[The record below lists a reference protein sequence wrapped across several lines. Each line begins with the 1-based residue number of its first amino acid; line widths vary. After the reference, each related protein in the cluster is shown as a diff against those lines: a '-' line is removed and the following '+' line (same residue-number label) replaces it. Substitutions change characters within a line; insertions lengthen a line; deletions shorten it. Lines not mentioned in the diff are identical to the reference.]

1 MRKLRKPLS
10 WLLAVCMLFSLLP
23 GTALA
28 ADPDPAPVADTTTYT
43 DWEDLFGVGE
53 DAYLTTK
60 DIGRIWTD
68 KSVSTED
75 ITLPGTT
82 ITGLTDN
89 TVEKAADADFL
100 VALSGLGSAA
110 TIVDQT
116 AIPTDTILVLDMSPK
131 MQPNV
136 NEMVTAAN
144 AALRNLLTSNPYN
157 RVGVVVY
164 DNTSA
169 TILPLDRYTNYDN
182 GGTTELLTISGNTI
196 TSHGIGGAQQIPQN
210 SFSFDGGTYRNY
222 QVGLHEGM
230 YNLANAQDVT
240 VEISGQTVLRV
251 PVIISMASGN
261 PERGRETFVG
271 TPDEVASS
279 GYVNPYND
287 SNVTA
292 KQQDSYVAQ
301 AFLSLLTAAYSKKEI
316 ANNYTH
322 NGESRTPYVYT
333 VGVGDLSNDSNEAL
347 ANVVLNPSQYLTED
361 TVVGRE
367 DNNLNDALTS
377 YNNGSVQLIRSRFA
391 VDVGSISRRYITIS
405 RGNNATLTLDDLKYN
420 DGYFAADNVSTAQAW
435 NEIFDKVLTEI
446 NTAAPTSPTET
457 TEGAEGTGGESGFI
471 TFTDELGPYM
481 KVVDAPT
488 VLYGD
493 HAFTATTNDNG
504 ATYTFT
510 GTVEGNEIYG
520 EADLADL
527 ELTVTTEGDTQTLTW
542 KVPASLIPLR
552 TVTAT
557 THVDG
562 DGGKT
567 YSIQQDQEAY
577 PIRLF
582 YSVGRDDAVEFDQD
596 DNDYLIA
603 HSKDGTTSFYS
614 NAWDTADTEDTQYGT
629 TTAVFTPAQSNA
641 FYHYTEDTPLYVLVD
656 NVAGG
661 NQKLLTHEEAL
672 AHLLQSTVIPEQ
684 GTVVIDGTIYNIV
697 RAQEAHKGQGA
708 AFFYEHRYYQ
718 AQGTGDTGELDAD
731 LLTDYHLVLNP
742 NALQGHVVDDA
753 GGLSIQK
760 GSTKLSRVSDGN
772 AAKTSNETGTAVHY
786 RHPVYD
792 VDATTVTVH
801 LGNNG
806 LRTEPTPT
814 GTLTVKVNTTTGSN
828 VPSPEPT
835 FTYTLELYNV
845 SPEGTVNGKLDT
857 QKAPVTVK
865 IGDGS
870 ETPLNSDG
878 TFQLQPGQTATVSGI
893 PAGTAYQLTETAI
906 AGYEDTYE
914 NSYPGYETTPQGRVV
929 YDSTGNIAASVTVS
943 HAYDPS
949 QRSFT
954 LTYNGNAVQGSVTNV
969 PSAQSNITGG
979 TQVTLAGGPTHSAVG
994 SVAVAFIGWTD
1005 ATNKTTTIL
1014 SANDTA
1020 PTTVASPYTVN
1031 ADTTLYAAWGYDT
1044 DGDGK
1049 PDVTEEKRTVTYNA
1063 NSGYFDSISSTTTK
1077 EEKVPAQ
1084 PSYRLNTTDEFKP
1097 SRDQV
1102 GGKDVAFVGWSE
1114 TQHSDIYGLD
1124 DNYDPSI
1131 LAATVNVSTADA
1143 TVYAVW
1149 GYDSDGDGKPDVQD
1163 ESYVIT
1169 ASAGANGS
1177 ITPLTR
1183 YVLAGANAEFTI
1195 QPEENYALDT
1205 VTIVKKNIDDTT
1217 VETKTY
1223 PNDGE
1228 HNIPGYASGA
1238 LTLENVQSNY
1248 AITVTFAEDA
1258 DKDGTPDKYD
1268 RTLTYDANG
1277 GYFGSEGTTEKTE
1290 TGLNDGDRHTLKS
1303 TDEYHPSHADQDGHK
1318 VLFIG
1323 WTTDT
1328 SAQNEVYERGDGDSL
1343 PTLCGRTVTISG
1355 DMVVYAVWGLDGDD
1369 DSKPDVTEDDHHIT
1383 ATAGDNGSIS
1393 PEEAY
1398 VSDGGSATF
1407 TIAPASGYAV
1417 DTITIDADE
1426 AGEQVL
1432 TNNGGSL
1439 PTGVAEKWASY
1450 TFSNVTEDHTI
1461 SVTFGLDEDSNGVPD
1476 ANEPEDAYTL
1486 TYHANGG
1493 AFDGQTDPYVV
1504 NDVAAGPHTLNDI
1517 AAPTHDA
1524 VEYNGQQDVPVLF
1537 IGWMT
1542 EDDHETIYSVEGTAP
1557 DTVTSVSMDEDKAVW
1572 AAWGYDEDGNGEPD
1586 VTETQYTVTA
1596 RVEGEG
1602 GSIDPTSKTVNAGE
1616 DVEFTI
1622 DAEDGYA
1629 LDTIQVNGKT
1639 EYTNDDITAPF
1650 EGTWTLE
1657 NVQEAA
1663 EVVVTFGEDEN
1674 GNGVPDDKEEPEE
1687 EQYTVTASS
1696 DSEEQGSI
1704 DPTEATVDA
1713 GDDLPFTI
1721 HAEDGCALD
1730 YITVN
1735 GDVVYSNNDP
1745 ENAFT
1750 GNWTLEDIREDSE
1763 VVAYFGADED
1773 EDGVPDEPSYWTI
1786 EASAGSGGG
1795 IDPEGDV
1802 FVPDGGDQ
1810 RFDFD
1815 PDRGYE
1821 IDRVRVDGDSE
1832 RVRSSYTFEEVTENH
1847 TIRVTFTETDEGG
1860 DDDNDDD
1867 DDGGIT
1873 YLTITATAG
1882 EGGSISPDG
1891 RVQVAYDRNK
1901 SFIIQADEGYELA
1914 DVLVDGRSVGA
1925 VGRYTF
1931 EKVHKNHTITAVFT
1945 AIQKLNGVDRWL
1957 NTRDHIAYLS
1967 GYPDGT
1973 FGPDRNMTRAEVAQM
1988 FYALLNDQNVPATV
2002 SFSDVP
2008 DGAWY
2013 ADAVETL
2020 ASLGMFTGYPDGTFH
2035 PNSTITRA
2043 EFAAAALSFADMAP
2057 SARCSFPDVSAQDWF
2072 YPYVASAAEYGWIGG
2087 YPDGSFRPSGSITRA
2102 EVAVIVN
2109 HMLGRTPDQSFV
2121 DRSLDRLVSFS
2132 DLNSSH
2138 WAFYPIMEASNSHG
2152 HIKAGG
2158 SEQWTGINN

>member
-43 DWEDLFGVGE
+43 DWEDLFGVGGS
-53 DAYLTTK
+53 AYLTTK

-68 KSVSTED
+68 KSVSTQD
-75 ITLPGTT
+75 IKLPGTT
-82 ITGLTDN
+82 IEGLTNN
-89 TVEKAADADFL
+89 TVEKEAGADFL

-110 TIVDQT
+110 TIVDRVSVP
-116 AIPTDTILVLDMSPK
+116 IDTVLILDMSPK
-131 MQPNV
+131 MGDPDAKA
-136 NEMVTAAN
+136 EAMLTATESAIRTLMAAN
-144 AALRNLLTSNPYN
+144 PNN
-157 RVGVVVY
+157 RVAVIGYSDRASVL
-164 DNTSA
+164 
-169 TILPLDRYTNYDN
+169 LPLDHYQNGTEAEYFSYAPRGVGT
-182 GGTTELLTISGNTI
+182 GGTVTAYGINSSANPVENTFDINGRLSGTDKYTQSGIYLGAQQLLNADTTVRV
-196 TSHGIGGAQQIPQN
+196 GGAQVDRAPQIILLSEGEPKDGDTNITAPPTTN
-210 SFSFDGGTYRNY
+210 SNNIQKFEPGDVGDRNETRHAQSFA
-222 QVGLHEGM
+222 M
-230 YNLANAQDVT
+230 
-240 VEISGQTVLRV
+240 
-251 PVIISMASGN
+251 MM
-261 PERGRETFVG
+261 
-271 TPDEVASS
+271 
-279 GYVNPYND
+279 
-287 SNVTA
+287 
-292 KQQDSYVAQ
+292 
-301 AFLSLLTAAYSKKEI
+301 TAAYVKGQVADHYTHEGAFITIGVDPDTADAPNLARLCLNPKGELSSNTHANDFNNYFNDYQTNSSVEIMRYYRGIGNSTATFSDFPASVTSLAYNDAYYEVTDVDNAEAWKEIFDEI
-316 ANNYTH
+316 AN
-322 NGESRTPYVYT
+322 
-333 VGVGDLSNDSNEAL
+333 D
-347 ANVVLNPSQYLTED
+347 
-361 TVVGRE
+361 
-367 DNNLNDALTS
+367 
-377 YNNGSVQLIRSRFA
+377 I
-391 VDVGSISRRYITIS
+391 
-405 RGNNATLTLDDLKYN
+405 AT
-420 DGYFAADNVSTAQAW
+420 Q
-435 NEIFDKVLTEI
+435 
-446 NTAAPTSPTET
+446 APTSPTET
-457 TEGAEGTGGESGFI
+457 PEGAEGTGGESGFI
-471 TFTDELGPYM
+471 TFTDKLGPYM
-481 KVVDAPT
+481 KVVGAPT

-493 HAFTATTNDNG
+493 HAVKATTSDNG

-520 EADLADL
+520 AADLSDL
-527 ELTVTTEGDTQTLTW
+527 ELTVTTDGDTQTLTW

-552 TVTAT
+552 TVTAESATNALGET
-557 THVDG
+557 TH
-562 DGGKT
+562 T
-567 YSIQQDQEAY
+567 IQQNQEAY

-582 YSVGRDDAVEFDQD
+582 YSVDRDDAVTFDQD

-614 NAWDTADTEDTQYGT
+614 NAWDAAAKDDTQYGT
-629 TTAVFTPAQSNA
+629 ATAVFTPAASNA

-661 NQKLLTHEEAL
+661 NQKLLTHDEAL
-672 AHLLQSTVIPEQ
+672 DHLLQSTVIPER
-684 GTVVIDGTIYNIV
+684 GTVVIDGTTYNIV

-760 GSTKLSRVSDGN
+760 GSAKLSRVSDGS
-772 AAKTSNETGTAVHY
+772 AAKTVNGTGTAVHY
-786 RHPVYD
+786 RHPVYN
-792 VDATTVTVH
+792 VDDTKVTVH

-806 LRTEPTPT
+806 LRTEKTPT

-828 VPSPEPT
+828 VPSPEPE
-835 FTYTLELYNV
+835 FTYKLELYNV

-906 AGYEDTYE
+906 AGYEDTYQ

-979 TQVTLAGGPTHSAVG
+979 SQVTLAGGPTHSAMG

-1044 DGDGK
+1044 DGDGN
-1049 PDVTEEKRTVTYNA
+1049 PDVTEDKRTVTYNA
-1063 NSGYFDSISSTTTK
+1063 NGGYFDSTSSTTTK

-1097 SRDQV
+1097 TRDQV

-1124 DNYDPSI
+1124 DSYDDSI
-1131 LAATVNVSTADA
+1131 LAATVDVSSENK

-1149 GYDSDGDGKPDVQD
+1149 GYDTNGDGKPDVQD
-1163 ESYVIT
+1163 ESYGIT
-1169 ASAGANGS
+1169 ASVDGGNGS
-1177 ITPLTR
+1177 ITPPTR

-1195 QPEENYALDT
+1195 KPEENYALDT
-1205 VTIVKKNIDDTT
+1205 VKIETRDILDHTT
-1217 VETKTY
+1217 KTETY

-1228 HNIPGYASGA
+1228 HNIPGYASGT
-1238 LTLENVQSNY
+1238 LTLSDVRSNY

-1277 GYFGSEGTTEKTE
+1277 GYFSSEDEQTKTE
-1290 TGLNDGDRHTLKS
+1290 TGLNDDQNHKLNTTNDFKP
-1303 TDEYHPSHADQDGHK
+1303 THADQDGHK

-1328 SAQNEVYERGDGDSL
+1328 SAQNKVYKRGDTPPKTSTRL
-1343 PTLCGRTVTISG
+1343 TISG
-1355 DMVVYAVWGLDGDD
+1355 DMTVYAVWGLDGDD
-1369 DSKPDVTEDDHHIT
+1369 DGKPDVTEDDHHIT
-1383 ATAGDNGSIS
+1383 ATTGPNGSIS
-1393 PEEAY
+1393 PNEAY
-1398 VSDGGSATF
+1398 VANGNNATF
-1407 TIAPASGYAV
+1407 TITPVSGYAV

-1461 SVTFGLDEDSNGVPD
+1461 SVTFGLDEDDNGVPD
-1476 ANEPEDAYTL
+1476 ANEPEAAYTL

-1493 AFDGQTDPYVV
+1493 AFYDGKD
-1504 NDVAAGPHTLNDI
+1504 TLEVKDLSGTYQLRDK
-1517 AAPTHDA
+1517 APTHDP
-1524 VEYNGQQDVPVLF
+1524 VDLDGTSVPVLF

-1542 EDDHETIYSVEGTAP
+1542 EDDHETIYSVEDTAP
-1557 DTVTSVSMDEDKAVW
+1557 DTVTSVAMDEDKAVW

-1622 DAEDGYA
+1622 DAKDGYA

-1674 GNGVPDDKEEPEE
+1674 DNGVPDDKEEPEE

-1750 GNWTLEDIREDSE
+1750 GSWTLEDIREDSE

-1860 DDDNDDD
+1860 DDDDDDD

-1945 AIQKLNGVDRWL
+1945 ASQKLNGVDRWL

-2087 YPDGSFRPSGSITRA
+2087 YPDGTFRPSGSITRA

-2138 WAFYPIMEASNSHG
+2138 WAFYPIMEASNSHD

>member
-28 ADPDPAPVADTTTYT
+28 ADPGSTTADTSTLTSWQ
-43 DWEDLFGVGE
+43 DVFGVGA
-53 DAYLTTK
+53 DQHLSTK

-68 KSVSTED
+68 KTVSTED
-75 ITLPGTT
+75 I
-82 ITGLTDN
+82 GLSGDIGQDV
-89 TVEKAADADFL
+89 TVSKEPDADFL
-100 VALSGLGSAA
+100 VGLSALGSAA
-110 TIVDQT
+110 TIVDK
-116 AIPTDTILVLDMSPK
+116 ANVPVDTVFILDMSPK
-131 MQPNV
+131 MGDPDAKA
-136 NEMVTAAN
+136 EAMLTATESAIRTLMAAN
-144 AALRNLLTSNPYN
+144 PNN
-157 RVGVVVY
+157 RVAVIGYSDYASVL
-164 DNTSA
+164 
-169 TILPLDRYTNYDN
+169 LPLDHYQNGAQADYFNYDP
-182 GGTTELLTISGNTI
+182 NTI
-196 TSHGIGGAQQIPQN
+196 GTGGKVTAYGINSSTNPVENTFDIDRQSSGTDKYTQSGIYLGAQQLLNADTTVRVGGAQVDRAPQIILLSEGEPKDGDTNITAPPTTN
-210 SFSFDGGTYRNY
+210 SNNIQKFVVGDGAGSDESRHAQSFA
-222 QVGLHEGM
+222 M
-230 YNLANAQDVT
+230 
-240 VEISGQTVLRV
+240 
-251 PVIISMASGN
+251 MM
-261 PERGRETFVG
+261 
-271 TPDEVASS
+271 
-279 GYVNPYND
+279 
-287 SNVTA
+287 
-292 KQQDSYVAQ
+292 
-301 AFLSLLTAAYSKKEI
+301 TAAYMKGQVEDHYSSGASFITIGVDPGSADAPNLARLCLNPKEELSSNTHANAFNNYFNEYKTNTSVDIMRYGGGASRTDRVTFNVFPASVTSLAYNDAYYEVSDVGDSTAWESIFEEI
-316 ANNYTH
+316 AN
-322 NGESRTPYVYT
+322 SI
-333 VGVGDLSNDSNEAL
+333 
-347 ANVVLNPSQYLTED
+347 
-361 TVVGRE
+361 
-367 DNNLNDALTS
+367 LTS
-377 YNNGSVQLIRSRFA
+377 
-391 VDVGSISRRYITIS
+391 
-405 RGNNATLTLDDLKYN
+405 
-420 DGYFAADNVSTAQAW
+420 
-435 NEIFDKVLTEI
+435 
-446 NTAAPTSPTET
+446 APQYPTET
-457 TEGAEGTGGESGFI
+457 PEGADGTGGEKG
-471 TFTDELGPYM
+471 TLVFTDKLGAYM
-481 KVVDAPT
+481 KV
-488 VLYGD
+488 
-493 HAFTATTNDNG
+493 
-504 ATYTFT
+504 T
-510 GTVEGNEIYG
+510 GTPRLVFANQQFEGK
-520 EADLADL
+520 
-527 ELTVTTEGDTQTLTW
+527 TT
-542 KVPASLIPLR
+542 
-552 TVTAT
+552 
-557 THVDG
+557 

-567 YSIQQDQEAY
+567 YIFEGSIDANEIYPGAASLEYMTLEVSTDQNGQQTLTWTIPAALLPLRTLTATSSTDSTGVTSHTIQQDRGAY

-582 YSVGRDDAVEFDQD
+582 YSVDRDETVTFDQG

-614 NAWDTADTEDTQYGT
+614 NAWDAAAQDDTQYGT
-629 TTAVFTPAQSNA
+629 ATAVFTPADSNA

-661 NQKLLTHEEAL
+661 SQTLLTHDEAL
-672 AHLLQSTVIPEQ
+672 DHLLQSTVIPER
-684 GTVVIDGTIYNIV
+684 GTVVIDGTTYNIV
-697 RAQEAHKGQGA
+697 RAKDSHTGKGA

-718 AQGTGDTGELDAD
+718 AQDTGDEGELEAD

-742 NALQGHVVDDA
+742 QALIGHTDGDA
-753 GGLSIQK
+753 DGLYIEA
-760 GSTKLSRVSDGN
+760 GSAKLSRVSDGS
-772 AAKTSNETGTAVHY
+772 ADKTGNGTGTAVHY
-786 RHPVYD
+786 RHPVYN
-792 VDATTVTVH
+792 VDDTTVTVH

-806 LRTEPTPT
+806 LRTEKTPT

-828 VPSPEPT
+828 VPSPEPE
-835 FTYTLELYNV
+835 FTYKLELYNV

-914 NSYPGYETTPQGRVV
+914 NSYPRYETTPQGRVV

-949 QRSFT
+949 QRNFT
-954 LTYNGNAVQGSVTNV
+954 LTYNGNAVQGSVANV

-979 TQVTLAGGPTHSAVG
+979 TQVTPAGGPTHSSVNG
-994 SVAVAFIGWTD
+994 VAVAFIDWTD
-1005 ATNKTTTIL
+1005 AINKTTTIL

-1020 PTTVASPYTVN
+1020 PTTVLSPYTVN

-1044 DGDGK
+1044 DNDGTA
-1049 PDVTEEKRTVTYNA
+1049 DVNETKYTVTYNA
-1063 NSGYFDSISSTTTK
+1063 NGGYFDSDTSITVKT
-1077 EEKVPAQ
+1077 EKVPAQ
-1084 PSYRLNTTDEFKP
+1084 PSYKLNTTDFKP
-1097 SRDQV
+1097 THADHDN
-1102 GGKDVAFVGWSE
+1102 KKVAFVGWSLDKKD
-1114 TQHSDIYGLD
+1114 TIYGLD
-1124 DNYDPSI
+1124 NGYDPSI
-1131 LAATVNVSTADA
+1131 LTAKVDVSKTDA

-1149 GYDSDGDGKPDVQD
+1149 GYDTDGDGTPDVQD
-1163 ESYVIT
+1163 ESYGIT
-1169 ASAGANGS
+1169 ASVDGGNGS
-1177 ITPLTR
+1177 ITPPTR
-1183 YVLAGANAEFTI
+1183 HVIAGTDAEFTI

-1223 PNDGE
+1223 RNDGKPG
-1228 HNIPGYASGA
+1228 IPGYTNGT
-1238 LTLENVQSNY
+1238 LTLSDVQSNY
-1248 AITVTFAEDA
+1248 AITVTFASDN
-1258 DKDGTPDKYD
+1258 DGDGTPDKYD

-1290 TGLNDGDRHTLKS
+1290 TGLNDGDRHILKS
-1303 TDEYHPSHADQDGHK
+1303 TDEYQPTHAEQDNHQ

-1323 WTTDT
+1323 WTATDN
-1328 SAQNEVYERGDGDSL
+1328 SEAVYERGDGDSL

-1369 DSKPDVTEDDHHIT
+1369 DGKPDVTEDDHHIT
-1383 ATAGDNGSIS
+1383 ATAGDNGSIN

-1461 SVTFGLDEDSNGVPD
+1461 SVTFGLDEDDNGVPD

-1504 NDVAAGPHTLNDI
+1504 NDVAAGPHTLSDI

-1542 EDDHETIYSVEGTAP
+1542 EDDHETIYSVEDTAP

-1622 DAEDGYA
+1622 DAKDGYA
-1629 LDTIQVNGKT
+1629 LDTIQVNSKT

-1650 EGTWTLE
+1650 KGTWTLE

-1674 GNGVPDDKEEPEE
+1674 DNGVPDDKEEPEE

-1696 DSEEQGSI
+1696 DNEEQGSI

-1750 GNWTLEDIREDSE
+1750 GSWTLEDIREDSE

-1860 DDDNDDD
+1860 DDDDDDD

-1945 AIQKLNGVDRWL
+1945 ASQKLNGVDRWL

-2087 YPDGSFRPSGSITRA
+2087 YPDGTFRPSGSITRA

-2138 WAFYPIMEASNSHG
+2138 WAFYPIMEASNSHD

>member
-28 ADPDPAPVADTTTYT
+28 ADPGSTTADTSTLTSWQ
-43 DWEDLFGVGE
+43 DVFGVGA
-53 DAYLTTK
+53 DQHLSTK

-68 KSVSTED
+68 KTVSTED
-75 ITLPGTT
+75 I
-82 ITGLTDN
+82 GLSGDIGQDV
-89 TVEKAADADFL
+89 TVSKEPDADFL
-100 VALSGLGSAA
+100 VGLSALGSAA
-110 TIVDQT
+110 TIVDK
-116 AIPTDTILVLDMSPK
+116 ANVPVDTVFILDMSPK
-131 MQPNV
+131 MGDPDAKA
-136 NEMVTAAN
+136 EAMLTATESAIRTLMAAN
-144 AALRNLLTSNPYN
+144 PNN
-157 RVGVVVY
+157 RVAVIGYSNYASVL
-164 DNTSA
+164 
-169 TILPLDRYTNYDN
+169 LPLDHYQNGAQADYFNYDP
-182 GGTTELLTISGNTI
+182 NTI
-196 TSHGIGGAQQIPQN
+196 GTGGKVTAYGINSSTNPVENTFDIDRQSSGTDKYTQSGIYLGAQQLLNADTTVRVGGAQVDRAPQIILLSEGEPKDGDTNITAPPTTN
-210 SFSFDGGTYRNY
+210 SNNIQKFLVGDGAGSDESRHAQSFA
-222 QVGLHEGM
+222 M
-230 YNLANAQDVT
+230 
-240 VEISGQTVLRV
+240 
-251 PVIISMASGN
+251 MM
-261 PERGRETFVG
+261 
-271 TPDEVASS
+271 
-279 GYVNPYND
+279 
-287 SNVTA
+287 
-292 KQQDSYVAQ
+292 
-301 AFLSLLTAAYSKKEI
+301 TAAYMKGQVEDHYSSGASFITIGVDPGSADAPNLARLCLNPKEELSSNTHANAFNNYFNEYKTNTSVDIMRYGGGASRTDRVTFNDFPASVTSLAYNDAYYEVSDVGDSTAWESIFEEI
-316 ANNYTH
+316 AN
-322 NGESRTPYVYT
+322 SI
-333 VGVGDLSNDSNEAL
+333 
-347 ANVVLNPSQYLTED
+347 
-361 TVVGRE
+361 
-367 DNNLNDALTS
+367 LTS
-377 YNNGSVQLIRSRFA
+377 
-391 VDVGSISRRYITIS
+391 
-405 RGNNATLTLDDLKYN
+405 
-420 DGYFAADNVSTAQAW
+420 
-435 NEIFDKVLTEI
+435 
-446 NTAAPTSPTET
+446 APQYPTET
-457 TEGAEGTGGESGFI
+457 PEGADGTGGEKG
-471 TFTDELGPYM
+471 TLVFTDKLGAYM
-481 KVVDAPT
+481 KV
-488 VLYGD
+488 
-493 HAFTATTNDNG
+493 
-504 ATYTFT
+504 T
-510 GTVEGNEIYG
+510 GTPRLVFANQQFEGK
-520 EADLADL
+520 
-527 ELTVTTEGDTQTLTW
+527 TT
-542 KVPASLIPLR
+542 
-552 TVTAT
+552 
-557 THVDG
+557 

-567 YSIQQDQEAY
+567 YIFEGSIDANEIYPGAASLEYMTLEVSTDQNGQQTLTWTIPAALLPLRTLTATSSTDSTGVTSHTIQQDRGAY

-582 YSVGRDDAVEFDQD
+582 YSVDRDETVTFDQG

-614 NAWDTADTEDTQYGT
+614 NAWDAAAQDDTQYGT
-629 TTAVFTPAQSNA
+629 ATAVFTPADSNA

-661 NQKLLTHEEAL
+661 SQTLLTHDEAL
-672 AHLLQSTVIPEQ
+672 DHLLQSTVIPER
-684 GTVVIDGTIYNIV
+684 GTVVIDGTTYNIV
-697 RAQEAHKGQGA
+697 RAKDSHTGKGA

-718 AQGTGDTGELDAD
+718 AQDTGDEGELEAD

-742 NALQGHVVDDA
+742 QALIGHTDGDA
-753 GGLSIQK
+753 DGLYIEA
-760 GSTKLSRVSDGN
+760 GSAKLSRVSDGS
-772 AAKTSNETGTAVHY
+772 ADKTGNGTGTAVHY
-786 RHPVYD
+786 RHPVYN
-792 VDATTVTVH
+792 VDDTTVTVH

-806 LRTEPTPT
+806 LRTEKTPT

-828 VPSPEPT
+828 VPSPEPE
-835 FTYTLELYNV
+835 FTYKLELYNV

-914 NSYPGYETTPQGRVV
+914 NSYPRYETTPQGRVV

-954 LTYNGNAVQGSVTNV
+954 LTYNGNAVQGSVANV

-979 TQVTLAGGPTHSAVG
+979 TQVTPAGGPTHSSVNG
-994 SVAVAFIGWTD
+994 VAVAFIGWTD
-1005 ATNKTTTIL
+1005 ATNKTSTIL

-1020 PTTVASPYTVN
+1020 PTTVVSPYTVN

-1049 PDVTEEKRTVTYNA
+1049 PDVTEDKRTVTYNA
-1063 NSGYFDSISSTTTK
+1063 NGGTFGSDEAKTET
-1077 EEKVPAQ
+1077 VPAQ
-1084 PSYRLNTTDEFKP
+1084 DRYRLNTTAEFKP
-1097 SRDQV
+1097 THADDNSTE
-1102 GGKDVAFVGWSE
+1102 VAFVGWSE

-1131 LAATVNVSTADA
+1131 LAATVDVSTTDA

-1149 GYDSDGDGKPDVQD
+1149 GYDSNGDGKPDVQD
-1163 ESYVIT
+1163 ESYGIT
-1169 ASAGANGS
+1169 ASVDGGNGS
-1177 ITPLTR
+1177 ITPPTR
-1183 YVLAGANAEFTI
+1183 YVIAGTDAEFTI
-1195 QPEENYALDT
+1195 TPDTNYALDT

-1223 PNDGE
+1223 RNDGKPG
-1228 HNIPGYASGA
+1228 IPGYTNGT
-1238 LTLENVQSNY
+1238 LTLSDVQSNY
-1248 AITVTFAEDA
+1248 AITVTFASDN
-1258 DKDGTPDKYD
+1258 DGDGTPDKYD

-1290 TGLNDGDRHTLKS
+1290 TGLNDGDRHILKS
-1303 TDEYHPSHADQDGHK
+1303 TDEYQPTHAEQDNHQ

-1323 WTTDT
+1323 WTATDN
-1328 SAQNEVYERGDGDSL
+1328 SEAVYERGDGDSL

-1369 DSKPDVTEDDHHIT
+1369 DGKPDVTEDDHHIT
-1383 ATAGDNGSIS
+1383 ATAGDNGSIN

-1461 SVTFGLDEDSNGVPD
+1461 SVTFGLDEDDNGVPD

-1504 NDVAAGPHTLNDI
+1504 NDVAAGPHTLSDI

-1542 EDDHETIYSVEGTAP
+1542 EDDHETIYSVEDTAP

-1622 DAEDGYA
+1622 DAKDGYA
-1629 LDTIQVNGKT
+1629 LDTIQVNSKT

-1650 EGTWTLE
+1650 KGTWTLE

-1674 GNGVPDDKEEPEE
+1674 DNGVPDDKEEPEE

-1696 DSEEQGSI
+1696 DNEEQGSI

-1750 GNWTLEDIREDSE
+1750 GSWTLEDIREDSE

-1860 DDDNDDD
+1860 DDDDDDD

-1945 AIQKLNGVDRWL
+1945 ASQKLNGVDRWL

-2087 YPDGSFRPSGSITRA
+2087 YPDGTFRPSGSITRA

-2138 WAFYPIMEASNSHG
+2138 WAFYPIMEASNSHD

>member
-1 MRKLRKPLS
+1 M
-10 WLLAVCMLFSLLP
+10 
-23 GTALA
+23 
-28 ADPDPAPVADTTTYT
+28 
-43 DWEDLFGVGE
+43 
-53 DAYLTTK
+53 
-60 DIGRIWTD
+60 
-68 KSVSTED
+68 
-75 ITLPGTT
+75 
-82 ITGLTDN
+82 
-89 TVEKAADADFL
+89 
-100 VALSGLGSAA
+100 
-110 TIVDQT
+110 
-116 AIPTDTILVLDMSPK
+116 
-131 MQPNV
+131 
-136 NEMVTAAN
+136 
-144 AALRNLLTSNPYN
+144 
-157 RVGVVVY
+157 
-164 DNTSA
+164 
-169 TILPLDRYTNYDN
+169 
-182 GGTTELLTISGNTI
+182 
-196 TSHGIGGAQQIPQN
+196 
-210 SFSFDGGTYRNY
+210 
-222 QVGLHEGM
+222 
-230 YNLANAQDVT
+230 
-240 VEISGQTVLRV
+240 
-251 PVIISMASGN
+251 
-261 PERGRETFVG
+261 
-271 TPDEVASS
+271 
-279 GYVNPYND
+279 
-287 SNVTA
+287 
-292 KQQDSYVAQ
+292 
-301 AFLSLLTAAYSKKEI
+301 
-316 ANNYTH
+316 
-322 NGESRTPYVYT
+322 
-333 VGVGDLSNDSNEAL
+333 
-347 ANVVLNPSQYLTED
+347 
-361 TVVGRE
+361 
-367 DNNLNDALTS
+367 
-377 YNNGSVQLIRSRFA
+377 
-391 VDVGSISRRYITIS
+391 
-405 RGNNATLTLDDLKYN
+405 
-420 DGYFAADNVSTAQAW
+420 
-435 NEIFDKVLTEI
+435 
-446 NTAAPTSPTET
+446 
-457 TEGAEGTGGESGFI
+457 
-471 TFTDELGPYM
+471 
-481 KVVDAPT
+481 
-488 VLYGD
+488 
-493 HAFTATTNDNG
+493 
-504 ATYTFT
+504 
-510 GTVEGNEIYG
+510 
-520 EADLADL
+520 
-527 ELTVTTEGDTQTLTW
+527 
-542 KVPASLIPLR
+542 
-552 TVTAT
+552 
-557 THVDG
+557 
-562 DGGKT
+562 
-567 YSIQQDQEAY
+567 
-577 PIRLF
+577 
-582 YSVGRDDAVEFDQD
+582 
-596 DNDYLIA
+596 
-603 HSKDGTTSFYS
+603 
-614 NAWDTADTEDTQYGT
+614 
-629 TTAVFTPAQSNA
+629 
-641 FYHYTEDTPLYVLVD
+641 
-656 NVAGG
+656 
-661 NQKLLTHEEAL
+661 
-672 AHLLQSTVIPEQ
+672 
-684 GTVVIDGTIYNIV
+684 
-697 RAQEAHKGQGA
+697 
-708 AFFYEHRYYQ
+708 
-718 AQGTGDTGELDAD
+718 
-731 LLTDYHLVLNP
+731 
-742 NALQGHVVDDA
+742 
-753 GGLSIQK
+753 
-760 GSTKLSRVSDGN
+760 
-772 AAKTSNETGTAVHY
+772 
-786 RHPVYD
+786 
-792 VDATTVTVH
+792 
-801 LGNNG
+801 
-806 LRTEPTPT
+806 
-814 GTLTVKVNTTTGSN
+814 
-828 VPSPEPT
+828 
-835 FTYTLELYNV
+835 
-845 SPEGTVNGKLDT
+845 
-857 QKAPVTVK
+857 
-865 IGDGS
+865 
-870 ETPLNSDG
+870 
-878 TFQLQPGQTATVSGI
+878 
-893 PAGTAYQLTETAI
+893 
-906 AGYEDTYE
+906 
-914 NSYPGYETTPQGRVV
+914 

-979 TQVTLAGGPTHSAVG
+979 SQVTLAGGPTHSAMG

-1044 DGDGK
+1044 DGDGN
-1049 PDVTEEKRTVTYNA
+1049 PDVTEDKRTVTYNA
-1063 NSGYFDSISSTTTK
+1063 NGGYFDSTSSTTTK

-1097 SRDQV
+1097 TRDQV

-1124 DNYDPSI
+1124 DSYDDSI
-1131 LAATVNVSTADA
+1131 LAATVDVSSENK

-1149 GYDSDGDGKPDVQD
+1149 GYDTNGDGKPDVQD
-1163 ESYVIT
+1163 ESYGIT
-1169 ASAGANGS
+1169 ASVDGGNGS
-1177 ITPLTR
+1177 ITPPTR

-1195 QPEENYALDT
+1195 KPEENYALDT
-1205 VTIVKKNIDDTT
+1205 VKIETRDILDHTT
-1217 VETKTY
+1217 KTETY

-1228 HNIPGYASGA
+1228 HNIPGYASGT
-1238 LTLENVQSNY
+1238 LTLSDVRSNY

-1277 GYFGSEGTTEKTE
+1277 GYFSSEDEQTKTE
-1290 TGLNDGDRHTLKS
+1290 TGLNDDQNHKLNTTNDFKP
-1303 TDEYHPSHADQDGHK
+1303 THADQDGHK

-1369 DSKPDVTEDDHHIT
+1369 DGKPDVTEDDHHIT
-1383 ATAGDNGSIS
+1383 ATAGDNGSIN

-1461 SVTFGLDEDSNGVPD
+1461 SVTFGLDEDDNGVPD

-1504 NDVAAGPHTLNDI
+1504 NDVAAGPHTLSDI

-1542 EDDHETIYSVEGTAP
+1542 EDDHETIYSVEDTAP

-1622 DAEDGYA
+1622 DAKDGYA
-1629 LDTIQVNGKT
+1629 LDTIQVNSKT

-1650 EGTWTLE
+1650 KGTWTLE

-1674 GNGVPDDKEEPEE
+1674 DNGVPDDKEEPEE

-1696 DSEEQGSI
+1696 DNEEQGSI

-1750 GNWTLEDIREDSE
+1750 GSWTLEDIREDSE

-1860 DDDNDDD
+1860 DDDDDDD

-1931 EKVHKNHTITAVFT
+1931 EKVHKNHTITAV
-1945 AIQKLNGVDRWL
+1945 L
-1957 NTRDHIAYLS
+1957 
-1967 GYPDGT
+1967 P
-1973 FGPDRNMTRAEVAQM
+1973 
-1988 FYALLNDQNVPATV
+1988 PA
-2002 SFSDVP
+2002 
-2008 DGAWY
+2008 
-2013 ADAVETL
+2013 
-2020 ASLGMFTGYPDGTFH
+2020 
-2035 PNSTITRA
+2035 
-2043 EFAAAALSFADMAP
+2043 
-2057 SARCSFPDVSAQDWF
+2057 
-2072 YPYVASAAEYGWIGG
+2072 
-2087 YPDGSFRPSGSITRA
+2087 
-2102 EVAVIVN
+2102 
-2109 HMLGRTPDQSFV
+2109 
-2121 DRSLDRLVSFS
+2121 RS
-2132 DLNSSH
+2132 
-2138 WAFYPIMEASNSHG
+2138 
-2152 HIKAGG
+2152 
-2158 SEQWTGINN
+2158 

>member
-43 DWEDLFGVGE
+43 DWEDLFGVGGS
-53 DAYLTTK
+53 AYLTTK

-68 KSVSTED
+68 KSVSTQD
-75 ITLPGTT
+75 ITLPGTN
-82 ITGLTDN
+82 IDGLENN
-89 TVEKAADADFL
+89 TVKKEADADFL

-110 TIVDQT
+110 TIVDRVSVP
-116 AIPTDTILVLDMSPK
+116 IDTVLILDMSPK
-131 MQPNV
+131 MGDPDAKA
-136 NEMVTAAN
+136 EAMLTATESAIRTLMAAN
-144 AALRNLLTSNPYN
+144 PNN
-157 RVGVVVY
+157 RVAVIGYSDYASVL
-164 DNTSA
+164 
-169 TILPLDRYTNYDN
+169 LPLDHYQNGAQADYFNYDP
-182 GGTTELLTISGNTI
+182 NTI
-196 TSHGIGGAQQIPQN
+196 GTGGKVTAYGINSSTNPVENTFDIDRQSSGTDKYTQSGIYLGAQQLLNADTTVRVGGAQVDRAPQIILLSEGEPKDGDTNITAPPTTN
-210 SFSFDGGTYRNY
+210 SNNIQKFEPGDVGDRNETRHAQSFA
-222 QVGLHEGM
+222 M
-230 YNLANAQDVT
+230 
-240 VEISGQTVLRV
+240 
-251 PVIISMASGN
+251 MM
-261 PERGRETFVG
+261 
-271 TPDEVASS
+271 
-279 GYVNPYND
+279 
-287 SNVTA
+287 
-292 KQQDSYVAQ
+292 
-301 AFLSLLTAAYSKKEI
+301 TAAYVKGQVADHYTHEGAFITIGVDPDTADAPNLARLCLNPKGELSSNTHANDFNNYFNDYQTNSSVEIMRYYRGIGNSTATFSDFPASVTSLAYNDAYYEVTDVNNAEAWKEIFDEI
-316 ANNYTH
+316 AN
-322 NGESRTPYVYT
+322 
-333 VGVGDLSNDSNEAL
+333 D
-347 ANVVLNPSQYLTED
+347 
-361 TVVGRE
+361 
-367 DNNLNDALTS
+367 
-377 YNNGSVQLIRSRFA
+377 I
-391 VDVGSISRRYITIS
+391 
-405 RGNNATLTLDDLKYN
+405 AT
-420 DGYFAADNVSTAQAW
+420 Q
-435 NEIFDKVLTEI
+435 
-446 NTAAPTSPTET
+446 APTSPTET
-457 TEGAEGTGGESGFI
+457 PEGAEGTGGESGFI

-481 KVVDAPT
+481 KVVGAPT

-493 HAFTATTNDNG
+493 HAVKATTSDNG

-520 EADLADL
+520 AADLSDL
-527 ELTVTTEGDTQTLTW
+527 ELTVTTGGDTQTLTW

-552 TVTAT
+552 TVTAESATNALGET
-557 THVDG
+557 TH
-562 DGGKT
+562 T
-567 YSIQQDQEAY
+567 IQQNQEAY

-582 YSVGRDDAVEFDQD
+582 YSVDRDETVTFDQD

-614 NAWDTADTEDTQYGT
+614 NAWDAAAKDDAQYGT
-629 TTAVFTPAQSNA
+629 ATAVFTPADSNA

-661 NQKLLTHEEAL
+661 NQKLLTHQEAL
-672 AHLLQSTVIPEQ
+672 DHLLQSTVIPER
-684 GTVVIDGTIYNIV
+684 GTVVINGTTYNIV
-697 RAQEAHKGQGA
+697 RAKDEHKGKGA

-718 AQGTGDTGELDAD
+718 AQGTGDAGVLEAD

-742 NALQGHVVDDA
+742 QALIGHTDGDA
-753 GGLSIQK
+753 DGLYIK
-760 GSTKLSRVSDGN
+760 AGSAKLSRVSDGS
-772 AAKTSNETGTAVHY
+772 ADKTSNVTGTAVHY
-786 RHPVYD
+786 RHPVYN
-792 VDATTVTVH
+792 VDDTTVTVR

-806 LRTEPTPT
+806 LRTEKTPT
-814 GTLTVKVNTTTGSN
+814 GTLTVKVNGDIADAD
-828 VPSPEPT
+828 PDQE
-835 FTYTLELYNV
+835 FTYTLGLYNASSNNQGAV
-845 SPEGTVNGKLDT
+845 DPLDGKYSITIDSSSVEIQNGGIFKL
-857 QKAPVTVK
+857 KA
-865 IGDGS
+865 
-870 ETPLNSDG
+870 
-878 TFQLQPGQTATVSGI
+878 GQTATISGL
-893 PAGTAYQLTETAI
+893 PVGTAYQITEDSPPEYTPSYTNGDSEFTGQSYGVIRYVQGETDPQASLTITYAYDPTASSYTLSYNANARTWGTPANMPGNETVTGGEVTLSSQVPTITLNEAGKKAVFVGWTETAVDKI
-906 AGYEDTYE
+906 YSVGDTLDSSTVYAAGEKYT
-914 NSYPGYETTPQGRVV
+914 
-929 YDSTGNIAASVTVS
+929 I
-943 HAYDPS
+943 S
-949 QRSFT
+949 Q
-954 LTYNGNAVQGSVTNV
+954 N
-969 PSAQSNITGG
+969 
-979 TQVTLAGGPTHSAVG
+979 
-994 SVAVAFIGWTD
+994 
-1005 ATNKTTTIL
+1005 
-1014 SANDTA
+1014 
-1020 PTTVASPYTVN
+1020 
-1031 ADTTLYAAWGYDT
+1031 TTLYAAWGYDT

-1049 PDVTEEKRTVTYNA
+1049 PDVTEDKRTVTYNA
-1063 NSGYFDSISSTTTK
+1063 NGGTFGSDETNTET
-1077 EEKVPAQ
+1077 VPAQ
-1084 PSYRLNTTDEFKP
+1084 PSYRLNTTAEFKP
-1097 SRDQV
+1097 THADHNST
-1102 GGKDVAFVGWSE
+1102 KVAFVGWSE
-1114 TQHSDIYGLD
+1114 TQHSDIYGLN
-1124 DNYDPSI
+1124 DNYDDSI
-1131 LAATVNVSTADA
+1131 LADTVDVSSEDK

-1149 GYDSDGDGKPDVQD
+1149 GYDTNGDGKPDVQD
-1163 ESYVIT
+1163 ESYGIT
-1169 ASAGANGS
+1169 ASVDGGNGS
-1177 ITPLTR
+1177 ITPPTR
-1183 YVLAGANAEFTI
+1183 YVLAGTDAEFTI

-1217 VETKTY
+1217 VETNTY
-1223 PNDGE
+1223 RNDGE
-1228 HNIPGYASGA
+1228 TEIPGYTSGT
-1238 LTLENVQSNY
+1238 LTLSDVRSNY

-1328 SAQNEVYERGDGDSL
+1328 SAQNKVYKRGDTPPKTSTRL
-1343 PTLCGRTVTISG
+1343 TISG
-1355 DMVVYAVWGLDGDD
+1355 DMTVYAVWGLDSDD
-1369 DSKPDVTEDDHHIT
+1369 DGTPDVTEDDHHIT
-1383 ATAGDNGSIS
+1383 ATAGPNGSIN
-1393 PEEAY
+1393 PKEAY

-1407 TIAPASGYAV
+1407 TITPVSGYAV
-1417 DTITIDADE
+1417 DTITIDSTAHKNDGT
-1426 AGEQVL
+1426 APAPG
-1432 TNNGGSL
+1432 TSW
-1439 PTGVAEKWASY
+1439 TSY
-1450 TFSNVTEDHTI
+1450 TFKDVTEDHTI
-1461 SVTFGLDEDSNGVPD
+1461 SVTFGLDEDDNGVPD
-1476 ANEPEDAYTL
+1476 ANEPEAAYTL

-1504 NDVAAGPHTLNDI
+1504 NDVAAGPHTLSDI

-1542 EDDHETIYSVEGTAP
+1542 EDDHETIYSVEDTAP
-1557 DTVTSVSMDEDKAVW
+1557 NTVTSVAMDEDKAVW
-1572 AAWGYDEDGNGEPD
+1572 AAWGYDEDGNDKPD

-1622 DAEDGYA
+1622 DAKDGYA
-1629 LDTIQVNGKT
+1629 LDTIQVNSKT

-1674 GNGVPDDKEEPEE
+1674 DNGVPDDKEEPEE

-1735 GDVVYSNNDP
+1735 DDVVYSNNDP

-1750 GNWTLEDIREDSE
+1750 GSWTLEDIREDSE

-1860 DDDNDDD
+1860 DDDDDDD

-1901 SFIIQADEGYELA
+1901 SFIIQADQGYELA

-1945 AIQKLNGVDRWL
+1945 ASQKLNGVDRWL

-2087 YPDGSFRPSGSITRA
+2087 YPDGTFRPSGSITRA

-2138 WAFYPIMEASNSHG
+2138 WAFYPIMEASNSHD

>member
-43 DWEDLFGVGE
+43 DWEDLFGVGGS
-53 DAYLTTK
+53 AYLTTK

-68 KSVSTED
+68 KSVSTQD
-75 ITLPGTT
+75 ITLPGTN
-82 ITGLTDN
+82 IDGLENN
-89 TVEKAADADFL
+89 TVKKEADADFL

-110 TIVDQT
+110 TIVDRVSVP
-116 AIPTDTILVLDMSPK
+116 IDTVLILDMSPK
-131 MQPNV
+131 MGDPDAKA
-136 NEMVTAAN
+136 EAMLTATESAIRTLMAAN
-144 AALRNLLTSNPYN
+144 PNN
-157 RVGVVVY
+157 RVAVIGYSDYASVL
-164 DNTSA
+164 
-169 TILPLDRYTNYDN
+169 LPLDHYQNGAQADYFNYDP
-182 GGTTELLTISGNTI
+182 NTI
-196 TSHGIGGAQQIPQN
+196 GTGGKVTAYGINSSTNPVENTFDIDRQSSGTDKYTQSGIYLGAQQLLNADTTVRVGGAQVDRAPQIILLSEGEPKDGDTNITAPPTTN
-210 SFSFDGGTYRNY
+210 SNNIQKFEPGDVGDRNETRHAQSFA
-222 QVGLHEGM
+222 M
-230 YNLANAQDVT
+230 
-240 VEISGQTVLRV
+240 
-251 PVIISMASGN
+251 MM
-261 PERGRETFVG
+261 
-271 TPDEVASS
+271 
-279 GYVNPYND
+279 
-287 SNVTA
+287 
-292 KQQDSYVAQ
+292 
-301 AFLSLLTAAYSKKEI
+301 TAAYVKGQVADHYTHEGAFITIGVDPDTADAPNLARLCLNPKGELSSNTHANDFNNYFNDYQTNSSVEIMRYYRGIGNSTATFSDFPASVTSLAYNDAYYEVTDVNNAEAWKEIFDEI
-316 ANNYTH
+316 AN
-322 NGESRTPYVYT
+322 
-333 VGVGDLSNDSNEAL
+333 D
-347 ANVVLNPSQYLTED
+347 
-361 TVVGRE
+361 
-367 DNNLNDALTS
+367 
-377 YNNGSVQLIRSRFA
+377 I
-391 VDVGSISRRYITIS
+391 
-405 RGNNATLTLDDLKYN
+405 AT
-420 DGYFAADNVSTAQAW
+420 Q
-435 NEIFDKVLTEI
+435 
-446 NTAAPTSPTET
+446 APTSPTET
-457 TEGAEGTGGESGFI
+457 PEGAEGTGGESGFI

-493 HAFTATTNDNG
+493 HAFTATTSDNG

-661 NQKLLTHEEAL
+661 NQKLLTHQEAL
-672 AHLLQSTVIPEQ
+672 AHLLQSTVIPERE
-684 GTVVIDGTIYNIV
+684 TVVIDGTTYNIV

-718 AQGTGDTGELDAD
+718 AQGTGDEGVLEAD

-742 NALQGHVVDDA
+742 QALIGHTDGDA
-753 GGLSIQK
+753 DGLYIEA
-760 GSTKLSRVSDGN
+760 GSAKLSRVSDGS
-772 AAKTSNETGTAVHY
+772 ADKTGNGTGTAVHY
-786 RHPVYD
+786 RHPVYN
-792 VDATTVTVH
+792 VDDTTVTVH

-806 LRTEPTPT
+806 LRTEKTPT
-814 GTLTVKVNTTTGSN
+814 GTLTVKVNKTTGSS

-835 FTYTLELYNV
+835 FTYKLELYNV

-865 IGDGS
+865 IGDGP
-870 ETPLNSDG
+870 ETALNSDG

-906 AGYEDTYE
+906 AGYEDTYQ

-929 YDSTGNIAASVTVS
+929 YDSTGNIVASVTVS

-979 TQVTLAGGPTHSAVG
+979 TQVTLADGPTHSSVNG
-994 SVAVAFIGWTD
+994 VAVAFIDWTD
-1005 ATNKTTTIL
+1005 AINKTTTIL

-1020 PTTVASPYTVN
+1020 PTTVLSPYTVN

-1044 DGDGK
+1044 DNDGTA
-1049 PDVTEEKRTVTYNA
+1049 DVNETKYTVTYNA
-1063 NSGYFDSISSTTTK
+1063 NGGYFDSDTSITVKT
-1077 EEKVPAQ
+1077 EKVPAQ
-1084 PSYRLNTTDEFKP
+1084 PSYKLNTTDFKP
-1097 SRDQV
+1097 THADHDN
-1102 GGKDVAFVGWSE
+1102 KKVAFVGWSLDKKD
-1114 TQHSDIYGLD
+1114 TIYGLD
-1124 DNYDPSI
+1124 NGYDPSI
-1131 LAATVNVSTADA
+1131 LTAKVDVSKTDA

-1149 GYDSDGDGKPDVQD
+1149 GYDTDGDGTPDVQD
-1163 ESYVIT
+1163 ESYGIT
-1169 ASAGANGS
+1169 ASVDGGNGS
-1177 ITPLTR
+1177 ITPPTR
-1183 YVLAGANAEFTI
+1183 HVIAGTDAEFTI

-1223 PNDGE
+1223 RNDGKPG
-1228 HNIPGYASGA
+1228 IPGYTNGT
-1238 LTLENVQSNY
+1238 LTLSDVQSNY
-1248 AITVTFAEDA
+1248 AITVTFASDN
-1258 DKDGTPDKYD
+1258 DGDGTPDKYD

-1290 TGLNDGDRHTLKS
+1290 TGLNDGDRHILKS
-1303 TDEYHPSHADQDGHK
+1303 TDEYQPTHAEQDNHQ

-1323 WTTDT
+1323 WTATDN
-1328 SAQNEVYERGDGDSL
+1328 SEAVYERGDGDSL

-1369 DSKPDVTEDDHHIT
+1369 DGKPDVTEDDHHIT
-1383 ATAGDNGSIS
+1383 ATAGDNGSIN

-1461 SVTFGLDEDSNGVPD
+1461 SVTFGLDEDDNGVPD

-1504 NDVAAGPHTLNDI
+1504 NDVAAGPHTLSDI

-1542 EDDHETIYSVEGTAP
+1542 EDDHETIYSVEDTAP

-1622 DAEDGYA
+1622 DAKDGYA
-1629 LDTIQVNGKT
+1629 LDTIQVNSKT

-1650 EGTWTLE
+1650 KGTWTLE

-1674 GNGVPDDKEEPEE
+1674 DNGVPDDKEEPEE

-1696 DSEEQGSI
+1696 DNEEQGSI

-1750 GNWTLEDIREDSE
+1750 GSWTLEDIREDSE

-1860 DDDNDDD
+1860 DDDDDDD

-1945 AIQKLNGVDRWL
+1945 ASQKLNGVDRWL

-2087 YPDGSFRPSGSITRA
+2087 YPDGTFRPSGSITRA

-2109 HMLGRTPDQSFV
+2109 HMLGRTPGQSFV

-2138 WAFYPIMEASNSHG
+2138 WAFYPIMEASNSHD

>member
-43 DWEDLFGVGE
+43 DWEDLFGVGGS
-53 DAYLTTK
+53 AYLTTK

-68 KSVSTED
+68 KSVSTQD
-75 ITLPGTT
+75 ITLPGTN
-82 ITGLTDN
+82 IDGLENN
-89 TVEKAADADFL
+89 TVKKEADADFL

-110 TIVDQT
+110 TIVDRVSVP
-116 AIPTDTILVLDMSPK
+116 IDTVLILDMSPK
-131 MQPNV
+131 MGDPDAKA
-136 NEMVTAAN
+136 EAMLTATESAIRTLMAAN
-144 AALRNLLTSNPYN
+144 PNN
-157 RVGVVVY
+157 RVAVIGYSDYASVL
-164 DNTSA
+164 
-169 TILPLDRYTNYDN
+169 LPLDHYQNGAQADYFNYDP
-182 GGTTELLTISGNTI
+182 NTI
-196 TSHGIGGAQQIPQN
+196 GTGGKVTAYGINSSTNPVENTFDIDRQSSGTDKYTQSGIYLGAQQLLNADTTVRVGGAQVDRAPQIILLSEGEPKDGDTNITAPPTTN
-210 SFSFDGGTYRNY
+210 SNNIQKFEPGDVGDRNETRHAQSFA
-222 QVGLHEGM
+222 M
-230 YNLANAQDVT
+230 
-240 VEISGQTVLRV
+240 
-251 PVIISMASGN
+251 MM
-261 PERGRETFVG
+261 
-271 TPDEVASS
+271 
-279 GYVNPYND
+279 
-287 SNVTA
+287 
-292 KQQDSYVAQ
+292 
-301 AFLSLLTAAYSKKEI
+301 TAAYVKGQVADHYTHEGAFITIGVDPDTADAPNLARLCLNPKGELSSNTHANDFNNYFNDYQTNSSVEIMRYYRGIGNSTATFSDFPASVTSLAYNDAYYEVTDVNNAEAWKEIFDEI
-316 ANNYTH
+316 AN
-322 NGESRTPYVYT
+322 
-333 VGVGDLSNDSNEAL
+333 D
-347 ANVVLNPSQYLTED
+347 
-361 TVVGRE
+361 
-367 DNNLNDALTS
+367 
-377 YNNGSVQLIRSRFA
+377 I
-391 VDVGSISRRYITIS
+391 
-405 RGNNATLTLDDLKYN
+405 AT
-420 DGYFAADNVSTAQAW
+420 Q
-435 NEIFDKVLTEI
+435 
-446 NTAAPTSPTET
+446 APTSPTET
-457 TEGAEGTGGESGFI
+457 PEGAEGTGGESGFI

-481 KVVDAPT
+481 KVVGAPT

-493 HAFTATTNDNG
+493 HAVKATTSDNG

-520 EADLADL
+520 AADLSDL
-527 ELTVTTEGDTQTLTW
+527 ELTVTTGGDTQTLTW

-552 TVTAT
+552 TVTAESATNALGET
-557 THVDG
+557 TH
-562 DGGKT
+562 T
-567 YSIQQDQEAY
+567 IQQNQEAY

-582 YSVGRDDAVEFDQD
+582 YSVDRDETVTFDQD
-596 DNDYLIA
+596 DNEYLIA

-614 NAWDTADTEDTQYGT
+614 NAWDAAAQDDAQYGT
-629 TTAVFTPAQSNA
+629 TTAVFTPADSNA

-661 NQKLLTHEEAL
+661 NQKLLTHQEAL
-672 AHLLQSTVIPEQ
+672 DHLLQSTVIPERE
-684 GTVVIDGTIYNIV
+684 TVVIDGTTYNIV

-718 AQGTGDTGELDAD
+718 AQGTGDEGVLEAD

-742 NALQGHVVDDA
+742 QALIGHTDGDA
-753 GGLSIQK
+753 DGLYIEA
-760 GSTKLSRVSDGN
+760 GSAKLSRVSDGS
-772 AAKTSNETGTAVHY
+772 ADKTGNVTGTAVHY
-786 RHPVYD
+786 RHPVYN
-792 VDATTVTVH
+792 VDDTTVTVH

-806 LRTEPTPT
+806 LRTEKAPT
-814 GTLTVKVNTTTGSN
+814 GTLTVKVNENITN
-828 VPSPEPT
+828 ADPDQE
-835 FTYTLELYNV
+835 FTYTLGLYNA
-845 SPEGTVNGKLDT
+845 SSMIEGLVDPLDGEYPITIGSSSVNIKNGGNFKL
-857 QKAPVTVK
+857 KA
-865 IGDGS
+865 
-870 ETPLNSDG
+870 
-878 TFQLQPGQTATVSGI
+878 GQTATISGL
-893 PAGTAYQLTETAI
+893 PVGTAYQITEESPVGYTPSYTNGDSDFTGQSHGLIRYVQGEDAPQASLTINYTYDPTASSYTLSYNANARTWGTPANMPGNETVTGGEVTLSSQVPTITLNEAGKKAVFVGWTETPVNKI
-906 AGYEDTYE
+906 YGVEDTLAP
-914 NSYPGYETTPQGRVV
+914 STV
-929 YDSTGNIAASVTVS
+929 YA
-943 HAYDPS
+943 
-949 QRSFT
+949 
-954 LTYNGNAVQGSVTNV
+954 
-969 PSAQSNITGG
+969 
-979 TQVTLAGGPTHSAVG
+979 AGG
-994 SVAVAFIGWTD
+994 
-1005 ATNKTTTIL
+1005 KYTI
-1014 SANDTA
+1014 SQN
-1020 PTTVASPYTVN
+1020 
-1031 ADTTLYAAWGYDT
+1031 TTLYAAWGYDT
-1044 DGDGK
+1044 DGDGN
-1049 PDVTEEKRTVTYNA
+1049 PDVTEDKRTVTYNA
-1063 NSGYFDSISSTTTK
+1063 NGGYFDSTSSTTTK

-1084 PSYRLNTTDEFKP
+1084 PSYRLNTTAEFKP
-1097 SRDQV
+1097 THADDNST
-1102 GGKDVAFVGWSE
+1102 KVAFVGWSL
-1114 TQHSDIYGLD
+1114 TDNDTIYGLD
-1124 DNYDPSI
+1124 DSYDPSI
-1131 LAATVNVSTADA
+1131 LADTVDVSSENK

-1149 GYDSDGDGKPDVQD
+1149 GYDTDGDGKPDVQD
-1163 ESYVIT
+1163 ESYGIT
-1169 ASAGANGS
+1169 AYVDGGNGS

-1183 YVLAGANAEFTI
+1183 YVLAGTDAEFTI
-1195 QPEENYALDT
+1195 TPDTNYALDT
-1205 VTIVKKNIDDTT
+1205 VTIVKQDVGGST

-1228 HNIPGYASGA
+1228 TEIPGYTSGT
-1238 LTLENVQSNY
+1238 LTLSDVRSNY

-1303 TDEYHPSHADQDGHK
+1303 TDEYHPSHADQDVHK
-1318 VLFIG
+1318 ELFIG

-1328 SAQNEVYERGDGDSL
+1328 SAQDEVYKRGDTPPKTSTRL
-1343 PTLCGRTVTISG
+1343 TISG
-1355 DMVVYAVWGLDGDD
+1355 DMTVYAVWGLDSDD
-1369 DSKPDVTEDDHHIT
+1369 DSTPDVTEDDHHIT
-1383 ATAGDNGSIS
+1383 ATAGDNGSIN

-1407 TIAPASGYAV
+1407 TITPVSGYAV
-1417 DTITIDADE
+1417 DTITIDSTAHKNDGT
-1426 AGEQVL
+1426 APAPG
-1432 TNNGGSL
+1432 TSW
-1439 PTGVAEKWASY
+1439 TSY
-1450 TFSNVTEDHTI
+1450 TFKDVTEDHTI
-1461 SVTFGLDEDSNGVPD
+1461 SVTFGLDEDDNGVPD
-1476 ANEPEDAYTL
+1476 ANEPEAAYTL

-1504 NDVAAGPHTLNDI
+1504 NDVAAGPHTLSDI

-1542 EDDHETIYSVEGTAP
+1542 EDDHETIYSVEDTAP

-1572 AAWGYDEDGNGEPD
+1572 AAWGYDEDGNDKPD

-1622 DAEDGYA
+1622 TAEDGYA

-1674 GNGVPDDKEEPEE
+1674 DNGVPDDKEEPEE

-1696 DSEEQGSI
+1696 DNEEQGSI

-1713 GDDLPFTI
+1713 GDDLTFTI

-1750 GNWTLEDIREDSE
+1750 GSWTLEDIREDSE

-1860 DDDNDDD
+1860 DDDDDD
-1867 DDGGIT
+1867 DDDSGIT

-1945 AIQKLNGVDRWL
+1945 ASQKLNGVDRWL

>member
-43 DWEDLFGVGE
+43 DWEDLFGVGGS
-53 DAYLTTK
+53 AYLTTK

-68 KSVSTED
+68 KSVSTEN
-75 ITLPGTT
+75 IQLPGPV
-82 ITGLTDN
+82 ITGLENN
-89 TVEKAADADFL
+89 TVKKEADADFL

-110 TIVDQT
+110 TIVDRVSVP
-116 AIPTDTILVLDMSPK
+116 IDTVLILDMSPK
-131 MQPNV
+131 MGDPDAKA
-136 NEMVTAAN
+136 EAMLTATESAIRTLMAAN
-144 AALRNLLTSNPYN
+144 PNN
-157 RVGVVVY
+157 RVAVIGYSDYASVL
-164 DNTSA
+164 
-169 TILPLDRYTNYDN
+169 LPLDHYQNGAQADYFNYDP
-182 GGTTELLTISGNTI
+182 NTI
-196 TSHGIGGAQQIPQN
+196 GTGGKVTAYGINSSTNPVENTFDIDRQSSGTDKYTQSGIYLGAQQLLNADTTVRVGGAQVDRAPQIILLSEGEPKDGDTNITAPPTTN
-210 SFSFDGGTYRNY
+210 SNNIQKFVVGDGAGSDESRHAQSFA
-222 QVGLHEGM
+222 M
-230 YNLANAQDVT
+230 
-240 VEISGQTVLRV
+240 
-251 PVIISMASGN
+251 MM
-261 PERGRETFVG
+261 
-271 TPDEVASS
+271 
-279 GYVNPYND
+279 
-287 SNVTA
+287 
-292 KQQDSYVAQ
+292 
-301 AFLSLLTAAYSKKEI
+301 TAAYVKGQVADHYAHDGAFITIGVNPGSADAPNLARLCLNPKGELSSNTHANDFNNYFNEYKTNTSVDIMRYGGGASRTDRVTFNNFPASVTSLAYNDAYYEVTDVNNAEAWKEIFDEI
-316 ANNYTH
+316 AN
-322 NGESRTPYVYT
+322 
-333 VGVGDLSNDSNEAL
+333 D
-347 ANVVLNPSQYLTED
+347 
-361 TVVGRE
+361 
-367 DNNLNDALTS
+367 
-377 YNNGSVQLIRSRFA
+377 I
-391 VDVGSISRRYITIS
+391 
-405 RGNNATLTLDDLKYN
+405 AT
-420 DGYFAADNVSTAQAW
+420 Q
-435 NEIFDKVLTEI
+435 
-446 NTAAPTSPTET
+446 APTSPTET
-457 TEGAEGTGGESGFI
+457 PEGAPGTGGESGFI

-481 KVVDAPT
+481 KVVGAPT

-493 HAFTATTNDNG
+493 HAFTATDDGNG
-504 ATYTFT
+504 TYTFS
-510 GTVEGNEIYG
+510 GEVPGNEIYG
-520 EADLADL
+520 EADLSDL
-527 ELTVTTEGDTQTLTW
+527 ELTVTTDGDTQTLTW

-552 TVTAT
+552 TVTAESATNALGET
-557 THVDG
+557 TH
-562 DGGKT
+562 T
-567 YSIQQDQEAY
+567 IQQNQEAY

-582 YSVGRDDAVEFDQD
+582 YSVDRDDAVTFDQG

-614 NAWDTADTEDTQYGT
+614 NAWDAAAKDDAQYGT
-629 TTAVFTPAQSNA
+629 ATAVFTPAASNA

-661 NQKLLTHEEAL
+661 NQNLLTHDEAL
-672 AHLLQSTVIPEQ
+672 DHLLQSTVIPER
-684 GTVVIDGTIYNIV
+684 GTVVIDGTTYNIV

-760 GSTKLSRVSDGN
+760 GSAKLSRVSDGS
-772 AAKTSNETGTAVHY
+772 ADKTVNGTGTAVHY
-786 RHPVYD
+786 RHPVYN
-792 VDATTVTVH
+792 VDDTKVTVH

-806 LRTEPTPT
+806 LRTEKTPT
-814 GTLTVKVNTTTGSN
+814 GTLTVKVNTTTGSSA
-828 VPSPEPT
+828 PSSEPT

-865 IGDGS
+865 IRDGS

-979 TQVTLAGGPTHSAVG
+979 TQVTLADGPTHSSVNG
-994 SVAVAFIGWTD
+994 VAVAFIGWTD

-1044 DGDGK
+1044 DGDGN
-1049 PDVTEEKRTVTYNA
+1049 PDVTEDKRTVTYNA
-1063 NSGYFDSISSTTTK
+1063 NGGTFGSDETK
-1077 EEKVPAQ
+1077 TETVPAQ
-1084 PSYRLNTTDEFKP
+1084 DRYRLNTTDEFKP
-1097 SRDQV
+1097 TRDQV
-1102 GGKDVAFVGWSE
+1102 DGKNVAFVGWSE

-1131 LAATVNVSTADA
+1131 LAATVDVSSEDK

-1149 GYDSDGDGKPDVQD
+1149 GYDTNGDGKPDVQD
-1163 ESYVIT
+1163 ESYGIT
-1169 ASAGANGS
+1169 ASVDGGNGS
-1177 ITPLTR
+1177 ITPPTR
-1183 YVLAGANAEFTI
+1183 YVLAGTDAEFTI

-1217 VETKTY
+1217 VETNTY
-1223 PNDGE
+1223 RNDGE
-1228 HNIPGYASGA
+1228 TEIPGYTSGT
-1238 LTLENVQSNY
+1238 LTLSDVRSNY

-1277 GYFGSEGTTEKTE
+1277 GYFSSEDEQTKTE
-1290 TGLNDGDRHTLKS
+1290 TGLNDDQNHKLNTTNDFKP
-1303 TDEYHPSHADQDGHK
+1303 THADQDGHK

-1383 ATAGDNGSIS
+1383 ATAGDDGSIN

-1398 VSDGGSATF
+1398 VSDGGSVTF

-1461 SVTFGLDEDSNGVPD
+1461 SVTFGLDKDDNGVPD
-1476 ANEPEDAYTL
+1476 ANEPEAAYTL

-1504 NDVAAGPHTLNDI
+1504 NDVAAGPHTLSDI

-1542 EDDHETIYSVEGTAP
+1542 EDDHETIYSVEDTAP

-1572 AAWGYDEDGNGEPD
+1572 AAWGYDEDGNDKPD

-1622 DAEDGYA
+1622 TAEDGYA

-1674 GNGVPDDKEEPEE
+1674 DNGVPDDKEEPEE

-1696 DSEEQGSI
+1696 DNEEQGSI

-1713 GDDLPFTI
+1713 GDDLTFTI

-1750 GNWTLEDIREDSE
+1750 GSWTLEDIREDSE

-1860 DDDNDDD
+1860 DDDDDDD

-1945 AIQKLNGVDRWL
+1945 ASQKLNGVDRWL

-2087 YPDGSFRPSGSITRA
+2087 YPDGTFRPSGSITRA

>member
-43 DWEDLFGVGE
+43 DWEDLFGVGGS
-53 DAYLTTK
+53 ACLTTK

-68 KSVSTED
+68 KSVSTQD
-75 ITLPGTT
+75 IKLPGTT
-82 ITGLTDN
+82 IEGLTDN
-89 TVEKAADADFL
+89 TVKKEAGADFL

-110 TIVDQT
+110 TIVDETKVPTDTVIVLDMAPEMEPYVEDMVAAANDALENLLTANPNNRIAVVAYGNT
-116 AIPTDTILVLDMSPK
+116 AIPL
-131 MQPNV
+131 
-136 NEMVTAAN
+136 
-144 AALRNLLTSNPYN
+144 
-157 RVGVVVY
+157 
-164 DNTSA
+164 
-169 TILPLDRYTNYDN
+169 LPLDHYSNYSDQSPEELLQVGVHDN
-182 GGTTELLTISGNTI
+182 GIWADTTYVASYGKTDAGISIVEEEFEFDSGEERNTQIGIYTGMDLLLQ
-196 TSHGIGGAQQIPQN
+196 TS
-210 SFSFDGGTYRNY
+210 DTT
-222 QVGLHEGM
+222 
-230 YNLANAQDVT
+230 VT
-240 VEISGQTVLRV
+240 VDGVELTRAPVMVLLSCGEPENGDTNFMTPSRRNID
-251 PVIISMASGN
+251 PEYIGN
-261 PERGRETFVG
+261 N
-271 TPDEVASS
+271 TPL
-279 GYVNPYND
+279 NHR
-287 SNVTA
+287 
-292 KQQDSYVAQ
+292 AQ
-301 AFLSLLTAAYSKKEI
+301 AFVTMMTAGNMKAKVSEHYYGADPDRSV
-316 ANNYTH
+316 H
-322 NGESRTPYVYT
+322 VFT
-333 VGVGDLSNDSNEAL
+333 VGVGLEEAGPDEGL
-347 ANVVLNPSQYLTED
+347 AITALNPKERLETGAGFGDELKQAYTD
-361 TVVGRE
+361 YQT
-367 DNNLNDALTS
+367 
-377 YNNGSVQLIRSRFA
+377 NGSVRLSRA
-391 VDVGSISRRYITIS
+391 EGPAGADQYTTIS
-405 RGNNATLTLDDLKYN
+405 KTDNPGSDNITYEDYKYN
-420 DGYFAADNVSTAQAW
+420 DNFYLASNFQSQEDW
-435 NEIFDKVLTEI
+435 NTIFQQILDEI
-446 NTAAPTSPTET
+446 NTIAPTSPTET
-457 TEGAEGTGGESGFI
+457 PEGAPGTGGESGFI

-481 KVVDAPT
+481 KVVGAPT

-520 EADLADL
+520 EANLADL
-527 ELTVTTEGDTQTLTW
+527 ELTVTADGDTQTLTW

-562 DGGKT
+562 DGHKT
-567 YSIQQDQEAY
+567 YSIQQNQEAY

-582 YSVGRDDAVEFDQD
+582 YSVARDDAVTFDQD

-614 NAWDTADTEDTQYGT
+614 NAWDAAAKDDTQYGT
-629 TTAVFTPAQSNA
+629 ATAVFTPAASNA

-661 NQKLLTHEEAL
+661 NQNLLTHDEAL
-672 AHLLQSTVIPEQ
+672 DHLLQSTVIPER
-684 GTVVIDGTIYNIV
+684 GTVVIDGTTYNIV

-742 NALQGHVVDDA
+742 QALIGHTDGDA
-753 GGLSIQK
+753 DGLYIK
-760 GSTKLSRVSDGN
+760 AGSAKLSRVSDGS
-772 AAKTSNETGTAVHY
+772 ADKTVNGTGTAVHY
-786 RHPVYD
+786 RHPVYN
-792 VDATTVTVH
+792 VDDTTVTVR

-806 LRTEPTPT
+806 LRTEKTPT
-814 GTLTVKVNTTTGSN
+814 GALTVKVNTTTGSSA
-828 VPSPEPT
+828 PSSEPT

-906 AGYEDTYE
+906 AGYEDTYQ

-929 YDSTGNIAASVTVS
+929 YDSTGDIAASVTVS

-979 TQVTLAGGPTHSAVG
+979 TQVTLADGPTHSSVNG
-994 SVAVAFIGWTD
+994 VAVAFIDWTD
-1005 ATNKTTTIL
+1005 AINKTTTIL

-1044 DGDGK
+1044 DNDGTA
-1049 PDVTEEKRTVTYNA
+1049 DVNETKYTVTYNA
-1063 NSGYFDSISSTTTK
+1063 NGGMFGSDETK
-1077 EEKVPAQ
+1077 TETVPAQ
-1084 PSYRLNTTDEFKP
+1084 DRYRLNTTAEFKP
-1097 SRDQV
+1097 THADDNST
-1102 GGKDVAFVGWSE
+1102 KVAFVGWSLDKKD
-1114 TQHSDIYGLD
+1114 TIYGLD
-1124 DNYDPSI
+1124 NGYDPSI
-1131 LAATVNVSTADA
+1131 LAATVNVSSEDK

-1149 GYDSDGDGKPDVQD
+1149 GYDTNGDGKPDVQD
-1163 ESYVIT
+1163 ESYGIT
-1169 ASAGANGS
+1169 ASVDGGNGS
-1177 ITPLTR
+1177 ITPPTR
-1183 YVLAGANAEFTI
+1183 HVIAGTDAAFTI
-1195 QPEENYALDT
+1195 TPDTNYALDT

-1223 PNDGE
+1223 RNDGE
-1228 HNIPGYASGA
+1228 HNIPGYASGT
-1238 LTLENVQSNY
+1238 LTLSDVRSDY
-1248 AITVTFAEDA
+1248 AITVTFASDN
-1258 DKDGTPDKYD
+1258 DGDGTPDKYD

-1277 GYFGSEGTTEKTE
+1277 GYFGSEGTTEKME

-1303 TDEYHPSHADQDGHK
+1303 TDEYQPSHAGQDNHQ

-1323 WTTDT
+1323 WTATDN
-1328 SAQNEVYERGDGDSL
+1328 SEAVYERGDGDSL
-1343 PTLCGRTVTISG
+1343 PALCGRTVTIDG
-1355 DMVVYAVWGLDGDD
+1355 DMTVYAVWGLDGDD
-1369 DSKPDVTEDDHHIT
+1369 DGKPDVTEDDHHIT
-1383 ATAGDNGSIS
+1383 ATAGDNGSIN

-1417 DTITIDADE
+1417 DTITIDSTAHKNDGT
-1426 AGEQVL
+1426 APAPG
-1432 TNNGGSL
+1432 TSW
-1439 PTGVAEKWASY
+1439 TSY

-1461 SVTFGLDEDSNGVPD
+1461 SVTFGLDEDGDGVPD
-1476 ANEPEDAYTL
+1476 ANEPEAAYTL

-1493 AFDGQTDPYVV
+1493 AFDDGKD
-1504 NDVAAGPHTLNDI
+1504 TLEVKDLSGTYQLRDK
-1517 AAPTHDA
+1517 APTHDP
-1524 VEYNGQQDVPVLF
+1524 VDLDGTSVPVLF

-1542 EDDHETIYSVEGTAP
+1542 EADHETIYSVEDTAP

-1696 DSEEQGSI
+1696 DNEEQGSI

-1750 GNWTLEDIREDSE
+1750 GSWTLEDIREDSE

-1815 PDRGYE
+1815 PNRGYE
-1821 IDRVRVDGDSE
+1821 IDRVRVDGDSV
-1832 RVRSSYTFEEVTENH
+1832 RVRDSYTFEEVEENH
-1847 TIRVTFTETDEGG
+1847 TIRVTFTETDEG
-1860 DDDNDDD
+1860 DDD
-1867 DDGGIT
+1867 DDDDDDEKVT

-1882 EGGSISPDG
+1882 KGGSISPAG
-1891 RVQVAYDRNK
+1891 QVQVAYNRDKN
-1901 SFIIQADEGYELA
+1901 FLIQSEQGYELT
-1914 DVLVDGRSVGA
+1914 DVLVDGKSVG
-1925 VGRYTF
+1925 VTGYYTF
-1931 EKVHKNHTITAVFT
+1931 ERVRKDHTITAVFT
-1945 AIQKLNGVDRWL
+1945 ASQDLNGVGRWL

-2087 YPDGSFRPSGSITRA
+2087 YPDGTFRPSGSITRA

-2138 WAFYPIMEASNSHG
+2138 WAFYPIMEASNSHD

>member
-43 DWEDLFGVGE
+43 DWEDLFCVGGS
-53 DAYLTTK
+53 AYLTTK

-68 KSVSTED
+68 KSVSTQD
-75 ITLPGTT
+75 ITLPGTN
-82 ITGLTDN
+82 IDGLENN
-89 TVEKAADADFL
+89 TVKKEADADFL

-110 TIVDQT
+110 TIVDRVSVP
-116 AIPTDTILVLDMSPK
+116 IDTVLILDMSPK
-131 MQPNV
+131 MGDPDAKA
-136 NEMVTAAN
+136 EAMLTATESAIRTLMAAN
-144 AALRNLLTSNPYN
+144 PNN
-157 RVGVVVY
+157 RVAVIGYSDYASVL
-164 DNTSA
+164 
-169 TILPLDRYTNYDN
+169 LPLDHYQNGAQADYFNYDP
-182 GGTTELLTISGNTI
+182 NTI
-196 TSHGIGGAQQIPQN
+196 GTGGKVTAYGINSSTNPVENTFDIDRQSSGTDKYTQSGIYLGAQQLLNADTTVRVGGAQVDRAPQIILLSEGEPKDGDTNITAPPTTN
-210 SFSFDGGTYRNY
+210 SNNIQKFEPGDVGDRNETRHAQSFA
-222 QVGLHEGM
+222 M
-230 YNLANAQDVT
+230 
-240 VEISGQTVLRV
+240 
-251 PVIISMASGN
+251 MM
-261 PERGRETFVG
+261 
-271 TPDEVASS
+271 
-279 GYVNPYND
+279 
-287 SNVTA
+287 
-292 KQQDSYVAQ
+292 
-301 AFLSLLTAAYSKKEI
+301 TAAYVKGQVADHYTHEGAFITIGVDPDTADAPNLARLCLNPKGELSSNTHANDFNNYFNDYQTNSSVEIMRYYRGIGNSTATFSDFPASVTSLAYNDAYYEVTDVNNAEAWKEIFDEI
-316 ANNYTH
+316 AN
-322 NGESRTPYVYT
+322 
-333 VGVGDLSNDSNEAL
+333 D
-347 ANVVLNPSQYLTED
+347 
-361 TVVGRE
+361 
-367 DNNLNDALTS
+367 
-377 YNNGSVQLIRSRFA
+377 I
-391 VDVGSISRRYITIS
+391 
-405 RGNNATLTLDDLKYN
+405 AT
-420 DGYFAADNVSTAQAW
+420 Q
-435 NEIFDKVLTEI
+435 
-446 NTAAPTSPTET
+446 APTSPTET
-457 TEGAEGTGGESGFI
+457 PEGAEGTGGESGFI

-481 KVVDAPT
+481 KVVGAPT

-493 HAFTATTNDNG
+493 HAVKATTSDNG

-520 EADLADL
+520 AADLSDL
-527 ELTVTTEGDTQTLTW
+527 ELTVTTGGDTQTLTW

-552 TVTAT
+552 TVTAESATNALGET
-557 THVDG
+557 TH
-562 DGGKT
+562 T
-567 YSIQQDQEAY
+567 IQQNQEAY

-582 YSVGRDDAVEFDQD
+582 YSVDRDETVTFDQD
-596 DNDYLIA
+596 DNEYLIA

-614 NAWDTADTEDTQYGT
+614 NAWDAAAQDDAQYGT
-629 TTAVFTPAQSNA
+629 TTAVFTPADSNA

-661 NQKLLTHEEAL
+661 NQKLLTHQEAL
-672 AHLLQSTVIPEQ
+672 DHLLQSTVIPERE
-684 GTVVIDGTIYNIV
+684 TVVIDGTTYNIV

-718 AQGTGDTGELDAD
+718 AQGTGDEGVLEAD

-742 NALQGHVVDDA
+742 QALIGHTDGDA
-753 GGLSIQK
+753 DGLYIEA
-760 GSTKLSRVSDGN
+760 GSAKLSRVSDGS
-772 AAKTSNETGTAVHY
+772 ADKTGNGTGTAVHY
-786 RHPVYD
+786 RHPVYN
-792 VDATTVTVH
+792 VDDTTVTVH

-806 LRTEPTPT
+806 LRTEKTPT
-814 GTLTVKVNTTTGSN
+814 GTLTVKVNKTTGSS

-835 FTYTLELYNV
+835 FTYKLELYNV

-865 IGDGS
+865 IGDGP
-870 ETPLNSDG
+870 ETALNSDG

-906 AGYEDTYE
+906 AGYEDTYQ

-929 YDSTGNIAASVTVS
+929 YDSTGNIVASVTVS

-979 TQVTLAGGPTHSAVG
+979 TQVTLADGPTHSSVNG
-994 SVAVAFIGWTD
+994 VAVAFIDWTD
-1005 ATNKTTTIL
+1005 AINKTTTIL

-1020 PTTVASPYTVN
+1020 PTTVLSPYTVN

-1044 DGDGK
+1044 DNDGTA
-1049 PDVTEEKRTVTYNA
+1049 DVNETKYTVTYNA
-1063 NSGYFDSISSTTTK
+1063 NGGYFDSDTSITVKT
-1077 EEKVPAQ
+1077 EKVPAQ

-1097 SRDQV
+1097 TRDQV

-1124 DNYDPSI
+1124 DSYDDSI
-1131 LAATVNVSTADA
+1131 LAATVDVSSENK

-1149 GYDSDGDGKPDVQD
+1149 GYDTNGDGKPDVQD
-1163 ESYVIT
+1163 ESYGIT
-1169 ASAGANGS
+1169 ASVDGGNGS
-1177 ITPLTR
+1177 ITPPTR

-1195 QPEENYALDT
+1195 KPEENYALDT
-1205 VTIVKKNIDDTT
+1205 VKIETRDILDHTT
-1217 VETKTY
+1217 KTETY

-1228 HNIPGYASGA
+1228 HNIPGYASGT
-1238 LTLENVQSNY
+1238 LTLSDVRSNY

-1277 GYFGSEGTTEKTE
+1277 GYFSSEDEQTKTE
-1290 TGLNDGDRHTLKS
+1290 TGLNDDQNHKLNTTNDFKP
-1303 TDEYHPSHADQDGHK
+1303 THADQDGHK

-1355 DMVVYAVWGLDGDD
+1355 DMVVYAVWGLDSDD
-1369 DSKPDVTEDDHHIT
+1369 DGTPDVTEDDHHIT
-1383 ATAGDNGSIS
+1383 ATAGPNGSIN
-1393 PEEAY
+1393 PKEAY

-1407 TIAPASGYAV
+1407 TITPVSGYAV
-1417 DTITIDADE
+1417 DTITIDSTAHKNDGT
-1426 AGEQVL
+1426 APAPG
-1432 TNNGGSL
+1432 TSW
-1439 PTGVAEKWASY
+1439 TSY
-1450 TFSNVTEDHTI
+1450 TFKDVTEDHTI
-1461 SVTFGLDEDSNGVPD
+1461 SVTFGLDEDDNGVPD
-1476 ANEPEDAYTL
+1476 ANEPEAAYTL

-1504 NDVAAGPHTLNDI
+1504 NDVAAGPHTLSDI

-1542 EDDHETIYSVEGTAP
+1542 EDDHETIYSVEDTAP
-1557 DTVTSVSMDEDKAVW
+1557 DTVTSVAMDEDKAVW
-1572 AAWGYDEDGNGEPD
+1572 AAWGYDEDGNDKPD

-1622 DAEDGYA
+1622 DAEGGYA

-1674 GNGVPDDKEEPEE
+1674 DNGVPDDKEEPEE

-1735 GDVVYSNNDP
+1735 DDVVYSNNDP
-1745 ENAFT
+1745 ENAFA
-1750 GNWTLEDIREDSE
+1750 GSWTLEDIREDSE

-1860 DDDNDDD
+1860 DDDDDDD

-1945 AIQKLNGVDRWL
+1945 ASQKLNGVDRWL

-2087 YPDGSFRPSGSITRA
+2087 YPDGTFRPSGSITRA

>member
-28 ADPDPAPVADTTTYT
+28 ADPGSTTADTSTLTSWQ
-43 DWEDLFGVGE
+43 DVFGVGA
-53 DAYLTTK
+53 DQHLSTK

-68 KSVSTED
+68 KTVSTED
-75 ITLPGTT
+75 I
-82 ITGLTDN
+82 GLSGDIGQDV
-89 TVEKAADADFL
+89 TVSKEPDADFL
-100 VALSGLGSAA
+100 VGLSALGSAA
-110 TIVDQT
+110 TIVDK
-116 AIPTDTILVLDMSPK
+116 ANVPVDTVFILDMSPK
-131 MQPNV
+131 MGDPDAKA
-136 NEMVTAAN
+136 EAMLTATESAIRTLMAAN
-144 AALRNLLTSNPYN
+144 PNN
-157 RVGVVVY
+157 RVAVIGYSNYASVL
-164 DNTSA
+164 
-169 TILPLDRYTNYDN
+169 LPLDHYQNGAQADYFNYDP
-182 GGTTELLTISGNTI
+182 NTI
-196 TSHGIGGAQQIPQN
+196 GTGGKVTAYGINSSTNPVENTFDIDRQSSGTDKYTQSGIYLGAQQLLNADTTVRVGGAQVDRAPQIILLSEGEPKDGDTNITAPPTTN
-210 SFSFDGGTYRNY
+210 SNNIQKFLVGDGAGSDESRHAQSFA
-222 QVGLHEGM
+222 M
-230 YNLANAQDVT
+230 
-240 VEISGQTVLRV
+240 
-251 PVIISMASGN
+251 MM
-261 PERGRETFVG
+261 
-271 TPDEVASS
+271 
-279 GYVNPYND
+279 
-287 SNVTA
+287 
-292 KQQDSYVAQ
+292 
-301 AFLSLLTAAYSKKEI
+301 TAAYMKGQVEDHYSSGASFITIGVDPGSADAPNLARLCLNPKEELSSNTHANAFNNYFNEYKTNTSVDIMRYGGGASRTDRVTFNDFPASVTSLAYNDAYYEVSDVGDSTAWESIFEEI
-316 ANNYTH
+316 AN
-322 NGESRTPYVYT
+322 SI
-333 VGVGDLSNDSNEAL
+333 
-347 ANVVLNPSQYLTED
+347 
-361 TVVGRE
+361 
-367 DNNLNDALTS
+367 LTS
-377 YNNGSVQLIRSRFA
+377 
-391 VDVGSISRRYITIS
+391 
-405 RGNNATLTLDDLKYN
+405 
-420 DGYFAADNVSTAQAW
+420 
-435 NEIFDKVLTEI
+435 
-446 NTAAPTSPTET
+446 APQYPTET
-457 TEGAEGTGGESGFI
+457 PEGADGTGGEKG
-471 TFTDELGPYM
+471 TLVFTDKLGAYM
-481 KVVDAPT
+481 KV
-488 VLYGD
+488 
-493 HAFTATTNDNG
+493 
-504 ATYTFT
+504 T
-510 GTVEGNEIYG
+510 GTPRLVFANQQFEGK
-520 EADLADL
+520 
-527 ELTVTTEGDTQTLTW
+527 TT
-542 KVPASLIPLR
+542 
-552 TVTAT
+552 
-557 THVDG
+557 

-567 YSIQQDQEAY
+567 YIFEGSIDANEIYPGAASLEYMTLEVSTDQNGQQTLTWTIPAALLPLRTLTATSSTDSTGVTSHTIQQDRGAY

-582 YSVGRDDAVEFDQD
+582 YSVDRDETVTFDQG

-614 NAWDTADTEDTQYGT
+614 NAWDAAAQDDTQYGT
-629 TTAVFTPAQSNA
+629 ATAVFTPADSNA

-661 NQKLLTHEEAL
+661 SQTLLTHDEAL
-672 AHLLQSTVIPEQ
+672 DHLLQSTVIPER
-684 GTVVIDGTIYNIV
+684 GTVVIDGTTYNIV
-697 RAQEAHKGQGA
+697 RAKDSHTGKGA

-718 AQGTGDTGELDAD
+718 AQDTGDEGELEAD

-742 NALQGHVVDDA
+742 QALIGHTDGDA
-753 GGLSIQK
+753 DGLYIEA
-760 GSTKLSRVSDGN
+760 GSAKLSRVSDGS
-772 AAKTSNETGTAVHY
+772 ADKTGNGTGTAVHY
-786 RHPVYD
+786 RHPVYN
-792 VDATTVTVH
+792 VDDTTVTVH

-806 LRTEPTPT
+806 LRTEKTPT

-828 VPSPEPT
+828 VPSPEPE
-835 FTYTLELYNV
+835 FTYKLELYNV

-914 NSYPGYETTPQGRVV
+914 NSYPRYETTPQGRVV

-954 LTYNGNAVQGSVTNV
+954 LTYNGNAVQGSVANV

-979 TQVTLAGGPTHSAVG
+979 TQVTPAGGPTHSSVNG
-994 SVAVAFIGWTD
+994 VAVAFIGWTD
-1005 ATNKTTTIL
+1005 ATNKTSTIL

-1020 PTTVASPYTVN
+1020 PTTVVSPYTVN

-1049 PDVTEEKRTVTYNA
+1049 PDVTEDKRTVTYNA
-1063 NSGYFDSISSTTTK
+1063 NGGTFGSDEAKTET
-1077 EEKVPAQ
+1077 VPAQ
-1084 PSYRLNTTDEFKP
+1084 DRYRLNTTAEFKP
-1097 SRDQV
+1097 THADDNSTE
-1102 GGKDVAFVGWSE
+1102 VAFVGWSE

-1131 LAATVNVSTADA
+1131 LAATVDVSTTDA

-1149 GYDSDGDGKPDVQD
+1149 GYDSNGDGKPDVQD
-1163 ESYVIT
+1163 ESYGIT
-1169 ASAGANGS
+1169 ASVDGGNGS
-1177 ITPLTR
+1177 ITPPTR
-1183 YVLAGANAEFTI
+1183 YVIAGTDAEFTI
-1195 QPEENYALDT
+1195 TPDTNYALDT
-1205 VTIVKKNIDDTT
+1205 VTIVKQDVGGST

-1228 HNIPGYASGA
+1228 HNIPGYTSGT
-1238 LTLENVQSNY
+1238 LTLSDVRSDY

-1258 DKDGTPDKYD
+1258 DQDGTPDKYD

-1277 GYFGSEGTTEKTE
+1277 GYFSSEDEQTKTE
-1290 TGLNDGDRHTLKS
+1290 TGLNDDQNYKLNTTNDFKP
-1303 TDEYHPSHADQDGHK
+1303 THADQDGHK

-1328 SAQNEVYERGDGDSL
+1328 SAQNKVYKRGDTPPKTSTRL
-1343 PTLCGRTVTISG
+1343 TISG
-1355 DMVVYAVWGLDGDD
+1355 DMTVYAVWGLDGDD
-1369 DSKPDVTEDDHHIT
+1369 DGKPDVTEDDHHIT
-1383 ATAGDNGSIS
+1383 ATTGPNGSIN
-1393 PEEAY
+1393 PKEAY

-1407 TIAPASGYAV
+1407 TITPVSGYAV
-1417 DTITIDADE
+1417 DTITIDSTAHKNDGT
-1426 AGEQVL
+1426 APAPG
-1432 TNNGGSL
+1432 TSW
-1439 PTGVAEKWASY
+1439 TSY
-1450 TFSNVTEDHTI
+1450 TFKDVTEDHTI
-1461 SVTFGLDEDSNGVPD
+1461 SVTFGLDEDNNGVPD
-1476 ANEPEDAYTL
+1476 ANEPEAAYTL

-1504 NDVAAGPHTLNDI
+1504 NDVAAGPHTLSDI

-1542 EDDHETIYSVEGTAP
+1542 EDDHETIYSVEDTAP

-1622 DAEDGYA
+1622 DAKDGYA
-1629 LDTIQVNGKT
+1629 LDTIQVNSKT

-1674 GNGVPDDKEEPEE
+1674 DNGVPDDKEEPEE

-1750 GNWTLEDIREDSE
+1750 GSWTLEDIREDSE

-1832 RVRSSYTFEEVTENH
+1832 RVRSSYTFESN
-1847 TIRVTFTETDEGG
+1847 GM
-1860 DDDNDDD
+1860 
-1867 DDGGIT
+1867 
-1873 YLTITATAG
+1873 
-1882 EGGSISPDG
+1882 
-1891 RVQVAYDRNK
+1891 K
-1901 SFIIQADEGYELA
+1901 S
-1914 DVLVDGRSVGA
+1914 
-1925 VGRYTF
+1925 
-1931 EKVHKNHTITAVFT
+1931 
-1945 AIQKLNGVDRWL
+1945 
-1957 NTRDHIAYLS
+1957 S
-1967 GYPDGT
+1967 G
-1973 FGPDRNMTRAEVAQM
+1973 
-1988 FYALLNDQNVPATV
+1988 
-2002 SFSDVP
+2002 
-2008 DGAWY
+2008 
-2013 ADAVETL
+2013 
-2020 ASLGMFTGYPDGTFH
+2020 
-2035 PNSTITRA
+2035 
-2043 EFAAAALSFADMAP
+2043 
-2057 SARCSFPDVSAQDWF
+2057 
-2072 YPYVASAAEYGWIGG
+2072 
-2087 YPDGSFRPSGSITRA
+2087 
-2102 EVAVIVN
+2102 
-2109 HMLGRTPDQSFV
+2109 
-2121 DRSLDRLVSFS
+2121 
-2132 DLNSSH
+2132 
-2138 WAFYPIMEASNSHG
+2138 
-2152 HIKAGG
+2152 
-2158 SEQWTGINN
+2158 

>member
-43 DWEDLFGVGE
+43 DWEDLFGVGGS
-53 DAYLTTK
+53 AYLTTK

-68 KSVSTED
+68 KSVSTQD
-75 ITLPGTT
+75 ITLPGTN
-82 ITGLTDN
+82 IDGLENN
-89 TVEKAADADFL
+89 TVKKEADADFL

-110 TIVDQT
+110 TIVDRVSVP
-116 AIPTDTILVLDMSPK
+116 IDTVLILDMSPK
-131 MQPNV
+131 MGDPDAKA
-136 NEMVTAAN
+136 EAMLTATESAIRTLMAAN
-144 AALRNLLTSNPYN
+144 PNN
-157 RVGVVVY
+157 RVAVIGYSDYASVL
-164 DNTSA
+164 
-169 TILPLDRYTNYDN
+169 LPLDHYQNGAQADYFNYDP
-182 GGTTELLTISGNTI
+182 NTI
-196 TSHGIGGAQQIPQN
+196 GTGGKVTAYGINSSTNPVENTFDIDRQSSGTDKYTQSGIYLGAQQLLNADTTVRVGGAQVDRAPQIILLSEGEPKDGDTNITAPPTTN
-210 SFSFDGGTYRNY
+210 SNNIQKFEPGDVGDRNETRHAQSFA
-222 QVGLHEGM
+222 M
-230 YNLANAQDVT
+230 
-240 VEISGQTVLRV
+240 
-251 PVIISMASGN
+251 MM
-261 PERGRETFVG
+261 
-271 TPDEVASS
+271 
-279 GYVNPYND
+279 
-287 SNVTA
+287 
-292 KQQDSYVAQ
+292 
-301 AFLSLLTAAYSKKEI
+301 TAAYVKGQVADHYTHEGAFITIGVDPDTADAPNLARLCLNPKGELSSNTHANDFNNYFNDYQTNSSVEIMRYYRGIGNSTATFSDFPASVTSLAYNDAYYEVTDVNNAEAWKEIFDEI
-316 ANNYTH
+316 AN
-322 NGESRTPYVYT
+322 
-333 VGVGDLSNDSNEAL
+333 D
-347 ANVVLNPSQYLTED
+347 
-361 TVVGRE
+361 
-367 DNNLNDALTS
+367 
-377 YNNGSVQLIRSRFA
+377 I
-391 VDVGSISRRYITIS
+391 
-405 RGNNATLTLDDLKYN
+405 AT
-420 DGYFAADNVSTAQAW
+420 Q
-435 NEIFDKVLTEI
+435 
-446 NTAAPTSPTET
+446 APTSPTET
-457 TEGAEGTGGESGFI
+457 PEGAEGTGGESGFI

-481 KVVDAPT
+481 KVVGAPT

-493 HAFTATTNDNG
+493 HAVKATTSDNG

-520 EADLADL
+520 AADLSDL
-527 ELTVTTEGDTQTLTW
+527 ELTVTTGGDTQTLTW

-552 TVTAT
+552 TVTAESATNALGET
-557 THVDG
+557 TH
-562 DGGKT
+562 T
-567 YSIQQDQEAY
+567 IQQNQEAY

-582 YSVGRDDAVEFDQD
+582 YSVDRDETVTFDQD
-596 DNDYLIA
+596 DNEYLIA

-614 NAWDTADTEDTQYGT
+614 NAWDAAAQDDAQYGT
-629 TTAVFTPAQSNA
+629 TTAVFTPADSNA

-661 NQKLLTHEEAL
+661 NQKLLTHQEAL
-672 AHLLQSTVIPEQ
+672 DHLLQSTVIPERE
-684 GTVVIDGTIYNIV
+684 TVVIDGTTYNIV

-718 AQGTGDTGELDAD
+718 AQGTGDEGVLEAD

-742 NALQGHVVDDA
+742 QALIGHTDGDA
-753 GGLSIQK
+753 DGLYIEA
-760 GSTKLSRVSDGN
+760 GSAKLSRVSDGS
-772 AAKTSNETGTAVHY
+772 ADKTGNVTGTAVHY
-786 RHPVYD
+786 RHPVYN
-792 VDATTVTVH
+792 VDDTTVTVH

-806 LRTEPTPT
+806 LRTEKTPT

-828 VPSPEPT
+828 VPSPEPE
-835 FTYTLELYNV
+835 FTYKLELYNV

-857 QKAPVTVK
+857 QKAPVTIK

-906 AGYEDTYE
+906 AGYEDTYQ
-914 NSYPGYETTPQGRVV
+914 NSYPGYTTTPQGRVV

-1020 PTTVASPYTVN
+1020 PTTVLSPYTVN

-1044 DGDGK
+1044 DGDGN
-1049 PDVTEEKRTVTYNA
+1049 PDVTEDKRTVTYNA
-1063 NSGYFDSISSTTTK
+1063 NGGTFGSDETK
-1077 EEKVPAQ
+1077 TETVPAQ
-1084 PSYRLNTTDEFKP
+1084 DRYRLNTTAEIKP
-1097 SRDQV
+1097 THADDNST
-1102 GGKDVAFVGWSE
+1102 KVAFVGWSLDKKD
-1114 TQHSDIYGLD
+1114 TIYGLD
-1124 DNYDPSI
+1124 NGYDDSI
-1131 LAATVNVSTADA
+1131 LADTVDVSSEDK

-1149 GYDSDGDGKPDVQD
+1149 GYDTNGDGKPDVQD
-1163 ESYVIT
+1163 ESYGIT
-1169 ASAGANGS
+1169 ASVDGGNGS
-1177 ITPLTR
+1177 ITPPTR
-1183 YVLAGANAEFTI
+1183 YVIAGTDAEFTI
-1195 QPEENYALDT
+1195 TPDTNYALDT
-1205 VTIVKKNIDDTT
+1205 VTIVKQDVGGST

-1228 HNIPGYASGA
+1228 HNIPGYTSGT
-1238 LTLENVQSNY
+1238 LTLSDVRSDY
-1248 AITVTFAEDA
+1248 TITVTFAVDT

-1290 TGLNDGDRHTLKS
+1290 TGLNDDQNHKLNTTNDFK
-1303 TDEYHPSHADQDGHK
+1303 PSHADQDGHK

-1328 SAQNEVYERGDGDSL
+1328 SAQNKVYKRGDTPPKTSTRL
-1343 PTLCGRTVTISG
+1343 TISG
-1355 DMVVYAVWGLDGDD
+1355 DMTVYAVWGLDSDD
-1369 DSKPDVTEDDHHIT
+1369 DGTPDVTEDDHHIT
-1383 ATAGDNGSIS
+1383 ATAGDNGSIN

-1417 DTITIDADE
+1417 DTITIDSTAHKNDGT
-1426 AGEQVL
+1426 APAPG
-1432 TNNGGSL
+1432 TSW
-1439 PTGVAEKWASY
+1439 TSY
-1450 TFSNVTEDHTI
+1450 TFKDVTEDHTI
-1461 SVTFGLDEDSNGVPD
+1461 SVTFGLDEDGNGVPD
-1476 ANEPEDAYTL
+1476 ANEPEAAYTL

-1493 AFDGQTDPYVV
+1493 AFDDGKD
-1504 NDVAAGPHTLNDI
+1504 TLEVKDLSGTYQLRDK
-1517 AAPTHDA
+1517 APTHDP
-1524 VEYNGQQDVPVLF
+1524 VDLDGTSVPVLF

-1542 EDDHETIYSVEGTAP
+1542 EADHETIYSVEDTAP

-1622 DAEDGYA
+1622 DAKDGYA
-1629 LDTIQVNGKT
+1629 LDTIQVNSKT

-1650 EGTWTLE
+1650 KGTWTLE

-1674 GNGVPDDKEEPEE
+1674 DNGVPDDKEEPEE

-1696 DSEEQGSI
+1696 DNEEQGSI

-1750 GNWTLEDIREDSE
+1750 GSWTLEDIREDSE

-1860 DDDNDDD
+1860 DDDDDDD

-1945 AIQKLNGVDRWL
+1945 ASQKLNGVDRWL

-2087 YPDGSFRPSGSITRA
+2087 YPDGTFRPSGSITRA

-2138 WAFYPIMEASNSHG
+2138 WAFYPIMEASNSHD

>member
-43 DWEDLFGVGE
+43 DWEDLFGVGGS
-53 DAYLTTK
+53 AYLTTK

-68 KSVSTED
+68 KSVSTQD
-75 ITLPGTT
+75 ITLPGPV
-82 ITGLTDN
+82 ITGLTNN
-89 TVEKAADADFL
+89 TVEKEAVADFL

-110 TIVDQT
+110 TIVDRVSVP
-116 AIPTDTILVLDMSPK
+116 IDTVLILDMSPK
-131 MQPNV
+131 MGDPDAKA
-136 NEMVTAAN
+136 EAMLTATESAIRTLMAAN
-144 AALRNLLTSNPYN
+144 PNN
-157 RVGVVVY
+157 RVAVIGYSDYASVL
-164 DNTSA
+164 
-169 TILPLDRYTNYDN
+169 LPLDHYQNGAQADYFNYNPNTIGTGGKVTAYGINSSTNPVENTFDIDRQSSGTDKYTQSGIYLGAQQLLNA
-182 GGTTELLTISGNTI
+182 GTTVRV
-196 TSHGIGGAQQIPQN
+196 GGAQVDRAPQIILLSEGEPKDGDTNITAPPTTN
-210 SFSFDGGTYRNY
+210 SNNIQKFVVGDGAGSDESRHAQSFA
-222 QVGLHEGM
+222 M
-230 YNLANAQDVT
+230 
-240 VEISGQTVLRV
+240 
-251 PVIISMASGN
+251 MM
-261 PERGRETFVG
+261 
-271 TPDEVASS
+271 
-279 GYVNPYND
+279 
-287 SNVTA
+287 
-292 KQQDSYVAQ
+292 
-301 AFLSLLTAAYSKKEI
+301 TAAYVKGQVADHYAHDGAFITIGVNPGSADAPNLARLCLNPKGELSSNTHANDFNNYFNEYKTNTSVDIMRYGGGASRTDRVTFNNFPASVTSLAYNDAYYEVTDVDNAEAWKEIFDEI
-316 ANNYTH
+316 AN
-322 NGESRTPYVYT
+322 
-333 VGVGDLSNDSNEAL
+333 D
-347 ANVVLNPSQYLTED
+347 
-361 TVVGRE
+361 
-367 DNNLNDALTS
+367 
-377 YNNGSVQLIRSRFA
+377 I
-391 VDVGSISRRYITIS
+391 
-405 RGNNATLTLDDLKYN
+405 AT
-420 DGYFAADNVSTAQAW
+420 Q
-435 NEIFDKVLTEI
+435 
-446 NTAAPTSPTET
+446 APTSPTET
-457 TEGAEGTGGESGFI
+457 PEGAPGTGGESGFI

-481 KVVDAPT
+481 KVVGAPT

-493 HAFTATTNDNG
+493 HAVKATTSDNG

-510 GTVEGNEIYG
+510 GTVDGNEIYG
-520 EADLADL
+520 AADLSDL
-527 ELTVTTEGDTQTLTW
+527 ELTVTPGGDTQTLTW

-552 TVTAT
+552 TVTAESATNALGET
-557 THVDG
+557 TH
-562 DGGKT
+562 T
-567 YSIQQDQEAY
+567 IQQNQEAY

-582 YSVGRDDAVEFDQD
+582 YSVDWDETVTFDQD

-614 NAWDTADTEDTQYGT
+614 NAWDAAAKDDAQYGT
-629 TTAVFTPAQSNA
+629 ATAVFTPAASNA

-661 NQKLLTHEEAL
+661 SQKLLTHQEAL
-672 AHLLQSTVIPEQ
+672 EHLLQSTVIPER
-684 GTVVIDGTIYNIV
+684 GTVVIDGTTYNIV

-718 AQGTGDTGELDAD
+718 AQDTGDTGELDAD

-742 NALQGHVVDDA
+742 RALQGHVVDDA
-753 GGLSIQK
+753 GGLSIK
-760 GSTKLSRVSDGN
+760 EGSAKLSRVSDGN
-772 AAKTSNETGTAVHY
+772 AAKTGNTTGTAVHY
-786 RHPVYD
+786 RHPVYN
-792 VDATTVTVH
+792 VDDTKVTVH

-806 LRTEPTPT
+806 LRTEKTPT
-814 GTLTVKVNTTTGSN
+814 GTLTVKVNTTTGSSA
-828 VPSPEPT
+828 PSSEPT

-906 AGYEDTYE
+906 AGYEDTYQ
-914 NSYPGYETTPQGRVV
+914 NSYPGYTTTPQGRVV
-929 YDSTGNIAASVTVS
+929 YDSTGDIAASVTVS

-969 PSAQSNITGG
+969 PSAQPNITGG

-1020 PTTVASPYTVN
+1020 PTTVLSPYTVN

-1044 DGDGK
+1044 DGDGN
-1049 PDVTEEKRTVTYNA
+1049 PDVTEDKRTVTYNA
-1063 NSGYFDSISSTTTK
+1063 NGGTFGSDETK
-1077 EEKVPAQ
+1077 TETVPAQ
-1084 PSYRLNTTDEFKP
+1084 DRYRLNTTAEFKP
-1097 SRDQV
+1097 THANDNST
-1102 GGKDVAFVGWSE
+1102 KVAFVGWSL
-1114 TQHSDIYGLD
+1114 TDNDTIYGLN

-1131 LAATVNVSTADA
+1131 LAATVDVSSEDK

-1149 GYDSDGDGKPDVQD
+1149 GYDTNGDGKPDVQD
-1163 ESYVIT
+1163 ESYTIT

-1177 ITPLTR
+1177 ITPPTR
-1183 YVLAGANAEFTI
+1183 YVIAGTDAEFTI
-1195 QPEENYALDT
+1195 TPDTNYALDT
-1205 VTIVKKNIDDTT
+1205 VTIVKQDVGGST

-1228 HNIPGYASGA
+1228 HNIPGYTSGT
-1238 LTLENVQSNY
+1238 LTLSDVRSDY
-1248 AITVTFAEDA
+1248 AITVTFASDN
-1258 DKDGTPDKYD
+1258 DGDGTPDKYD

-1303 TDEYHPSHADQDGHK
+1303 TDEYQPTHAGQDNHQ

-1328 SAQNEVYERGDGDSL
+1328 SAQNEVYERGDAL
-1343 PTLCGRTVTISG
+1343 PQTSTRLTISG
-1355 DMVVYAVWGLDGDD
+1355 DMTVYAVWGLDGDD
-1369 DSKPDVTEDDHHIT
+1369 DGKPDVTEDDHHIT
-1383 ATAGDNGSIS
+1383 ATAGDNGSIN
-1393 PEEAY
+1393 PKEAY
-1398 VSDGGSATF
+1398 VSDGGSVTF

-1461 SVTFGLDEDSNGVPD
+1461 SVTFGLDEDDNGVPD
-1476 ANEPEDAYTL
+1476 ANEPEAAYTL

-1493 AFDGQTDPYVV
+1493 AFDDGKD
-1504 NDVAAGPHTLNDI
+1504 TLEVKDLSGTYQLRDK
-1517 AAPTHDA
+1517 APTHDP
-1524 VEYNGQQDVPVLF
+1524 VDLDGTSVPVLF

-1542 EDDHETIYSVEGTAP
+1542 EGDHETIYSVEDTAP
-1557 DTVTSVSMDEDKAVW
+1557 DTVTSVAMDEDKAVW

-1622 DAEDGYA
+1622 DAKDGYA
-1629 LDTIQVNGKT
+1629 LDTIQVNSKT

-1674 GNGVPDDKEEPEE
+1674 DNGVPDDKEEPEE

-1696 DSEEQGSI
+1696 DNEEQGSI

-1750 GNWTLEDIREDSE
+1750 GSWTLEDIREDSE

-1860 DDDNDDD
+1860 DDDDDDD

-1945 AIQKLNGVDRWL
+1945 ASQKLNGVDRWL

-2087 YPDGSFRPSGSITRA
+2087 YPDGTFRPSGSITRA

-2152 HIKAGG
+2152 HIKVGG

>member
-28 ADPDPAPVADTTTYT
+28 ADPGSTTADTSTLTSWQ
-43 DWEDLFGVGE
+43 DVFGVGA
-53 DAYLTTK
+53 DQHLSTK

-68 KSVSTED
+68 KTVSTED
-75 ITLPGTT
+75 I
-82 ITGLTDN
+82 GLSGDIGQDV
-89 TVEKAADADFL
+89 TVSKEPDADFL
-100 VALSGLGSAA
+100 VGLSALGSAA
-110 TIVDQT
+110 TIVDK
-116 AIPTDTILVLDMSPK
+116 ANVPVDTVFILDMSPK
-131 MQPNV
+131 MGDPDAKA
-136 NEMVTAAN
+136 EAMLTATESAIRTLMAAN
-144 AALRNLLTSNPYN
+144 PNN
-157 RVGVVVY
+157 RVAVIGYSDYASVL
-164 DNTSA
+164 
-169 TILPLDRYTNYDN
+169 LPLDHYQNGAQADYFNYDP
-182 GGTTELLTISGNTI
+182 NTI
-196 TSHGIGGAQQIPQN
+196 GTGGKVTAYGINSSTNPVENTFDIDRQSSGTDKYTQSGIYLGAQQLLNADTTVRVGGAQVDRAPKIILLSEGEPKDGDTNITAPPTTN
-210 SFSFDGGTYRNY
+210 SNNIQKFLVGDGAGSDESRHAQSFA
-222 QVGLHEGM
+222 M
-230 YNLANAQDVT
+230 
-240 VEISGQTVLRV
+240 
-251 PVIISMASGN
+251 MM
-261 PERGRETFVG
+261 
-271 TPDEVASS
+271 
-279 GYVNPYND
+279 
-287 SNVTA
+287 
-292 KQQDSYVAQ
+292 
-301 AFLSLLTAAYSKKEI
+301 TAAYMKGQVEDHYSSGASFITIGVDPGSADAPNLARLCLNPKEELSSNTHANAFNNYFNEYKTNTSVDIMRYGGGASRTDRVTFNDFPASVTSLAYNDAYYEVSDVGDSTAWESIFEEI
-316 ANNYTH
+316 AN
-322 NGESRTPYVYT
+322 SI
-333 VGVGDLSNDSNEAL
+333 
-347 ANVVLNPSQYLTED
+347 
-361 TVVGRE
+361 
-367 DNNLNDALTS
+367 LTS
-377 YNNGSVQLIRSRFA
+377 
-391 VDVGSISRRYITIS
+391 
-405 RGNNATLTLDDLKYN
+405 
-420 DGYFAADNVSTAQAW
+420 
-435 NEIFDKVLTEI
+435 
-446 NTAAPTSPTET
+446 APQYPTET
-457 TEGAEGTGGESGFI
+457 PEGADGTGGEKG
-471 TFTDELGPYM
+471 TLVFTDKLGAYM
-481 KVVDAPT
+481 KV
-488 VLYGD
+488 
-493 HAFTATTNDNG
+493 
-504 ATYTFT
+504 T
-510 GTVEGNEIYG
+510 GTPRLVFANQQFEGK
-520 EADLADL
+520 
-527 ELTVTTEGDTQTLTW
+527 TT
-542 KVPASLIPLR
+542 
-552 TVTAT
+552 
-557 THVDG
+557 

-567 YSIQQDQEAY
+567 YIFEGSIDANEIYPGAASLEYMTLEVSTDQNGQQTLTWTIPAALLPLRTLTATSSTDSTGVTSHTIQQDRGAY

-582 YSVGRDDAVEFDQD
+582 YSVDRDETVTFDQG

-614 NAWDTADTEDTQYGT
+614 NAWDAAAQDDTQYGT
-629 TTAVFTPAQSNA
+629 ATAVFTPADSNA

-661 NQKLLTHEEAL
+661 SQTLLTHDEAL
-672 AHLLQSTVIPEQ
+672 DHLLQSTVIPER
-684 GTVVIDGTIYNIV
+684 GTVVIDGTTYNIV
-697 RAQEAHKGQGA
+697 RAKDSHTGKGA

-718 AQGTGDTGELDAD
+718 AQDTGDEGELEAD

-742 NALQGHVVDDA
+742 QALIGHTDGDA
-753 GGLSIQK
+753 DGLYIEA
-760 GSTKLSRVSDGN
+760 GSAKLSRVSDGS
-772 AAKTSNETGTAVHY
+772 ADKTGNGTGTAVHY
-786 RHPVYD
+786 RHPVYN
-792 VDATTVTVH
+792 VDDTTVTVH

-806 LRTEPTPT
+806 LRTEKTPT

-828 VPSPEPT
+828 VPSPEPE
-835 FTYTLELYNV
+835 FTYKLELYNV

-914 NSYPGYETTPQGRVV
+914 NSYPRYETTPQGRVV

-954 LTYNGNAVQGSVTNV
+954 LTYNGNAVQGSVANV

-979 TQVTLAGGPTHSAVG
+979 TQVTPAGGPTHSSVNG
-994 SVAVAFIGWTD
+994 VAVAFIGWTD
-1005 ATNKTTTIL
+1005 ATNKTSTIL

-1020 PTTVASPYTVN
+1020 PTTVVSPYTVN

-1049 PDVTEEKRTVTYNA
+1049 PDVTEDKRTVTYNA
-1063 NSGYFDSISSTTTK
+1063 NGGTFGSDEAKTET
-1077 EEKVPAQ
+1077 VPAQ
-1084 PSYRLNTTDEFKP
+1084 DRYRLNTTAEFKP
-1097 SRDQV
+1097 THADDNSTE
-1102 GGKDVAFVGWSE
+1102 VAFVGWSE

-1131 LAATVNVSTADA
+1131 LAATVDVSTTDA

-1149 GYDSDGDGKPDVQD
+1149 GYDSNGDGKPDVQD
-1163 ESYVIT
+1163 ESYGIT
-1169 ASAGANGS
+1169 ASVDGGNGS
-1177 ITPLTR
+1177 ITPPTR
-1183 YVLAGANAEFTI
+1183 YVIAGTDAEFTI
-1195 QPEENYALDT
+1195 TPDTNYALDT
-1205 VTIVKKNIDDTT
+1205 VTIVKQDVGGST

-1228 HNIPGYASGA
+1228 HNIPGYTSGT
-1238 LTLENVQSNY
+1238 LTLSDVRSDY

-1258 DKDGTPDKYD
+1258 DQDGTPDKYD

-1277 GYFGSEGTTEKTE
+1277 GYFSSEDEQTKTE
-1290 TGLNDGDRHTLKS
+1290 TGLNDDQNYKLNTTNDFKP
-1303 TDEYHPSHADQDGHK
+1303 THADQDGHK

-1328 SAQNEVYERGDGDSL
+1328 SAQNKVYKRGDTPPKTSTRL
-1343 PTLCGRTVTISG
+1343 TISG
-1355 DMVVYAVWGLDGDD
+1355 DMTVYAVWGLDGDD
-1369 DSKPDVTEDDHHIT
+1369 DGKPDVTEDDHHIT
-1383 ATAGDNGSIS
+1383 ATTGPNGSIN
-1393 PEEAY
+1393 PKEAY

-1407 TIAPASGYAV
+1407 TITPVSGYAV
-1417 DTITIDADE
+1417 DTITIDSTAHKNDGT
-1426 AGEQVL
+1426 APAPG
-1432 TNNGGSL
+1432 TSW
-1439 PTGVAEKWASY
+1439 TSY
-1450 TFSNVTEDHTI
+1450 TFKDVTEDHTI
-1461 SVTFGLDEDSNGVPD
+1461 SVTFGLDEDNNGVPD
-1476 ANEPEDAYTL
+1476 ANEPEAAYTL

-1504 NDVAAGPHTLNDI
+1504 NDVAAGPHTLSDI

-1542 EDDHETIYSVEGTAP
+1542 EDDHETIYSVEDTAP

-1622 DAEDGYA
+1622 DAKDGYA
-1629 LDTIQVNGKT
+1629 LDTIQVNSKT

-1674 GNGVPDDKEEPEE
+1674 DNGVPDDKEEPEE

-1750 GNWTLEDIREDSE
+1750 GSWTLEDIREDSE

-1860 DDDNDDD
+1860 DDDDDDD

-1945 AIQKLNGVDRWL
+1945 ASQKLNGVDRWL

-2087 YPDGSFRPSGSITRA
+2087 YPDGTFRPSGSITRA

-2138 WAFYPIMEASNSHG
+2138 WAFYPIMEASNSHD

>member
-43 DWEDLFGVGE
+43 DWEDLFGVGGS
-53 DAYLTTK
+53 AYLTTK

-68 KSVSTED
+68 KSVSTQD
-75 ITLPGTT
+75 IKLPGTT
-82 ITGLTDN
+82 IEGLTNN
-89 TVEKAADADFL
+89 TVEKEAGADFL

-110 TIVDQT
+110 TIVDRVSVP
-116 AIPTDTILVLDMSPK
+116 IDTVLILDMSPK
-131 MQPNV
+131 MGDPDAKA
-136 NEMVTAAN
+136 EAMLTATESAIRTLMAAN
-144 AALRNLLTSNPYN
+144 PNN
-157 RVGVVVY
+157 RVAVIGYSDRASVL
-164 DNTSA
+164 
-169 TILPLDRYTNYDN
+169 LPLDHYQNGTEAEYFSYAPRGVGT
-182 GGTTELLTISGNTI
+182 GGTVTAYGINSSANPVENTFDINGRLSGTDKYTQSGIYLGAQQLLNADTTVRV
-196 TSHGIGGAQQIPQN
+196 GGAQVDRAPQIILLSEGEPKDGDTNITAPPTTN
-210 SFSFDGGTYRNY
+210 SNNIQKFEPGDVGDRNETRHAQSFA
-222 QVGLHEGM
+222 M
-230 YNLANAQDVT
+230 
-240 VEISGQTVLRV
+240 
-251 PVIISMASGN
+251 MM
-261 PERGRETFVG
+261 
-271 TPDEVASS
+271 
-279 GYVNPYND
+279 
-287 SNVTA
+287 
-292 KQQDSYVAQ
+292 
-301 AFLSLLTAAYSKKEI
+301 TAAYVKGQVADHYTHEGAFITIGVDPDTADAPNLARLCLNPKGELSSNTHANDFNNYFNDYQTNSSVEIMRYYRGIGNSTATFSDFPASVTSLAYNDAYYEVTDVDNAEAWKEIFDEI
-316 ANNYTH
+316 AN
-322 NGESRTPYVYT
+322 
-333 VGVGDLSNDSNEAL
+333 D
-347 ANVVLNPSQYLTED
+347 
-361 TVVGRE
+361 
-367 DNNLNDALTS
+367 
-377 YNNGSVQLIRSRFA
+377 I
-391 VDVGSISRRYITIS
+391 
-405 RGNNATLTLDDLKYN
+405 AT
-420 DGYFAADNVSTAQAW
+420 Q
-435 NEIFDKVLTEI
+435 
-446 NTAAPTSPTET
+446 APTSPTET
-457 TEGAEGTGGESGFI
+457 PEGAEGTGGESGFI
-471 TFTDELGPYM
+471 TFTDKLGPYM
-481 KVVDAPT
+481 KVVGAPT

-493 HAFTATTNDNG
+493 HAVKATTSDNG

-520 EADLADL
+520 AADLSDL
-527 ELTVTTEGDTQTLTW
+527 ELTVTTDGDTQTLTW

-552 TVTAT
+552 TVTAESATNALGET
-557 THVDG
+557 TH
-562 DGGKT
+562 T
-567 YSIQQDQEAY
+567 IQQNQEAY

-582 YSVGRDDAVEFDQD
+582 YSVDRDDAVTFDQD

-614 NAWDTADTEDTQYGT
+614 NAWDAAAKDDTQYGT
-629 TTAVFTPAQSNA
+629 ATAVFTPADSNA

-661 NQKLLTHEEAL
+661 NQKLLTHDEAL
-672 AHLLQSTVIPEQ
+672 DHLLQSTVIPER
-684 GTVVIDGTIYNIV
+684 GTVVIDGTTYNIV

-760 GSTKLSRVSDGN
+760 GSAKLSRVSDGS
-772 AAKTSNETGTAVHY
+772 AAKTVNGTGTAVHY
-786 RHPVYD
+786 RHPVYN
-792 VDATTVTVH
+792 VDDTKVTVH

-806 LRTEPTPT
+806 LRTEKTPT

-828 VPSPEPT
+828 VPSPEPE
-835 FTYTLELYNV
+835 FTYKLELYNV

-906 AGYEDTYE
+906 AGYEDTYQ

-979 TQVTLAGGPTHSAVG
+979 SQVTLAGGPTHSAMG

-1044 DGDGK
+1044 DGDGN
-1049 PDVTEEKRTVTYNA
+1049 PDVTEDKRTVTYNA
-1063 NSGYFDSISSTTTK
+1063 NGGYFDSTSSTTTK

-1097 SRDQV
+1097 TRDQV

-1124 DNYDPSI
+1124 DSYDDSI
-1131 LAATVNVSTADA
+1131 LAATVDVSSENK

-1149 GYDSDGDGKPDVQD
+1149 GYDTNGDGKPDVQD
-1163 ESYVIT
+1163 ESYGIT
-1169 ASAGANGS
+1169 ASVDGGNGS
-1177 ITPLTR
+1177 ITPPTR

-1195 QPEENYALDT
+1195 KPEENYALDT
-1205 VTIVKKNIDDTT
+1205 VKIETRDILDHTT
-1217 VETKTY
+1217 KTETY

-1228 HNIPGYASGA
+1228 HNIPGYASGT
-1238 LTLENVQSNY
+1238 LTLSDVRSNY

-1277 GYFGSEGTTEKTE
+1277 GYFSSEDEQTKTE
-1290 TGLNDGDRHTLKS
+1290 TGLNDDQNHKLNTTNDFKP
-1303 TDEYHPSHADQDGHK
+1303 THADQDGHK

-1328 SAQNEVYERGDGDSL
+1328 SAQNKVYKRGDTPPKTSTRL
-1343 PTLCGRTVTISG
+1343 TISG
-1355 DMVVYAVWGLDGDD
+1355 DMTVYAVWGLDGDD
-1369 DSKPDVTEDDHHIT
+1369 DGKPDVTEDDHHIT
-1383 ATAGDNGSIS
+1383 ATTGPNGSIS
-1393 PEEAY
+1393 PNEAY
-1398 VSDGGSATF
+1398 VANGNNATF
-1407 TIAPASGYAV
+1407 TITPVSGYAV

-1461 SVTFGLDEDSNGVPD
+1461 SVTFGLDEDDNGVPD
-1476 ANEPEDAYTL
+1476 ANEPEAAYTL

-1493 AFDGQTDPYVV
+1493 AFYDGKD
-1504 NDVAAGPHTLNDI
+1504 TLEVKDLSGTYQLRDK
-1517 AAPTHDA
+1517 APTHDP
-1524 VEYNGQQDVPVLF
+1524 VDLDGTSVPVLF

-1542 EDDHETIYSVEGTAP
+1542 EDDHETIYSGNDTAP

-1750 GNWTLEDIREDSE
+1750 GSWTLEDIREDSE

-1945 AIQKLNGVDRWL
+1945 ASQKLNGVDRWL

-2087 YPDGSFRPSGSITRA
+2087 YPDGTFHPSGSITRA

>member
-28 ADPDPAPVADTTTYT
+28 ADPGSTTADTSTLTSWQ
-43 DWEDLFGVGE
+43 DVFGVGA
-53 DAYLTTK
+53 DQHLSTK

-68 KSVSTED
+68 KTVSTED
-75 ITLPGTT
+75 I
-82 ITGLTDN
+82 GLSGDIGQDV
-89 TVEKAADADFL
+89 TVSKEPDADFL
-100 VALSGLGSAA
+100 VGLSALGSAA
-110 TIVDQT
+110 TIVDK
-116 AIPTDTILVLDMSPK
+116 ANVPVDTVFILDMSPK
-131 MQPNV
+131 MGDPDAKA
-136 NEMVTAAN
+136 EAMLTATESAIRTLMAAN
-144 AALRNLLTSNPYN
+144 PNN
-157 RVGVVVY
+157 RVAVIGYSDYASVL
-164 DNTSA
+164 
-169 TILPLDRYTNYDN
+169 LPLDHYQNGAQADYFNYDP
-182 GGTTELLTISGNTI
+182 NTI
-196 TSHGIGGAQQIPQN
+196 GTGGKVTAYGINSSTNPVENTFDIDRQSSGTDKYTQSGIYLGAQQLLNADTTVRVGGAQVDRAPQIILLSEGEPKDGDTNITAPPTTN
-210 SFSFDGGTYRNY
+210 SNNIQKFLVGDGAGSDESRHAQSFA
-222 QVGLHEGM
+222 M
-230 YNLANAQDVT
+230 
-240 VEISGQTVLRV
+240 
-251 PVIISMASGN
+251 MM
-261 PERGRETFVG
+261 
-271 TPDEVASS
+271 
-279 GYVNPYND
+279 
-287 SNVTA
+287 
-292 KQQDSYVAQ
+292 
-301 AFLSLLTAAYSKKEI
+301 TAAYMKGQVEDHYSSGASFITIGVDPGSADAPNLARLCLNPKEELSSNTHANAFNNYFNEYKTNTSVDIMRYGGGASRTDRVTFNDFPASVTSLAYNDAYYEVSDVGDSTAWESIFEEI
-316 ANNYTH
+316 AN
-322 NGESRTPYVYT
+322 SI
-333 VGVGDLSNDSNEAL
+333 
-347 ANVVLNPSQYLTED
+347 
-361 TVVGRE
+361 
-367 DNNLNDALTS
+367 LTS
-377 YNNGSVQLIRSRFA
+377 
-391 VDVGSISRRYITIS
+391 
-405 RGNNATLTLDDLKYN
+405 
-420 DGYFAADNVSTAQAW
+420 
-435 NEIFDKVLTEI
+435 
-446 NTAAPTSPTET
+446 APQYPTET
-457 TEGAEGTGGESGFI
+457 PEGADGTGGEKG
-471 TFTDELGPYM
+471 TLVFTDKLGAYM
-481 KVVDAPT
+481 KV
-488 VLYGD
+488 
-493 HAFTATTNDNG
+493 
-504 ATYTFT
+504 T
-510 GTVEGNEIYG
+510 GTPRLVFANQQFEGK
-520 EADLADL
+520 
-527 ELTVTTEGDTQTLTW
+527 TT
-542 KVPASLIPLR
+542 
-552 TVTAT
+552 
-557 THVDG
+557 

-567 YSIQQDQEAY
+567 YIFEGSIDANEIYPGAASLEYMTLEVSTDQNGQQTLTWTIPAALLPLRTLTATSSTDSTGVTSHTIQQDRGAY

-582 YSVGRDDAVEFDQD
+582 YSVDRDETVTFDQG

-614 NAWDTADTEDTQYGT
+614 NAWDAAAQDDTQYGT
-629 TTAVFTPAQSNA
+629 ATAVFTPADSNA

-661 NQKLLTHEEAL
+661 SQTLLTHDEAL
-672 AHLLQSTVIPEQ
+672 DHLLQSTVIPER
-684 GTVVIDGTIYNIV
+684 GTVVIDGTTYNIV
-697 RAQEAHKGQGA
+697 RAKDSHTGKGA

-718 AQGTGDTGELDAD
+718 AQDTGDEGELEAD

-742 NALQGHVVDDA
+742 QALIGHTDGDA
-753 GGLSIQK
+753 DGLYIEA
-760 GSTKLSRVSDGN
+760 GSAKLSRVSDGS
-772 AAKTSNETGTAVHY
+772 ADKTGNGTGTAVHY
-786 RHPVYD
+786 RHPVYN
-792 VDATTVTVH
+792 VDDTTVTVH

-806 LRTEPTPT
+806 LRTEKTPT

-828 VPSPEPT
+828 VPSPEPE
-835 FTYTLELYNV
+835 FTYKLELYNV

-914 NSYPGYETTPQGRVV
+914 NSYPRYETTPQGRVV

-954 LTYNGNAVQGSVTNV
+954 LTYNGNAVQGSVANV

-979 TQVTLAGGPTHSAVG
+979 TQVTPAGGPTHSSVNG
-994 SVAVAFIGWTD
+994 VAVAFIGWTD
-1005 ATNKTTTIL
+1005 ATNKTSTIL

-1020 PTTVASPYTVN
+1020 PTTVVSPYTVN

-1049 PDVTEEKRTVTYNA
+1049 PDVTEDKRTVTYNA
-1063 NSGYFDSISSTTTK
+1063 NGGTFGSDEAKTET
-1077 EEKVPAQ
+1077 VPAQ
-1084 PSYRLNTTDEFKP
+1084 DRYRLNTTAEFKP
-1097 SRDQV
+1097 THADDNSTE
-1102 GGKDVAFVGWSE
+1102 VAFVGWSE

-1131 LAATVNVSTADA
+1131 LAATVDVSTTDA

-1149 GYDSDGDGKPDVQD
+1149 GYDSNGDGKPDVQD
-1163 ESYVIT
+1163 ESYGIT
-1169 ASAGANGS
+1169 ASVDGGNGS
-1177 ITPLTR
+1177 ITPPTR
-1183 YVLAGANAEFTI
+1183 YVIAGTDAEFTI
-1195 QPEENYALDT
+1195 TPDTNYALDT
-1205 VTIVKKNIDDTT
+1205 VTIVKQDVGGST

-1228 HNIPGYASGA
+1228 HNIPGYTSGT
-1238 LTLENVQSNY
+1238 LTLSDVRSDY

-1258 DKDGTPDKYD
+1258 DQDGTPDKYD

-1277 GYFGSEGTTEKTE
+1277 GYFSSEDEQTKTE
-1290 TGLNDGDRHTLKS
+1290 TGLNDDQNYKLNTTNDFKP
-1303 TDEYHPSHADQDGHK
+1303 THADQDGHK

-1328 SAQNEVYERGDGDSL
+1328 SAQNKVYKRGDTPPKTSTRL
-1343 PTLCGRTVTISG
+1343 TISG
-1355 DMVVYAVWGLDGDD
+1355 DMTVYAVWGLDSDD
-1369 DSKPDVTEDDHHIT
+1369 DGTPDVTEDDHHIT
-1383 ATAGDNGSIS
+1383 ATAGPNGSIN
-1393 PEEAY
+1393 PKEAY

-1407 TIAPASGYAV
+1407 TITPVSGYAV
-1417 DTITIDADE
+1417 DTITIDSTAHKNDGT
-1426 AGEQVL
+1426 APAPG
-1432 TNNGGSL
+1432 TSW
-1439 PTGVAEKWASY
+1439 TSY
-1450 TFSNVTEDHTI
+1450 TFKDVTEDHTI
-1461 SVTFGLDEDSNGVPD
+1461 SVTFGLDEDDNGVPD
-1476 ANEPEDAYTL
+1476 ANEPEAAYTL

-1504 NDVAAGPHTLNDI
+1504 NDVAAGPHTLSDI

-1542 EDDHETIYSVEGTAP
+1542 EDDHETIYSVEDTAP
-1557 DTVTSVSMDEDKAVW
+1557 NTVTSVAMDEDKAVW
-1572 AAWGYDEDGNGEPD
+1572 AAWGYDEDGNDKPD

-1622 DAEDGYA
+1622 DAKDGYA
-1629 LDTIQVNGKT
+1629 LDTIQVNSKT

-1674 GNGVPDDKEEPEE
+1674 DNGVPDDKEEPEE

-1735 GDVVYSNNDP
+1735 DDVVYSNNDP

-1750 GNWTLEDIREDSE
+1750 GSWTLEDIREDSE

-1860 DDDNDDD
+1860 DDDDDDD

-1901 SFIIQADEGYELA
+1901 SFIIQADQGYELA

-1945 AIQKLNGVDRWL
+1945 ASQKLNGVDRWL

-2087 YPDGSFRPSGSITRA
+2087 YPDGTFRPSGSITRA

-2138 WAFYPIMEASNSHG
+2138 WAFYPIMEASNSHD

>member
-1 MRKLRKPLS
+1 MRYGGGASRTDRVTFNDFPAS
-10 WLLAVCMLFSLLP
+10 VTSLA
-23 GTALA
+23 
-28 ADPDPAPVADTTTYT
+28 YN
-43 DWEDLFGVGE
+43 
-53 DAYLTTK
+53 DAYYE
-60 DIGRIWTD
+60 
-68 KSVSTED
+68 VSD
-75 ITLPGTT
+75 VG
-82 ITGLTDN
+82 D
-89 TVEKAADADFL
+89 
-100 VALSGLGSAA
+100 S
-110 TIVDQT
+110 T
-116 AIPTDTILVLDMSPK
+116 AWESIF
-131 MQPNV
+131 
-136 NEMVTAAN
+136 E
-144 AALRNLLTSNPYN
+144 
-157 RVGVVVY
+157 
-164 DNTSA
+164 
-169 TILPLDRYTNYDN
+169 
-182 GGTTELLTISGNTI
+182 
-196 TSHGIGGAQQIPQN
+196 
-210 SFSFDGGTYRNY
+210 
-222 QVGLHEGM
+222 
-230 YNLANAQDVT
+230 
-240 VEISGQTVLRV
+240 
-251 PVIISMASGN
+251 
-261 PERGRETFVG
+261 
-271 TPDEVASS
+271 
-279 GYVNPYND
+279 
-287 SNVTA
+287 
-292 KQQDSYVAQ
+292 
-301 AFLSLLTAAYSKKEI
+301 EI
-316 ANNYTH
+316 AN
-322 NGESRTPYVYT
+322 SI
-333 VGVGDLSNDSNEAL
+333 
-347 ANVVLNPSQYLTED
+347 
-361 TVVGRE
+361 
-367 DNNLNDALTS
+367 LTS
-377 YNNGSVQLIRSRFA
+377 
-391 VDVGSISRRYITIS
+391 
-405 RGNNATLTLDDLKYN
+405 
-420 DGYFAADNVSTAQAW
+420 
-435 NEIFDKVLTEI
+435 
-446 NTAAPTSPTET
+446 APQYPTET
-457 TEGAEGTGGESGFI
+457 PEGADGTGGEKG
-471 TFTDELGPYM
+471 TLVFTDKLGAYM
-481 KVVDAPT
+481 KV
-488 VLYGD
+488 
-493 HAFTATTNDNG
+493 
-504 ATYTFT
+504 T
-510 GTVEGNEIYG
+510 GTPRLVFANQQFEGK
-520 EADLADL
+520 
-527 ELTVTTEGDTQTLTW
+527 TT
-542 KVPASLIPLR
+542 
-552 TVTAT
+552 
-557 THVDG
+557 

-567 YSIQQDQEAY
+567 YIFEGSIDANEIYPGAASLEYMTLEVSTDQNGQQTLTWTIPAALLPLRTLTATSSTDSTGVTSHTIQQDRGAY

-582 YSVGRDDAVEFDQD
+582 YSVDRDETVTFDQG

-614 NAWDTADTEDTQYGT
+614 NAWDAAAQDDTQYGT
-629 TTAVFTPAQSNA
+629 ATAVFTPADSNA

-661 NQKLLTHEEAL
+661 SQTLLTHDEAL
-672 AHLLQSTVIPEQ
+672 DHLLQSTVIPER
-684 GTVVIDGTIYNIV
+684 GTVVIDGTTYNIV
-697 RAQEAHKGQGA
+697 RAKDSHTGKGA

-718 AQGTGDTGELDAD
+718 AQDTGDEGELEAD

-742 NALQGHVVDDA
+742 QALIGHTDGDA
-753 GGLSIQK
+753 DGLYIK
-760 GSTKLSRVSDGN
+760 AGSAKLSRVSDGS
-772 AAKTSNETGTAVHY
+772 ADKTGNGTGTAVHY
-786 RHPVYD
+786 RHPVYN
-792 VDATTVTVH
+792 VDDTTVTVH

-806 LRTEPTPT
+806 LRTEKTPT

-828 VPSPEPT
+828 VPSPEPE
-835 FTYTLELYNV
+835 FTYKLELYNV

-914 NSYPGYETTPQGRVV
+914 NSYPRYETTPQGRVV

-954 LTYNGNAVQGSVTNV
+954 LTYNGNAVQGSVANV

-979 TQVTLAGGPTHSAVG
+979 TQVTPAGGPTHSSVNG
-994 SVAVAFIGWTD
+994 VAVAFIGWTD
-1005 ATNKTTTIL
+1005 ATNKTSTIL

-1020 PTTVASPYTVN
+1020 PTTVVSPYTVN

-1049 PDVTEEKRTVTYNA
+1049 PDVTEDKRTVTYNA
-1063 NSGYFDSISSTTTK
+1063 NGGTFGSDEAKTET
-1077 EEKVPAQ
+1077 VPAQ
-1084 PSYRLNTTDEFKP
+1084 PSYRLNTTAEFKP
-1097 SRDQV
+1097 THADDNSTE
-1102 GGKDVAFVGWSE
+1102 VAFVGWSE
-1114 TQHSDIYGLD
+1114 TQHSDIYGLN
-1124 DNYDPSI
+1124 DNYDDSI
-1131 LAATVNVSTADA
+1131 LADTVDVSSEDK

-1149 GYDSDGDGKPDVQD
+1149 GYDTNGDGKPDVQD
-1163 ESYVIT
+1163 ESYGIT
-1169 ASAGANGS
+1169 ASVDGGNGS
-1177 ITPLTR
+1177 ITPPTR
-1183 YVLAGANAEFTI
+1183 YVIAGTDAEFTI
-1195 QPEENYALDT
+1195 TPDTNYALDT
-1205 VTIVKKNIDDTT
+1205 VTIVKQDVGGST

-1228 HNIPGYASGA
+1228 HNIPGYTSGT
-1238 LTLENVQSNY
+1238 LTLSDVRSDY

-1258 DKDGTPDKYD
+1258 DQDGTPDKYD

-1277 GYFGSEGTTEKTE
+1277 GYFSSEDEQTKTE
-1290 TGLNDGDRHTLKS
+1290 TGLNDDQNYKLNTTNDFKP
-1303 TDEYHPSHADQDGHK
+1303 THADQDGHK

-1328 SAQNEVYERGDGDSL
+1328 SAQNKVYKRGDTPPKTSTRL
-1343 PTLCGRTVTISG
+1343 TISG
-1355 DMVVYAVWGLDGDD
+1355 DMTVYAVWGLDGDD
-1369 DSKPDVTEDDHHIT
+1369 DGKPDVTEDDHHIT
-1383 ATAGDNGSIS
+1383 ATTGPNGSIN
-1393 PEEAY
+1393 PKEAY

-1407 TIAPASGYAV
+1407 TITPVSGYAV
-1417 DTITIDADE
+1417 DTITIDSTAHKNDGT
-1426 AGEQVL
+1426 APAPG
-1432 TNNGGSL
+1432 TSW
-1439 PTGVAEKWASY
+1439 TSY
-1450 TFSNVTEDHTI
+1450 TFKDVTEDHTI
-1461 SVTFGLDEDSNGVPD
+1461 SVTFGLDEDNNGVPD
-1476 ANEPEDAYTL
+1476 ANEPEAAYTL

-1504 NDVAAGPHTLNDI
+1504 NDVAAGPHTLSDI

-1542 EDDHETIYSVEGTAP
+1542 EDDHETIYSVEDTAP

-1622 DAEDGYA
+1622 DAKDGYA
-1629 LDTIQVNGKT
+1629 LDTIQVNSKT

-1674 GNGVPDDKEEPEE
+1674 DNGVPDDKEEPEE

-1750 GNWTLEDIREDSE
+1750 GSWTLEDIREDSE

-1860 DDDNDDD
+1860 DDDDDDD

-1945 AIQKLNGVDRWL
+1945 ASQKLNGVDRWL

-2087 YPDGSFRPSGSITRA
+2087 YPDGTFRPSGSITRA

-2138 WAFYPIMEASNSHG
+2138 WAFYPIMEASNSHD

>member
-43 DWEDLFGVGE
+43 DWEDLFGVGGS
-53 DAYLTTK
+53 AYLTTK

-68 KSVSTED
+68 KSVSTQD
-75 ITLPGTT
+75 ITLPGPV
-82 ITGLTDN
+82 ITGLTNN
-89 TVEKAADADFL
+89 TVEKEAVADFL

-110 TIVDQT
+110 TIVDRVSVP
-116 AIPTDTILVLDMSPK
+116 IDTVLILDMSPK
-131 MQPNV
+131 MGDPDAKA
-136 NEMVTAAN
+136 EAMLTATESAIRTLMAAN
-144 AALRNLLTSNPYN
+144 PNN
-157 RVGVVVY
+157 RVAVIGYSDYASVL
-164 DNTSA
+164 
-169 TILPLDRYTNYDN
+169 LPLDHYQNGAQADYFNYNPNTIGTGGKVTAYGINSSTNPVENTFDIDRQSSGTDKYTQSGIYLGAQQLLNA
-182 GGTTELLTISGNTI
+182 GTTVRV
-196 TSHGIGGAQQIPQN
+196 GGAQVDRAPQIILLSEGEPKDGDTNITAPPTTN
-210 SFSFDGGTYRNY
+210 SNNIQKFVVGDGAGSDESRHAQSFA
-222 QVGLHEGM
+222 M
-230 YNLANAQDVT
+230 
-240 VEISGQTVLRV
+240 
-251 PVIISMASGN
+251 MM
-261 PERGRETFVG
+261 
-271 TPDEVASS
+271 
-279 GYVNPYND
+279 
-287 SNVTA
+287 
-292 KQQDSYVAQ
+292 
-301 AFLSLLTAAYSKKEI
+301 TAAYVKGQVADHYAHDGAFITIGVNPGSADAPNLARLCLNPKGELSSNTHANDFNNYFNEYKTTTSVDIMRYGGGASRTDRVTFNNFPASVTSLAYNDAYYEVTDVDNAEAWKEIFDEI
-316 ANNYTH
+316 AN
-322 NGESRTPYVYT
+322 
-333 VGVGDLSNDSNEAL
+333 D
-347 ANVVLNPSQYLTED
+347 
-361 TVVGRE
+361 
-367 DNNLNDALTS
+367 
-377 YNNGSVQLIRSRFA
+377 I
-391 VDVGSISRRYITIS
+391 
-405 RGNNATLTLDDLKYN
+405 AT
-420 DGYFAADNVSTAQAW
+420 Q
-435 NEIFDKVLTEI
+435 
-446 NTAAPTSPTET
+446 APTSPTET
-457 TEGAEGTGGESGFI
+457 PEGAPGTGGESGFI

-481 KVVDAPT
+481 KVVGAPT

-493 HAFTATTNDNG
+493 HAVKATTSDNG

-520 EADLADL
+520 AADLSDL
-527 ELTVTTEGDTQTLTW
+527 ELTVTPGGDTQTLTW

-552 TVTAT
+552 TVTAESATNALGET
-557 THVDG
+557 TH
-562 DGGKT
+562 T
-567 YSIQQDQEAY
+567 IQQNQEAY

-582 YSVGRDDAVEFDQD
+582 YSVDWDETVTFDQD

-614 NAWDTADTEDTQYGT
+614 NAWDAAAKDDAQYGT
-629 TTAVFTPAQSNA
+629 ATAVFTPAASNA

-661 NQKLLTHEEAL
+661 SQKLLTHQEAL
-672 AHLLQSTVIPEQ
+672 EHLLQSTVIPER
-684 GTVVIDGTIYNIV
+684 GTVVIDGTTYNIV

-718 AQGTGDTGELDAD
+718 AQDTGDTGELDAD

-742 NALQGHVVDDA
+742 RALQGHVVDDA
-753 GGLSIQK
+753 GGLSIK
-760 GSTKLSRVSDGN
+760 EGSAKLSRVSDGN
-772 AAKTSNETGTAVHY
+772 AAKTGNTTGTAVHY
-786 RHPVYD
+786 RHPVYN
-792 VDATTVTVH
+792 VDDTKVTVH

-806 LRTEPTPT
+806 LRTEKTPT
-814 GTLTVKVNTTTGSN
+814 GTLTVKVNTTTGSSA
-828 VPSPEPT
+828 PSSEPT

-845 SPEGTVNGKLDT
+845 SPEGTANGKLDT

-906 AGYEDTYE
+906 AGYEDTYQ
-914 NSYPGYETTPQGRVV
+914 NSYPGYTTTPQGRVV
-929 YDSTGNIAASVTVS
+929 YDSTGDIAASVTVS

-969 PSAQSNITGG
+969 PSAQPNITGG

-1020 PTTVASPYTVN
+1020 PTTVLSPYTVN
-1031 ADTTLYAAWGYDT
+1031 ADTTLY
-1044 DGDGK
+1044 
-1049 PDVTEEKRTVTYNA
+1049 
-1063 NSGYFDSISSTTTK
+1063 
-1077 EEKVPAQ
+1077 
-1084 PSYRLNTTDEFKP
+1084 
-1097 SRDQV
+1097 
-1102 GGKDVAFVGWSE
+1102 
-1114 TQHSDIYGLD
+1114 
-1124 DNYDPSI
+1124 
-1131 LAATVNVSTADA
+1131 
-1143 TVYAVW
+1143 
-1149 GYDSDGDGKPDVQD
+1149 
-1163 ESYVIT
+1163 
-1169 ASAGANGS
+1169 
-1177 ITPLTR
+1177 
-1183 YVLAGANAEFTI
+1183 
-1195 QPEENYALDT
+1195 
-1205 VTIVKKNIDDTT
+1205 
-1217 VETKTY
+1217 
-1223 PNDGE
+1223 
-1228 HNIPGYASGA
+1228 
-1238 LTLENVQSNY
+1238 
-1248 AITVTFAEDA
+1248 
-1258 DKDGTPDKYD
+1258 
-1268 RTLTYDANG
+1268 
-1277 GYFGSEGTTEKTE
+1277 
-1290 TGLNDGDRHTLKS
+1290 
-1303 TDEYHPSHADQDGHK
+1303 
-1318 VLFIG
+1318 
-1323 WTTDT
+1323 
-1328 SAQNEVYERGDGDSL
+1328 
-1343 PTLCGRTVTISG
+1343 
-1355 DMVVYAVWGLDGDD
+1355 
-1369 DSKPDVTEDDHHIT
+1369 
-1383 ATAGDNGSIS
+1383 
-1393 PEEAY
+1393 
-1398 VSDGGSATF
+1398 
-1407 TIAPASGYAV
+1407 
-1417 DTITIDADE
+1417 
-1426 AGEQVL
+1426 
-1432 TNNGGSL
+1432 
-1439 PTGVAEKWASY
+1439 
-1450 TFSNVTEDHTI
+1450 
-1461 SVTFGLDEDSNGVPD
+1461 
-1476 ANEPEDAYTL
+1476 
-1486 TYHANGG
+1486 
-1493 AFDGQTDPYVV
+1493 
-1504 NDVAAGPHTLNDI
+1504 
-1517 AAPTHDA
+1517 
-1524 VEYNGQQDVPVLF
+1524 
-1537 IGWMT
+1537 
-1542 EDDHETIYSVEGTAP
+1542 
-1557 DTVTSVSMDEDKAVW
+1557 

-1622 DAEDGYA
+1622 DAKDGYA
-1629 LDTIQVNGKT
+1629 LDTIQVNSKT

-1674 GNGVPDDKEEPEE
+1674 DNGVPDDKEEPEE

-1696 DSEEQGSI
+1696 DNEEQGSI

-1750 GNWTLEDIREDSE
+1750 GSWTLEDIREDSE

-1860 DDDNDDD
+1860 DDDDDDD

-1945 AIQKLNGVDRWL
+1945 ASQKLNGVDRWL

-2087 YPDGSFRPSGSITRA
+2087 YPDGTFRPSGSITRA

>member
-43 DWEDLFGVGE
+43 DWEDLFGVGGS
-53 DAYLTTK
+53 AYLTTK

-68 KSVSTED
+68 KSVSTQD
-75 ITLPGTT
+75 ITLPGTN
-82 ITGLTDN
+82 IDGLENN
-89 TVEKAADADFL
+89 TVKKEADADFL

-110 TIVDQT
+110 TIVDRVSVP
-116 AIPTDTILVLDMSPK
+116 IDTVLILDMSPK
-131 MQPNV
+131 MGDPDAKA
-136 NEMVTAAN
+136 EAMLTATESAIRTLMAAN
-144 AALRNLLTSNPYN
+144 PNN
-157 RVGVVVY
+157 RVAVIGYSDYASVL
-164 DNTSA
+164 
-169 TILPLDRYTNYDN
+169 LPLDHYQNGAQADYFNYDP
-182 GGTTELLTISGNTI
+182 NTI
-196 TSHGIGGAQQIPQN
+196 GTGGKVTAYGINSSTNPVENTFDIDRQSSGTDKYTQSGIYLGAQQLLNADTTVRVGGAQVDRAPQIILLSEGEPKDGDTNITAPPTTN
-210 SFSFDGGTYRNY
+210 SNNIQKFEPGDVGDRNETRHAQSFA
-222 QVGLHEGM
+222 M
-230 YNLANAQDVT
+230 
-240 VEISGQTVLRV
+240 
-251 PVIISMASGN
+251 MM
-261 PERGRETFVG
+261 
-271 TPDEVASS
+271 
-279 GYVNPYND
+279 
-287 SNVTA
+287 
-292 KQQDSYVAQ
+292 
-301 AFLSLLTAAYSKKEI
+301 TAAYVKGQVADHYTHEGAFITIGVDPDTADAPNLARLCLNPKGELSSNTHANDFNNYFNDYQTNSSVEIMRYYRGIGNSTATFSDFPASVTSLAYNDAYYEVTDVNNAEAWKEIFDEI
-316 ANNYTH
+316 AN
-322 NGESRTPYVYT
+322 
-333 VGVGDLSNDSNEAL
+333 D
-347 ANVVLNPSQYLTED
+347 
-361 TVVGRE
+361 
-367 DNNLNDALTS
+367 
-377 YNNGSVQLIRSRFA
+377 I
-391 VDVGSISRRYITIS
+391 
-405 RGNNATLTLDDLKYN
+405 AT
-420 DGYFAADNVSTAQAW
+420 Q
-435 NEIFDKVLTEI
+435 
-446 NTAAPTSPTET
+446 APTSPTET
-457 TEGAEGTGGESGFI
+457 PEGAEGTGGESGFI

-481 KVVDAPT
+481 KVVGAPT

-493 HAFTATTNDNG
+493 HAVKATTSDNG

-520 EADLADL
+520 AADLSDL
-527 ELTVTTEGDTQTLTW
+527 ELTVTTGGDTQTLTW

-552 TVTAT
+552 TVTAESATNALGET
-557 THVDG
+557 TH
-562 DGGKT
+562 T
-567 YSIQQDQEAY
+567 IQQNQEAY

-582 YSVGRDDAVEFDQD
+582 YSVDRDETVTFDQD
-596 DNDYLIA
+596 DNEYLIA

-614 NAWDTADTEDTQYGT
+614 NAWDAAAQDDAQYGT
-629 TTAVFTPAQSNA
+629 TTAVFTPADSNA

-661 NQKLLTHEEAL
+661 NQKLLTHQEAL
-672 AHLLQSTVIPEQ
+672 DHLLQSTVIPERE
-684 GTVVIDGTIYNIV
+684 TVVIDGTTYNIV

-718 AQGTGDTGELDAD
+718 AQGTGDEGVLEAD

-742 NALQGHVVDDA
+742 QALIGHTDGDA
-753 GGLSIQK
+753 DGLYIEA
-760 GSTKLSRVSDGN
+760 GSAKLIRVSDGS
-772 AAKTSNETGTAVHY
+772 ADKTGNVTGTAVHY
-786 RHPVYD
+786 RHPVYN
-792 VDATTVTVH
+792 VDDTTVTVH

-806 LRTEPTPT
+806 LRTEKTPT
-814 GTLTVKVNTTTGSN
+814 GTLTVKVNENITN
-828 VPSPEPT
+828 ADPDQE
-835 FTYTLELYNV
+835 FTYTLGLYNA
-845 SPEGTVNGKLDT
+845 SSMIEGLVDPLDGEYPITIGSSSVNIKNGGNFKL
-857 QKAPVTVK
+857 KA
-865 IGDGS
+865 
-870 ETPLNSDG
+870 
-878 TFQLQPGQTATVSGI
+878 GQTATISGL
-893 PAGTAYQLTETAI
+893 PVGTAYQITEESPVGYTPSYTNGDSDFTGQSHGLIRYVQGEDAPQASLTINYTYDPTASSYTLSYNANARTWGTPANMPGNETVTGGEVTLSSQVPTITLNEAGKKAVFVGWTETPVDKI
-906 AGYEDTYE
+906 YGVEDTLAP
-914 NSYPGYETTPQGRVV
+914 STV
-929 YDSTGNIAASVTVS
+929 YA
-943 HAYDPS
+943 
-949 QRSFT
+949 
-954 LTYNGNAVQGSVTNV
+954 
-969 PSAQSNITGG
+969 
-979 TQVTLAGGPTHSAVG
+979 AGG
-994 SVAVAFIGWTD
+994 
-1005 ATNKTTTIL
+1005 KYTI
-1014 SANDTA
+1014 SQN
-1020 PTTVASPYTVN
+1020 
-1031 ADTTLYAAWGYDT
+1031 TTLYAAWGYDT
-1044 DGDGK
+1044 DGDGN
-1049 PDVTEEKRTVTYNA
+1049 PDVTEDKRTVTYNA
-1063 NSGYFDSISSTTTK
+1063 NGGYFDSTSSTTTK

-1097 SRDQV
+1097 TRDQV
-1102 GGKDVAFVGWSE
+1102 DGKNVAFVGWSLDKKD
-1114 TQHSDIYGLD
+1114 TIYGLD
-1124 DNYDPSI
+1124 DSYDDSI
-1131 LAATVNVSTADA
+1131 LAATVDVSSEDK

-1149 GYDSDGDGKPDVQD
+1149 GYDTNGDGKPDVQD
-1163 ESYVIT
+1163 ESYGIT
-1169 ASAGANGS
+1169 ASVDGGNGS
-1177 ITPLTR
+1177 ITPPTR
-1183 YVLAGANAEFTI
+1183 YVIAGTDAEFTI
-1195 QPEENYALDT
+1195 TPDTNYALDT
-1205 VTIVKKNIDDTT
+1205 VKIETRDILDHTT
-1217 VETKTY
+1217 KTETY

-1228 HNIPGYASGA
+1228 HNIPGYASGT
-1238 LTLENVQSNY
+1238 LTLSDVRSNY
-1248 AITVTFAEDA
+1248 AITVTFAVDT

-1323 WTTDT
+1323 WTATDN
-1328 SAQNEVYERGDGDSL
+1328 SEAVYERGDGDSL
-1343 PTLCGRTVTISG
+1343 PALCGRTVTIDG
-1355 DMVVYAVWGLDGDD
+1355 DMTFYAVWGLDGDD
-1369 DSKPDVTEDDHHIT
+1369 DGKPDVTEDDHHIT
-1383 ATAGDNGSIS
+1383 ATTGPNGSIS
-1393 PEEAY
+1393 PNEAY
-1398 VSDGGSATF
+1398 VANGNNATF
-1407 TIAPASGYAV
+1407 TITPGADYAV
-1417 DTITIDADE
+1417 DTITIDSTAHKNDGT
-1426 AGEQVL
+1426 APAPG
-1432 TNNGGSL
+1432 TSW
-1439 PTGVAEKWASY
+1439 TSY
-1450 TFSNVTEDHTI
+1450 TFKDVTEDHTI
-1461 SVTFGLDEDSNGVPD
+1461 SVTFGLDEDDNGVPD

-1493 AFDGQTDPYVV
+1493 AFDGQTDSYVV

-1542 EDDHETIYSVEGTAP
+1542 EDDHETIYSGNDTAP

-1750 GNWTLEDIREDSE
+1750 GSWTLEDIREDSE

-1945 AIQKLNGVDRWL
+1945 ASQKLNGVDRWL

-2087 YPDGSFRPSGSITRA
+2087 YPDGTFHPSGSITRA

>member
-1 MRKLRKPLS
+1 
-10 WLLAVCMLFSLLP
+10 
-23 GTALA
+23 
-28 ADPDPAPVADTTTYT
+28 
-43 DWEDLFGVGE
+43 
-53 DAYLTTK
+53 
-60 DIGRIWTD
+60 
-68 KSVSTED
+68 
-75 ITLPGTT
+75 
-82 ITGLTDN
+82 
-89 TVEKAADADFL
+89 
-100 VALSGLGSAA
+100 
-110 TIVDQT
+110 
-116 AIPTDTILVLDMSPK
+116 
-131 MQPNV
+131 
-136 NEMVTAAN
+136 
-144 AALRNLLTSNPYN
+144 
-157 RVGVVVY
+157 
-164 DNTSA
+164 
-169 TILPLDRYTNYDN
+169 
-182 GGTTELLTISGNTI
+182 
-196 TSHGIGGAQQIPQN
+196 
-210 SFSFDGGTYRNY
+210 
-222 QVGLHEGM
+222 
-230 YNLANAQDVT
+230 
-240 VEISGQTVLRV
+240 
-251 PVIISMASGN
+251 
-261 PERGRETFVG
+261 
-271 TPDEVASS
+271 
-279 GYVNPYND
+279 
-287 SNVTA
+287 
-292 KQQDSYVAQ
+292 
-301 AFLSLLTAAYSKKEI
+301 
-316 ANNYTH
+316 
-322 NGESRTPYVYT
+322 
-333 VGVGDLSNDSNEAL
+333 
-347 ANVVLNPSQYLTED
+347 
-361 TVVGRE
+361 
-367 DNNLNDALTS
+367 
-377 YNNGSVQLIRSRFA
+377 
-391 VDVGSISRRYITIS
+391 
-405 RGNNATLTLDDLKYN
+405 
-420 DGYFAADNVSTAQAW
+420 
-435 NEIFDKVLTEI
+435 
-446 NTAAPTSPTET
+446 
-457 TEGAEGTGGESGFI
+457 
-471 TFTDELGPYM
+471 M
-481 KVVDAPT
+481 KVVGAPT

-493 HAFTATTNDNG
+493 HAVKATTSDNG

-520 EADLADL
+520 AADLSDL
-527 ELTVTTEGDTQTLTW
+527 ELTVTPGGDTQTLTW

-552 TVTAT
+552 TVTAESATNALGET
-557 THVDG
+557 TH
-562 DGGKT
+562 T
-567 YSIQQDQEAY
+567 IQQNQEAY

-582 YSVGRDDAVEFDQD
+582 YSVDWDETVTFDQD

-614 NAWDTADTEDTQYGT
+614 NAWDAAAKDDAQYGT
-629 TTAVFTPAQSNA
+629 ATAVFTPAASNA

-661 NQKLLTHEEAL
+661 SQKLLTHQEAL
-672 AHLLQSTVIPEQ
+672 EHLLQSTVIPKR
-684 GTVVIDGTIYNIV
+684 GTVVIDGTTYNIV

-718 AQGTGDTGELDAD
+718 AQDTGDTGELDAD

-742 NALQGHVVDDA
+742 RALQGHVVDDA
-753 GGLSIQK
+753 GGLSIK
-760 GSTKLSRVSDGN
+760 EGSAKLSRVSDGN
-772 AAKTSNETGTAVHY
+772 AAKTGNTTGTAVHY
-786 RHPVYD
+786 RHPVYN
-792 VDATTVTVH
+792 VDDTKVTVH

-806 LRTEPTPT
+806 LRTEKTPT
-814 GTLTVKVNTTTGSN
+814 GTLTVKVNTTTGSSA
-828 VPSPEPT
+828 PSSEPT

-906 AGYEDTYE
+906 AGYEDTYQ
-914 NSYPGYETTPQGRVV
+914 NSYPGYTTTPQGRVV
-929 YDSTGNIAASVTVS
+929 YDSTGDIAASVTVS

-969 PSAQSNITGG
+969 PSAQPNITGG

-1020 PTTVASPYTVN
+1020 PTTVLSPYTVN

-1044 DGDGK
+1044 DGDGN
-1049 PDVTEEKRTVTYNA
+1049 PDVTEDKRTVTYNA
-1063 NSGYFDSISSTTTK
+1063 NGGTFGSDETK
-1077 EEKVPAQ
+1077 TETVPAQ
-1084 PSYRLNTTDEFKP
+1084 DRYRLNTTAEFKP
-1097 SRDQV
+1097 THANDNST
-1102 GGKDVAFVGWSE
+1102 KVAFVGWSL
-1114 TQHSDIYGLD
+1114 TDNDTIYGLN

-1131 LAATVNVSTADA
+1131 LAATVDVSSEDK

-1149 GYDSDGDGKPDVQD
+1149 GYDTNGDGKPDVQD
-1163 ESYVIT
+1163 ESYTIT

-1177 ITPLTR
+1177 ITPPTR
-1183 YVLAGANAEFTI
+1183 YVIAGTDAEFTI
-1195 QPEENYALDT
+1195 TPDTNYALDT
-1205 VTIVKKNIDDTT
+1205 VTIVKQDVGGST

-1228 HNIPGYASGA
+1228 HNIPGYTSGT
-1238 LTLENVQSNY
+1238 LTLSDVRSDY
-1248 AITVTFAEDA
+1248 AITVTFASDN
-1258 DKDGTPDKYD
+1258 DGDGTPDKYD

-1303 TDEYHPSHADQDGHK
+1303 TDEYQPTHAGQDNHQ

-1328 SAQNEVYERGDGDSL
+1328 SAQNEVYERGDAL
-1343 PTLCGRTVTISG
+1343 PQTSTRLTISG
-1355 DMVVYAVWGLDGDD
+1355 DMTVYAVWGLDGDD
-1369 DSKPDVTEDDHHIT
+1369 DGKPDVTEDDHHIT
-1383 ATAGDNGSIS
+1383 ATAGDNGSIN
-1393 PEEAY
+1393 PKEAY
-1398 VSDGGSATF
+1398 VSDGGSVTF

-1461 SVTFGLDEDSNGVPD
+1461 SVTFGLDEDDNGVPD
-1476 ANEPEDAYTL
+1476 ANEPEAAYTL

-1493 AFDGQTDPYVV
+1493 AFDDGKD
-1504 NDVAAGPHTLNDI
+1504 TLEVKDLSGTYQLRDK
-1517 AAPTHDA
+1517 APTHDP
-1524 VEYNGQQDVPVLF
+1524 VDLDGTSVPVLF

-1542 EDDHETIYSVEGTAP
+1542 EGDHETIYSVEDTAP
-1557 DTVTSVSMDEDKAVW
+1557 DTVTSVAMDEDKAVW

-1622 DAEDGYA
+1622 DAKDGYA
-1629 LDTIQVNGKT
+1629 LDTIQVNSKT

-1674 GNGVPDDKEEPEE
+1674 DNGVPDDKEEPEE

-1696 DSEEQGSI
+1696 DNEEQGSI

-1750 GNWTLEDIREDSE
+1750 GSWTLEDIREDSE

-1860 DDDNDDD
+1860 DDDDDDD

-1945 AIQKLNGVDRWL
+1945 ASQKLNGVDRWL

-2087 YPDGSFRPSGSITRA
+2087 YPDGTFRPSGSITRA

>member
-28 ADPDPAPVADTTTYT
+28 ADPGSTTADTSTLTSWQ
-43 DWEDLFGVGE
+43 DVFGVGA
-53 DAYLTTK
+53 DQHLSTK

-68 KSVSTED
+68 KTVSTED
-75 ITLPGTT
+75 I
-82 ITGLTDN
+82 GLSGDIGQDV
-89 TVEKAADADFL
+89 TVSKEPDADFL
-100 VALSGLGSAA
+100 VGLSALGSAA
-110 TIVDQT
+110 TIVDK
-116 AIPTDTILVLDMSPK
+116 ANVPVDTVFILDMSPK
-131 MQPNV
+131 MGDPDAKA
-136 NEMVTAAN
+136 EAMLTATESAIRTLMAAN
-144 AALRNLLTSNPYN
+144 PNN
-157 RVGVVVY
+157 RVAVIGYSDYASVL
-164 DNTSA
+164 
-169 TILPLDRYTNYDN
+169 LPLDHYQNGAQADYFNYDP
-182 GGTTELLTISGNTI
+182 NTI
-196 TSHGIGGAQQIPQN
+196 GTGGKVTAYGINSSTNPVENTFDIDRQSSGTDKYTQSGIYLGAQQLLNADTTVRVGGAQVDRAPQIILLSEGEPKDGDTNITAPPTTN
-210 SFSFDGGTYRNY
+210 SNNIQKFLVGDGAGSDESRHAQSFA
-222 QVGLHEGM
+222 M
-230 YNLANAQDVT
+230 
-240 VEISGQTVLRV
+240 
-251 PVIISMASGN
+251 MM
-261 PERGRETFVG
+261 
-271 TPDEVASS
+271 
-279 GYVNPYND
+279 
-287 SNVTA
+287 
-292 KQQDSYVAQ
+292 
-301 AFLSLLTAAYSKKEI
+301 TAAYMKGQVEDHYSSGASFITIGVDPGSADAPNLARLCLNPKEELSSNTHANAFNNYFNEYKTNTSVDIMRYGGGASRTDRVTFNDFPASVTSLAYNDAYYEVSDVGDSTAWESIFEEI
-316 ANNYTH
+316 AN
-322 NGESRTPYVYT
+322 SI
-333 VGVGDLSNDSNEAL
+333 
-347 ANVVLNPSQYLTED
+347 
-361 TVVGRE
+361 
-367 DNNLNDALTS
+367 LTS
-377 YNNGSVQLIRSRFA
+377 
-391 VDVGSISRRYITIS
+391 
-405 RGNNATLTLDDLKYN
+405 
-420 DGYFAADNVSTAQAW
+420 
-435 NEIFDKVLTEI
+435 
-446 NTAAPTSPTET
+446 APQYPTET
-457 TEGAEGTGGESGFI
+457 PEGADGTGGEKG
-471 TFTDELGPYM
+471 TLVFTDKLGAYM
-481 KVVDAPT
+481 KV
-488 VLYGD
+488 
-493 HAFTATTNDNG
+493 
-504 ATYTFT
+504 T
-510 GTVEGNEIYG
+510 GTPRLVFANQQFEGK
-520 EADLADL
+520 
-527 ELTVTTEGDTQTLTW
+527 TT
-542 KVPASLIPLR
+542 
-552 TVTAT
+552 
-557 THVDG
+557 

-567 YSIQQDQEAY
+567 YIFEGSIDANEIYPGAASLEYMTLEVSTDQNGQQTLTWTIPAALLPLRTLTATSSTDSTGVTSHTIQQDRGAY

-582 YSVGRDDAVEFDQD
+582 YSVDRDETVTFDQG

-614 NAWDTADTEDTQYGT
+614 NAWDAAAQDDTQYGT
-629 TTAVFTPAQSNA
+629 ATAVFTPADSNA

-661 NQKLLTHEEAL
+661 SQTLLTHDEAL
-672 AHLLQSTVIPEQ
+672 DHLLQSTVIPER
-684 GTVVIDGTIYNIV
+684 GTVVIDGTTYNIV
-697 RAQEAHKGQGA
+697 RAKDSHTGKGA

-718 AQGTGDTGELDAD
+718 AQDTGDEGELEAD

-742 NALQGHVVDDA
+742 QALIGHTDGDA
-753 GGLSIQK
+753 DGLYIEA
-760 GSTKLSRVSDGN
+760 GSAKLSRVSDGS
-772 AAKTSNETGTAVHY
+772 ADKTGNGTGTAVHY
-786 RHPVYD
+786 RHPVYN
-792 VDATTVTVH
+792 VDDTTVTVH

-806 LRTEPTPT
+806 LRTEKTPT

-828 VPSPEPT
+828 VPSPEPE
-835 FTYTLELYNV
+835 FTYKLELYNV

-914 NSYPGYETTPQGRVV
+914 NSYPRYETTPQGRVV

-954 LTYNGNAVQGSVTNV
+954 LTYNGNAVQGSVANV

-979 TQVTLAGGPTHSAVG
+979 TQVTPAGGPTHSSVNG
-994 SVAVAFIGWTD
+994 VAVAFIGWTD
-1005 ATNKTTTIL
+1005 ATNKTSTIL

-1020 PTTVASPYTVN
+1020 PTTVVSPYTVN

-1049 PDVTEEKRTVTYNA
+1049 PDVTEDKRTVTYNA
-1063 NSGYFDSISSTTTK
+1063 NGGTFGSDEAKTET
-1077 EEKVPAQ
+1077 VPAQ
-1084 PSYRLNTTDEFKP
+1084 DRYRLNTTAEFKP
-1097 SRDQV
+1097 THADDNSTE
-1102 GGKDVAFVGWSE
+1102 VAFVGWSE

-1131 LAATVNVSTADA
+1131 LAATVDVSTTDA

-1149 GYDSDGDGKPDVQD
+1149 GYDSNGDGKPDVQD
-1163 ESYVIT
+1163 ESYGIT
-1169 ASAGANGS
+1169 ASVDGGNGS
-1177 ITPLTR
+1177 ITPPTR
-1183 YVLAGANAEFTI
+1183 YVIAGTDAEFTI
-1195 QPEENYALDT
+1195 TPDTNYALDT
-1205 VTIVKKNIDDTT
+1205 VTIVKQDVGGST

-1228 HNIPGYASGA
+1228 HNIPGYTSGT
-1238 LTLENVQSNY
+1238 LTLSDVRSDY

-1258 DKDGTPDKYD
+1258 DQDGTPDKYD

-1277 GYFGSEGTTEKTE
+1277 GYFSSEDEQTKTE
-1290 TGLNDGDRHTLKS
+1290 TGLNDDQNYKLNTTNDFKP
-1303 TDEYHPSHADQDGHK
+1303 THADQDGHK

-1328 SAQNEVYERGDGDSL
+1328 SAQNKVYKRGDTPPKTSTRL
-1343 PTLCGRTVTISG
+1343 TISG
-1355 DMVVYAVWGLDGDD
+1355 DMTVYAVWGLDGDD
-1369 DSKPDVTEDDHHIT
+1369 DGKPDVTEDDHHIT
-1383 ATAGDNGSIS
+1383 ATTGPNGSIN
-1393 PEEAY
+1393 PKEAY

-1407 TIAPASGYAV
+1407 TITPVSGYAV
-1417 DTITIDADE
+1417 DTITIDSTAHKNDGT
-1426 AGEQVL
+1426 APAPG
-1432 TNNGGSL
+1432 TSW
-1439 PTGVAEKWASY
+1439 TSY
-1450 TFSNVTEDHTI
+1450 TFKDVTEDHTI
-1461 SVTFGLDEDSNGVPD
+1461 SVTFGLDEDNNGVPD
-1476 ANEPEDAYTL
+1476 ANEPEAAYTL

-1504 NDVAAGPHTLNDI
+1504 NDVAAGPHTLSDI

-1542 EDDHETIYSVEGTAP
+1542 EDDHETIYSVEDTAP

-1622 DAEDGYA
+1622 DAKDGYA
-1629 LDTIQVNGKT
+1629 LDTIQVNSKT

-1674 GNGVPDDKEEPEE
+1674 DNGVPDDKEEPEE

-1750 GNWTLEDIREDSE
+1750 GSWTLEDIREDSE

-1860 DDDNDDD
+1860 DDDDDDD

-1914 DVLVDGRSVGA
+1914 DVLVDGGSVGA
-1925 VGRYTF
+1925 VGSSTF

-1945 AIQKLNGVDRWL
+1945 ASQKLNGVDRWL

-2087 YPDGSFRPSGSITRA
+2087 YPDGTFRPSGSITRA

-2138 WAFYPIMEASNSHG
+2138 WAFYPIMEASNSHD

>member
-43 DWEDLFGVGE
+43 DWEDLFGVGGS
-53 DAYLTTK
+53 AYLTTK

-68 KSVSTED
+68 KSVSTQD
-75 ITLPGTT
+75 ITLPGPV
-82 ITGLTDN
+82 ITGLTNN
-89 TVEKAADADFL
+89 TVEKEAVADFL

-110 TIVDQT
+110 TIVDRVSVP
-116 AIPTDTILVLDMSPK
+116 IDTVLILDMSPK
-131 MQPNV
+131 MGDPDAKA
-136 NEMVTAAN
+136 EAMLTATESAIRTLMAAN
-144 AALRNLLTSNPYN
+144 PNN
-157 RVGVVVY
+157 RVAVIGYSDYASVL
-164 DNTSA
+164 
-169 TILPLDRYTNYDN
+169 LPLDHYQNGAQADYFNYNPNTIGTGGKVTAYGINSSTNPVENTFDIDRQSSGTDKYTQSGIYLGAQQLLNA
-182 GGTTELLTISGNTI
+182 GTTVRV
-196 TSHGIGGAQQIPQN
+196 GGAQVDRAPQIILLSEGEPKDGDTNITAPPTTN
-210 SFSFDGGTYRNY
+210 SNNIQKFVVGDGAGSDESRHAQSFA
-222 QVGLHEGM
+222 M
-230 YNLANAQDVT
+230 
-240 VEISGQTVLRV
+240 
-251 PVIISMASGN
+251 MM
-261 PERGRETFVG
+261 
-271 TPDEVASS
+271 
-279 GYVNPYND
+279 
-287 SNVTA
+287 
-292 KQQDSYVAQ
+292 
-301 AFLSLLTAAYSKKEI
+301 TAAYVKGQVADHYAHDGAFITIGVNPGSADAPNLARLCLNPKGELSSNTHANDFNNYFNEYKTNTSVDIMRYGGGASRTDRVTFNNFPASVTSLAYNDAYYEVTDVDNAEAWKEIFDEI
-316 ANNYTH
+316 AN
-322 NGESRTPYVYT
+322 
-333 VGVGDLSNDSNEAL
+333 D
-347 ANVVLNPSQYLTED
+347 
-361 TVVGRE
+361 
-367 DNNLNDALTS
+367 
-377 YNNGSVQLIRSRFA
+377 I
-391 VDVGSISRRYITIS
+391 
-405 RGNNATLTLDDLKYN
+405 AT
-420 DGYFAADNVSTAQAW
+420 Q
-435 NEIFDKVLTEI
+435 
-446 NTAAPTSPTET
+446 APTSPTET
-457 TEGAEGTGGESGFI
+457 PEGAPGTGGESGFI

-481 KVVDAPT
+481 KVVGAPT

-493 HAFTATTNDNG
+493 HAVKATTSDNG

-520 EADLADL
+520 AADLSDL
-527 ELTVTTEGDTQTLTW
+527 ELTVTPGGDTQTLTW

-552 TVTAT
+552 TVTAESATNALGET
-557 THVDG
+557 TH
-562 DGGKT
+562 T
-567 YSIQQDQEAY
+567 IQQNQEAY

-582 YSVGRDDAVEFDQD
+582 YSVDWDETVTFDQD

-614 NAWDTADTEDTQYGT
+614 NAWDAAAKDDAQYGT
-629 TTAVFTPAQSNA
+629 ATAVFTPAASNA

-661 NQKLLTHEEAL
+661 SQKLLTHQEAL
-672 AHLLQSTVIPEQ
+672 EHLLQSTVIPER
-684 GTVVIDGTIYNIV
+684 GTVVIDGTTYNIV

-718 AQGTGDTGELDAD
+718 AQDTGDTGELDAD

-742 NALQGHVVDDA
+742 RALQGHVVDDA
-753 GGLSIQK
+753 GGLSIK
-760 GSTKLSRVSDGN
+760 EGSAKLSRVSDGN
-772 AAKTSNETGTAVHY
+772 AAKTGNTTGTAVHY
-786 RHPVYD
+786 RHPVYN
-792 VDATTVTVH
+792 VDDTKVTVH

-806 LRTEPTPT
+806 LRTEKTPT
-814 GTLTVKVNTTTGSN
+814 GTLTVKVNTTTGSSA
-828 VPSPEPT
+828 PSSEPT

-906 AGYEDTYE
+906 AGYEDTYQ
-914 NSYPGYETTPQGRVV
+914 NSYPGYTTTPQGRVV
-929 YDSTGNIAASVTVS
+929 YDSTGDIAASVTVS

-969 PSAQSNITGG
+969 PSAQPNITGG

-1020 PTTVASPYTVN
+1020 PTTVLSPYTVN

-1044 DGDGK
+1044 DGDGN
-1049 PDVTEEKRTVTYNA
+1049 PDVTEDKRTVTYNA
-1063 NSGYFDSISSTTTK
+1063 NGGTFGSDETK
-1077 EEKVPAQ
+1077 TETVPAQ
-1084 PSYRLNTTDEFKP
+1084 DRYRLNTTAEFKP
-1097 SRDQV
+1097 THANDNST
-1102 GGKDVAFVGWSE
+1102 KVAFVGWSL
-1114 TQHSDIYGLD
+1114 TDNDTIYGLN

-1131 LAATVNVSTADA
+1131 LAATVDVSSEDK

-1149 GYDSDGDGKPDVQD
+1149 GYDTNGDGKPDVQD
-1163 ESYVIT
+1163 ESYTIT

-1177 ITPLTR
+1177 ITPPTR
-1183 YVLAGANAEFTI
+1183 YVIAGTDAEFTI
-1195 QPEENYALDT
+1195 TPDTNYALDT
-1205 VTIVKKNIDDTT
+1205 VTIVKQDVGGST

-1228 HNIPGYASGA
+1228 HNIPGYTSGT
-1238 LTLENVQSNY
+1238 LTLSDVRSDY
-1248 AITVTFAEDA
+1248 AITVTFASDN
-1258 DKDGTPDKYD
+1258 DGDGTPDKYD

-1303 TDEYHPSHADQDGHK
+1303 TDEYQPTHAGQDNHQ

-1328 SAQNEVYERGDGDSL
+1328 SAQNEVYERGDAL
-1343 PTLCGRTVTISG
+1343 PQTSTRLTISG
-1355 DMVVYAVWGLDGDD
+1355 DMTVYAVWGLDGDD
-1369 DSKPDVTEDDHHIT
+1369 DGKPDVTEDDHHIT
-1383 ATAGDNGSIS
+1383 ATAGDNGSIN
-1393 PEEAY
+1393 PKEAY
-1398 VSDGGSATF
+1398 VSDGGSVTF

-1461 SVTFGLDEDSNGVPD
+1461 SVTFGLDEDDNGVPD
-1476 ANEPEDAYTL
+1476 ANEPEAAYTL

-1493 AFDGQTDPYVV
+1493 AFDDGKD
-1504 NDVAAGPHTLNDI
+1504 TLEVKDLSGTYQLRDK
-1517 AAPTHDA
+1517 APTHDP
-1524 VEYNGQQDVPVLF
+1524 VDLDGTSVPVLF

-1542 EDDHETIYSVEGTAP
+1542 EGDHETIYSVEDTAP
-1557 DTVTSVSMDEDKAVW
+1557 DTVTSVAMDEDKAVW

-1622 DAEDGYA
+1622 DAKDGYA
-1629 LDTIQVNGKT
+1629 LDTIQVNSKT

-1674 GNGVPDDKEEPEE
+1674 DNGVPDDKEEPEE

-1696 DSEEQGSI
+1696 DNEEQGSI

-1750 GNWTLEDIREDSE
+1750 GSWTLEDIREDSE

-1795 IDPEGDV
+1795 FDPEGDV

-1860 DDDNDDD
+1860 DDDDDDD

-1945 AIQKLNGVDRWL
+1945 ASQKLNGVDRWL

-2087 YPDGSFRPSGSITRA
+2087 YPDGTFRPSGSITRA

>member
-43 DWEDLFGVGE
+43 DWEDLFGVGGS
-53 DAYLTTK
+53 AYLTTK

-68 KSVSTED
+68 KSVSTQD
-75 ITLPGTT
+75 ITLPGTN
-82 ITGLTDN
+82 IDGLENN
-89 TVEKAADADFL
+89 TVKKEADADFL

-110 TIVDQT
+110 TIVDRVSVP
-116 AIPTDTILVLDMSPK
+116 IDTVLILDMSPK
-131 MQPNV
+131 MGDPDAKA
-136 NEMVTAAN
+136 EAMLTATESAIRTLMAAN
-144 AALRNLLTSNPYN
+144 PNN
-157 RVGVVVY
+157 RVAVIGYSDYASVL
-164 DNTSA
+164 
-169 TILPLDRYTNYDN
+169 LPLDHYQNGAQADYFNYDP
-182 GGTTELLTISGNTI
+182 NTI
-196 TSHGIGGAQQIPQN
+196 GTGGKVTAYGINSSTNPVENTFDIDRQSSGTDKYTQSGIYLGAQQLLNADTTVRVGGAQVDRAPQIILLSEGEPKDGDTNITAPPTTN
-210 SFSFDGGTYRNY
+210 SNNIQKFEPGDVGDRNETRHAQSFA
-222 QVGLHEGM
+222 M
-230 YNLANAQDVT
+230 
-240 VEISGQTVLRV
+240 
-251 PVIISMASGN
+251 MM
-261 PERGRETFVG
+261 
-271 TPDEVASS
+271 
-279 GYVNPYND
+279 
-287 SNVTA
+287 
-292 KQQDSYVAQ
+292 
-301 AFLSLLTAAYSKKEI
+301 TAAYVKGQVADHYTHEGAFITIGVDPDTADAPNLARLCLNPKGELSSNTHANDFNNYFNDYQTNSSVEIMRYYRGIGNSTATFSDFPASVTSLAYNDAYYEVTDVNNAEAWKEIFDEI
-316 ANNYTH
+316 AN
-322 NGESRTPYVYT
+322 
-333 VGVGDLSNDSNEAL
+333 D
-347 ANVVLNPSQYLTED
+347 
-361 TVVGRE
+361 
-367 DNNLNDALTS
+367 
-377 YNNGSVQLIRSRFA
+377 I
-391 VDVGSISRRYITIS
+391 
-405 RGNNATLTLDDLKYN
+405 AT
-420 DGYFAADNVSTAQAW
+420 Q
-435 NEIFDKVLTEI
+435 
-446 NTAAPTSPTET
+446 APTSPTET
-457 TEGAEGTGGESGFI
+457 PEGAEGTGGESGFI

-481 KVVDAPT
+481 KVVGAPT

-493 HAFTATTNDNG
+493 HAVKATTSDNG

-520 EADLADL
+520 AADLSDL
-527 ELTVTTEGDTQTLTW
+527 ELTVTTGGDTQTLTW

-552 TVTAT
+552 TVTAESATNALGET
-557 THVDG
+557 TH
-562 DGGKT
+562 T
-567 YSIQQDQEAY
+567 IQQNQEAY

-582 YSVGRDDAVEFDQD
+582 YSVDRDETVTFDQD
-596 DNDYLIA
+596 DNEYLIA

-614 NAWDTADTEDTQYGT
+614 NAWDAAAQDDAQYGT
-629 TTAVFTPAQSNA
+629 TTAVFTPADSNA

-661 NQKLLTHEEAL
+661 NQKLLTHQEAL
-672 AHLLQSTVIPEQ
+672 DHLLQSTVIPERE
-684 GTVVIDGTIYNIV
+684 TVVIDGTTYNIV

-718 AQGTGDTGELDAD
+718 AQGTGDEGVLEAD

-742 NALQGHVVDDA
+742 QALIGHTDGDA
-753 GGLSIQK
+753 DGLYIEA
-760 GSTKLSRVSDGN
+760 GSAKLIRVSDGS
-772 AAKTSNETGTAVHY
+772 ADKTGNVTGTAVHY
-786 RHPVYD
+786 RHPVYN
-792 VDATTVTVH
+792 VDDTTVTVH

-806 LRTEPTPT
+806 LRTEKTPT
-814 GTLTVKVNTTTGSN
+814 GTLTVKVNENITN
-828 VPSPEPT
+828 ADPDQE
-835 FTYTLELYNV
+835 FTYTLGLYNA
-845 SPEGTVNGKLDT
+845 SSMIEGLVDPLDGEYPITIGSSSVNIKNGGNFKL
-857 QKAPVTVK
+857 KA
-865 IGDGS
+865 
-870 ETPLNSDG
+870 
-878 TFQLQPGQTATVSGI
+878 GQTATISGL
-893 PAGTAYQLTETAI
+893 PVGTAYQITEESPVGYTPSYTNGDSDFTGQSHGLIRYVQGEDAPQASLTINYTYDPTASSYTLSYNANARTWGTPANMPGNETVTGGEVTLSSQVPTITLNEAGKKAVFVGWTETPVDKI
-906 AGYEDTYE
+906 YGVEDTLAP
-914 NSYPGYETTPQGRVV
+914 STV
-929 YDSTGNIAASVTVS
+929 YA
-943 HAYDPS
+943 
-949 QRSFT
+949 
-954 LTYNGNAVQGSVTNV
+954 
-969 PSAQSNITGG
+969 
-979 TQVTLAGGPTHSAVG
+979 AGG
-994 SVAVAFIGWTD
+994 
-1005 ATNKTTTIL
+1005 KYTI
-1014 SANDTA
+1014 SQN
-1020 PTTVASPYTVN
+1020 
-1031 ADTTLYAAWGYDT
+1031 TTLYAAWGYDT
-1044 DGDGK
+1044 DGDGN
-1049 PDVTEEKRTVTYNA
+1049 PDVTEDKRTVTYNA
-1063 NSGYFDSISSTTTK
+1063 NGGYFDSTSSTTTK

-1097 SRDQV
+1097 TRDQV
-1102 GGKDVAFVGWSE
+1102 DGKNVAFVGWSLDKKD
-1114 TQHSDIYGLD
+1114 TIYGLD
-1124 DNYDPSI
+1124 DSYDDSI
-1131 LAATVNVSTADA
+1131 LAATVDVSSEDK

-1149 GYDSDGDGKPDVQD
+1149 GYDTNGDGKPDVQD
-1163 ESYVIT
+1163 ESYGIT
-1169 ASAGANGS
+1169 ASVDGGNGS
-1177 ITPLTR
+1177 ITPPTR
-1183 YVLAGANAEFTI
+1183 YVIAGTDAEFTI
-1195 QPEENYALDT
+1195 TPDTNYALDT
-1205 VTIVKKNIDDTT
+1205 VKIETRDILDHTT
-1217 VETKTY
+1217 KTETY

-1228 HNIPGYASGA
+1228 HNIPGYASGT
-1238 LTLENVQSNY
+1238 LTLSDVRSNY
-1248 AITVTFAEDA
+1248 AITVTFAVDT

-1323 WTTDT
+1323 WTATDN
-1328 SAQNEVYERGDGDSL
+1328 SEAVYERGDGDSL
-1343 PTLCGRTVTISG
+1343 PALCGRTVTIDG
-1355 DMVVYAVWGLDGDD
+1355 DMTFYAVWGLDGDD
-1369 DSKPDVTEDDHHIT
+1369 DGKPDVTEDDHHIT
-1383 ATAGDNGSIS
+1383 ATTGPNGSIS
-1393 PEEAY
+1393 PNEAY
-1398 VSDGGSATF
+1398 VANGNNATF
-1407 TIAPASGYAV
+1407 TITPGADYAV
-1417 DTITIDADE
+1417 DTITIDSTAHKNDGT
-1426 AGEQVL
+1426 APAPG
-1432 TNNGGSL
+1432 TSW
-1439 PTGVAEKWASY
+1439 TSY
-1450 TFSNVTEDHTI
+1450 TFKDVTEDHTI
-1461 SVTFGLDEDSNGVPD
+1461 SVTFGLDEDDNGVPD

-1542 EDDHETIYSVEGTAP
+1542 EDDHETIYSGNDTAP

-1750 GNWTLEDIREDSE
+1750 GSWTLEDIREDSE

-1945 AIQKLNGVDRWL
+1945 ASQKLNGVDRWL

-2072 YPYVASAAEYGWIGG
+2072 YPYVASAAEYGWIGA
-2087 YPDGSFRPSGSITRA
+2087 YPDGTFHPSGSITRA

>member
-28 ADPDPAPVADTTTYT
+28 ADPGSTTADTSTLTSWQ
-43 DWEDLFGVGE
+43 DVFGVGA
-53 DAYLTTK
+53 DQHLSTK

-68 KSVSTED
+68 KTVSTED
-75 ITLPGTT
+75 I
-82 ITGLTDN
+82 GLSGDIGQDV
-89 TVEKAADADFL
+89 TVSKEPDADFL
-100 VALSGLGSAA
+100 VGLSALGSAA
-110 TIVDQT
+110 TIVDK
-116 AIPTDTILVLDMSPK
+116 ANVPVDTVFILDMSPK
-131 MQPNV
+131 MGDPDAKA
-136 NEMVTAAN
+136 EAMLTATESAIRTLMAAN
-144 AALRNLLTSNPYN
+144 PNN
-157 RVGVVVY
+157 RVAVIGYSNYASVL
-164 DNTSA
+164 
-169 TILPLDRYTNYDN
+169 LPLDHYQNGAQADYFNYDP
-182 GGTTELLTISGNTI
+182 NTI
-196 TSHGIGGAQQIPQN
+196 GTGGKVTAYGINSSTNPVENTFDIDRQSSGTDKYTQSGIYLGAQQLLNADTTVRVGGAQVDRAPQIILLSEGEPKDGDTNITAPPTTN
-210 SFSFDGGTYRNY
+210 SNNIQKFLVGDGAGSDESRHAQSFA
-222 QVGLHEGM
+222 M
-230 YNLANAQDVT
+230 
-240 VEISGQTVLRV
+240 
-251 PVIISMASGN
+251 MM
-261 PERGRETFVG
+261 
-271 TPDEVASS
+271 
-279 GYVNPYND
+279 
-287 SNVTA
+287 
-292 KQQDSYVAQ
+292 
-301 AFLSLLTAAYSKKEI
+301 TAAYMKGQVEDHYSSGASFITIGVDPGSADAPNLARLCLNPKEELSSNTHANAFNNYFNEYKTNTSVDIMRYGGGASRTDRVTFNDFPASVTSLAYNDAYYEVSDVGDSTAWESIFEEI
-316 ANNYTH
+316 AN
-322 NGESRTPYVYT
+322 SI
-333 VGVGDLSNDSNEAL
+333 
-347 ANVVLNPSQYLTED
+347 
-361 TVVGRE
+361 
-367 DNNLNDALTS
+367 LTS
-377 YNNGSVQLIRSRFA
+377 
-391 VDVGSISRRYITIS
+391 
-405 RGNNATLTLDDLKYN
+405 
-420 DGYFAADNVSTAQAW
+420 
-435 NEIFDKVLTEI
+435 
-446 NTAAPTSPTET
+446 APQYPTET
-457 TEGAEGTGGESGFI
+457 PEGADGTGGEKG
-471 TFTDELGPYM
+471 TLVFTDKLGAYM
-481 KVVDAPT
+481 KV
-488 VLYGD
+488 
-493 HAFTATTNDNG
+493 
-504 ATYTFT
+504 T
-510 GTVEGNEIYG
+510 GTPRLVFANQQFEGK
-520 EADLADL
+520 
-527 ELTVTTEGDTQTLTW
+527 TT
-542 KVPASLIPLR
+542 
-552 TVTAT
+552 
-557 THVDG
+557 

-567 YSIQQDQEAY
+567 YIFEGSIDANEIYPGAASLEYMTLEVSTDQNGQQTLTWTIPAALLPLRTLTATSSTDSTGVTSHTIQQDRGAY

-582 YSVGRDDAVEFDQD
+582 YSVDRDETVTFDQG

-614 NAWDTADTEDTQYGT
+614 NAWDAAAQDDTQYGT
-629 TTAVFTPAQSNA
+629 ATAVFTPADSNA

-661 NQKLLTHEEAL
+661 SQTLLTHDEAL
-672 AHLLQSTVIPEQ
+672 DHLLQSTVIPER
-684 GTVVIDGTIYNIV
+684 GTVVIDGTTYNIV
-697 RAQEAHKGQGA
+697 RAKDSHTGKGA

-718 AQGTGDTGELDAD
+718 AQDTGDEGELEAD

-742 NALQGHVVDDA
+742 QALIGHTDGDA
-753 GGLSIQK
+753 DGLYIEA
-760 GSTKLSRVSDGN
+760 GSAKLSRVSDGS
-772 AAKTSNETGTAVHY
+772 ADKTGNGTGTAVHY
-786 RHPVYD
+786 RHPVYN
-792 VDATTVTVH
+792 VDDTTVTVH

-806 LRTEPTPT
+806 LRTEKTPT

-828 VPSPEPT
+828 VPSPEPE
-835 FTYTLELYNV
+835 FTYKLELYNV

-914 NSYPGYETTPQGRVV
+914 NSYPRYETTPQGRVV

-954 LTYNGNAVQGSVTNV
+954 LTYNGNAVQGSVANV

-979 TQVTLAGGPTHSAVG
+979 TQVTPAGGPTHSSVNG
-994 SVAVAFIGWTD
+994 VAVAFIGWTD
-1005 ATNKTTTIL
+1005 ATNKTSTIL

-1020 PTTVASPYTVN
+1020 PTTVVSPYTVN

-1049 PDVTEEKRTVTYNA
+1049 PDVTEDKRTVTYNA
-1063 NSGYFDSISSTTTK
+1063 NGGTFGSDEAKTET
-1077 EEKVPAQ
+1077 VPAQ
-1084 PSYRLNTTDEFKP
+1084 DRYRLNTTAEFKP
-1097 SRDQV
+1097 THADDNSTE
-1102 GGKDVAFVGWSE
+1102 VAFVGWSE

-1131 LAATVNVSTADA
+1131 LAATVDVSTTDA

-1149 GYDSDGDGKPDVQD
+1149 GYDSNGDGKPDVQD
-1163 ESYVIT
+1163 ESYGIT
-1169 ASAGANGS
+1169 ASVDGGNGS
-1177 ITPLTR
+1177 ITPPTR
-1183 YVLAGANAEFTI
+1183 YVIAGTDAEFTI
-1195 QPEENYALDT
+1195 TPDTNYALDT
-1205 VTIVKKNIDDTT
+1205 VTIVKQDVGGST

-1228 HNIPGYASGA
+1228 HNIPGYTSGT
-1238 LTLENVQSNY
+1238 LTLSDVRSDY

-1258 DKDGTPDKYD
+1258 DQDGTPDKYD

-1277 GYFGSEGTTEKTE
+1277 GYFSSEDEQTKTE
-1290 TGLNDGDRHTLKS
+1290 TGLNDDQNYKLNTTNDFKP
-1303 TDEYHPSHADQDGHK
+1303 THADQDGHK

-1328 SAQNEVYERGDGDSL
+1328 SAQNKVYKRGDTPPKTSTRL
-1343 PTLCGRTVTISG
+1343 TISG
-1355 DMVVYAVWGLDGDD
+1355 DMTVYAVWGLDGDD
-1369 DSKPDVTEDDHHIT
+1369 DGKPDVTEDDHHIT
-1383 ATAGDNGSIS
+1383 ATTGPNGSIN
-1393 PEEAY
+1393 PKEAY

-1407 TIAPASGYAV
+1407 TITPVSGYAV
-1417 DTITIDADE
+1417 DTITIDSTAHKNDGT
-1426 AGEQVL
+1426 APAPG
-1432 TNNGGSL
+1432 TSW
-1439 PTGVAEKWASY
+1439 TSY
-1450 TFSNVTEDHTI
+1450 TFKDVTEDHTI
-1461 SVTFGLDEDSNGVPD
+1461 SVTFGLDEDNNGVPD
-1476 ANEPEDAYTL
+1476 ANEPEAAYTL

-1504 NDVAAGPHTLNDI
+1504 NDVAAGPHTLSDI

-1542 EDDHETIYSVEGTAP
+1542 EDDHETIYSVEDTAP

-1622 DAEDGYA
+1622 DAKDGYA
-1629 LDTIQVNGKT
+1629 LDTIQVNSKT

-1674 GNGVPDDKEEPEE
+1674 DNGVPDDKEEPEE

-1750 GNWTLEDIREDSE
+1750 GSWTLEDIREDSE

-1860 DDDNDDD
+1860 DDDDDDD

-1945 AIQKLNGVDRWL
+1945 ASQKLNGVDRWL

-2087 YPDGSFRPSGSITRA
+2087 YPDGTFHPSGSITRA

-2138 WAFYPIMEASNSHG
+2138 WAFYPIMEASNSHD

>member
-1 MRKLRKPLS
+1 MVKYKLLQLCILNEYKTNTSVDIMRYGGGASRTDRVTFNDFPAS
-10 WLLAVCMLFSLLP
+10 VTSLA
-23 GTALA
+23 
-28 ADPDPAPVADTTTYT
+28 YN
-43 DWEDLFGVGE
+43 
-53 DAYLTTK
+53 DAYYE
-60 DIGRIWTD
+60 
-68 KSVSTED
+68 VSD
-75 ITLPGTT
+75 VG
-82 ITGLTDN
+82 D
-89 TVEKAADADFL
+89 
-100 VALSGLGSAA
+100 S
-110 TIVDQT
+110 T
-116 AIPTDTILVLDMSPK
+116 AWESIF
-131 MQPNV
+131 
-136 NEMVTAAN
+136 E
-144 AALRNLLTSNPYN
+144 
-157 RVGVVVY
+157 
-164 DNTSA
+164 
-169 TILPLDRYTNYDN
+169 
-182 GGTTELLTISGNTI
+182 
-196 TSHGIGGAQQIPQN
+196 
-210 SFSFDGGTYRNY
+210 
-222 QVGLHEGM
+222 
-230 YNLANAQDVT
+230 
-240 VEISGQTVLRV
+240 
-251 PVIISMASGN
+251 
-261 PERGRETFVG
+261 
-271 TPDEVASS
+271 
-279 GYVNPYND
+279 
-287 SNVTA
+287 
-292 KQQDSYVAQ
+292 
-301 AFLSLLTAAYSKKEI
+301 EI
-316 ANNYTH
+316 AN
-322 NGESRTPYVYT
+322 SI
-333 VGVGDLSNDSNEAL
+333 
-347 ANVVLNPSQYLTED
+347 
-361 TVVGRE
+361 
-367 DNNLNDALTS
+367 LTS
-377 YNNGSVQLIRSRFA
+377 
-391 VDVGSISRRYITIS
+391 
-405 RGNNATLTLDDLKYN
+405 
-420 DGYFAADNVSTAQAW
+420 
-435 NEIFDKVLTEI
+435 
-446 NTAAPTSPTET
+446 APQYPTET
-457 TEGAEGTGGESGFI
+457 PEGADGTGGEKG
-471 TFTDELGPYM
+471 TLVFTDKLGAYM
-481 KVVDAPT
+481 KV
-488 VLYGD
+488 
-493 HAFTATTNDNG
+493 
-504 ATYTFT
+504 T
-510 GTVEGNEIYG
+510 GTPRLVFANQQFEGK
-520 EADLADL
+520 
-527 ELTVTTEGDTQTLTW
+527 TT
-542 KVPASLIPLR
+542 
-552 TVTAT
+552 
-557 THVDG
+557 

-567 YSIQQDQEAY
+567 YIFEGSIDANEIYPGAASLEYMTLEVSTDQNGQQTLTWTIPAALLPLRTLTATSSTDSTGVTSHTIQQDRGAY

-582 YSVGRDDAVEFDQD
+582 YSVDRDETVTFDQG

-614 NAWDTADTEDTQYGT
+614 NAWDAAAQDDTQYGT
-629 TTAVFTPAQSNA
+629 ATAVFTPADSNA

-661 NQKLLTHEEAL
+661 SQTLLTHDEAL
-672 AHLLQSTVIPEQ
+672 DHLLQSTVIPER
-684 GTVVIDGTIYNIV
+684 GTVVIDGTTYNIV
-697 RAQEAHKGQGA
+697 RAKDSHTGKGA

-718 AQGTGDTGELDAD
+718 AQDTGDEGELEAD

-742 NALQGHVVDDA
+742 QALIGHTDGDA
-753 GGLSIQK
+753 DGLYIEA
-760 GSTKLSRVSDGN
+760 GSAKLSRVSDGS
-772 AAKTSNETGTAVHY
+772 ADKTGNGTGTAVHY
-786 RHPVYD
+786 RHPVYN
-792 VDATTVTVH
+792 VDDTTVTVH

-806 LRTEPTPT
+806 LRTEKTPT

-828 VPSPEPT
+828 VPSPEPE
-835 FTYTLELYNV
+835 FTYKLELYNV

-914 NSYPGYETTPQGRVV
+914 NSYPRYETTPQGRVV

-954 LTYNGNAVQGSVTNV
+954 LTYNGNAVQGSVANV

-979 TQVTLAGGPTHSAVG
+979 TQVTPAGGPTHSSVNG
-994 SVAVAFIGWTD
+994 VAVAFIGWTD
-1005 ATNKTTTIL
+1005 ATNKTSTIL

-1020 PTTVASPYTVN
+1020 PTTVVSPYTVN

-1049 PDVTEEKRTVTYNA
+1049 PDVTEDKRTVTYNA
-1063 NSGYFDSISSTTTK
+1063 NGGTFGSDEAKTET
-1077 EEKVPAQ
+1077 VPAQ
-1084 PSYRLNTTDEFKP
+1084 DRYRLNTTAEFKP
-1097 SRDQV
+1097 THADDNSTE
-1102 GGKDVAFVGWSE
+1102 VAFVGWSE

-1131 LAATVNVSTADA
+1131 LAATVDVSTTDA

-1149 GYDSDGDGKPDVQD
+1149 GYDSNGDGKPDVQD
-1163 ESYVIT
+1163 ESYGIT
-1169 ASAGANGS
+1169 ASVDGGNGS
-1177 ITPLTR
+1177 ITPPTR
-1183 YVLAGANAEFTI
+1183 YVIAGTDAEFTI
-1195 QPEENYALDT
+1195 TPDTNYALDT
-1205 VTIVKKNIDDTT
+1205 VTIVKQDVGGST

-1228 HNIPGYASGA
+1228 HNIPGYTSGT
-1238 LTLENVQSNY
+1238 LTLSDVRSDY

-1258 DKDGTPDKYD
+1258 DQDGTPDKYD

-1277 GYFGSEGTTEKTE
+1277 GYFSSEDEQTKTE
-1290 TGLNDGDRHTLKS
+1290 TGLNDDQNYKLNTTNDFKP
-1303 TDEYHPSHADQDGHK
+1303 THADQDGHK

-1328 SAQNEVYERGDGDSL
+1328 SAQNKVYKRGDTPPKTSTRL
-1343 PTLCGRTVTISG
+1343 TISG
-1355 DMVVYAVWGLDGDD
+1355 DMTVYAVWGLDGDD
-1369 DSKPDVTEDDHHIT
+1369 DGKPDVTEDDHHIT
-1383 ATAGDNGSIS
+1383 ATTGPNGSIN
-1393 PEEAY
+1393 PKEAY

-1407 TIAPASGYAV
+1407 TITPVSGYAV
-1417 DTITIDADE
+1417 DTITIDSTAHKNDGT
-1426 AGEQVL
+1426 APAPG
-1432 TNNGGSL
+1432 TSW
-1439 PTGVAEKWASY
+1439 TSY
-1450 TFSNVTEDHTI
+1450 TFKDVTEDHTI
-1461 SVTFGLDEDSNGVPD
+1461 SVTFGLDEDNNGVPD
-1476 ANEPEDAYTL
+1476 ANEPEAAYTL

-1504 NDVAAGPHTLNDI
+1504 NDVAAGPHTLSDI

-1542 EDDHETIYSVEGTAP
+1542 EDDHETIYSVEDTAP

-1622 DAEDGYA
+1622 DAKDGYA
-1629 LDTIQVNGKT
+1629 LDTIQVNSKT

-1674 GNGVPDDKEEPEE
+1674 DNGVPDDKEEPEE

-1750 GNWTLEDIREDSE
+1750 GSWTLEDIREDSE

-1860 DDDNDDD
+1860 DDDDDDD

-1945 AIQKLNGVDRWL
+1945 ASQKLNGVDRWL

-2087 YPDGSFRPSGSITRA
+2087 YPDGTFRPSGSITRA

-2138 WAFYPIMEASNSHG
+2138 WAFYPIMEASNSHD

>member
-43 DWEDLFGVGE
+43 DWEDLFGVGGS
-53 DAYLTTK
+53 AYLTTK

-68 KSVSTED
+68 KSVSTQD
-75 ITLPGTT
+75 IKLPGTT
-82 ITGLTDN
+82 IEGLTDN
-89 TVEKAADADFL
+89 TVKKEADADFL

-110 TIVDQT
+110 TIVDETKVPTDTVIVLDMAPEMEPYVEDMVAAANDALENLLTANPNNRIAVVAYGNT
-116 AIPTDTILVLDMSPK
+116 AIPL
-131 MQPNV
+131 
-136 NEMVTAAN
+136 
-144 AALRNLLTSNPYN
+144 
-157 RVGVVVY
+157 
-164 DNTSA
+164 
-169 TILPLDRYTNYDN
+169 LPLDHYSNYSDQSPEELLQVGVHDN
-182 GGTTELLTISGNTI
+182 GIWADTTYVASYGKTDAGISIVEEEFEFDSGEERNTQIGIYTGMDLLLQ
-196 TSHGIGGAQQIPQN
+196 TS
-210 SFSFDGGTYRNY
+210 DTT
-222 QVGLHEGM
+222 
-230 YNLANAQDVT
+230 VT
-240 VEISGQTVLRV
+240 VDGVELTRAPVMVLLSCGEPENGDTNFMTPSRRNID
-251 PVIISMASGN
+251 PEYIGN
-261 PERGRETFVG
+261 N
-271 TPDEVASS
+271 TPL
-279 GYVNPYND
+279 NHR
-287 SNVTA
+287 
-292 KQQDSYVAQ
+292 AQ
-301 AFLSLLTAAYSKKEI
+301 AFVTMMTAGNMKAKVSEHYYGADPDRSV
-316 ANNYTH
+316 H
-322 NGESRTPYVYT
+322 VFT
-333 VGVGDLSNDSNEAL
+333 VGVGLEEAGPDEGL
-347 ANVVLNPSQYLTED
+347 AITALNPKERLETGAGFGDELKQAYTD
-361 TVVGRE
+361 YQT
-367 DNNLNDALTS
+367 
-377 YNNGSVQLIRSRFA
+377 NGSVRLSRA
-391 VDVGSISRRYITIS
+391 EGPAGADQYTTIS
-405 RGNNATLTLDDLKYN
+405 KTDNPGSDNITYEDYKYN
-420 DGYFAADNVSTAQAW
+420 DNFYLASNFQSQEDW
-435 NEIFDKVLTEI
+435 NTIFQQILDEI
-446 NTAAPTSPTET
+446 NTIAPTSPTET
-457 TEGAEGTGGESGFI
+457 PEGAPGTGGESGFI

-481 KVVDAPT
+481 KVVGAPT

-520 EADLADL
+520 EANLADL
-527 ELTVTTEGDTQTLTW
+527 ELTVTTDGDTQTLTW

-562 DGGKT
+562 DGHKT
-567 YSIQQDQEAY
+567 YSIQQNQEAY

-582 YSVGRDDAVEFDQD
+582 YSVDRDDAVTFDQD

-614 NAWDTADTEDTQYGT
+614 NAWDAAAKDDTQYGT
-629 TTAVFTPAQSNA
+629 ATAVFTPAASNA

-661 NQKLLTHEEAL
+661 NQKLLTHDEAL
-672 AHLLQSTVIPEQ
+672 DHLLQSTVIPER
-684 GTVVIDGTIYNIV
+684 GTVVIDGTTYNIV

-760 GSTKLSRVSDGN
+760 GSAKLSRVSDGS
-772 AAKTSNETGTAVHY
+772 AAKTVNGTGTAVHY
-786 RHPVYD
+786 RHPVYN
-792 VDATTVTVH
+792 VDDTKVTVH

-806 LRTEPTPT
+806 LRTEKTPT
-814 GTLTVKVNTTTGSN
+814 GTLTVKVNGDIADAD
-828 VPSPEPT
+828 PDQE
-835 FTYTLELYNV
+835 FTYTLGLYNASSNNQGAV
-845 SPEGTVNGKLDT
+845 DPLDGKYSITIDSSSVEIQNGGIFKL
-857 QKAPVTVK
+857 KA
-865 IGDGS
+865 
-870 ETPLNSDG
+870 
-878 TFQLQPGQTATVSGI
+878 GQTATISGL
-893 PAGTAYQLTETAI
+893 PVGTAYQITEDSPPEYTPSYTNGDSEFTGQSYGVIRYVQGETDPQASLTITYAYDPTASSYTLSYNANARTWGTPANMPGNETVTGGEVTLSSQVPTITLNEAGKKAVFVGWTETAVDKI
-906 AGYEDTYE
+906 YSVGDTLDSSTVYAAGEKYT
-914 NSYPGYETTPQGRVV
+914 
-929 YDSTGNIAASVTVS
+929 I
-943 HAYDPS
+943 S
-949 QRSFT
+949 Q
-954 LTYNGNAVQGSVTNV
+954 N
-969 PSAQSNITGG
+969 
-979 TQVTLAGGPTHSAVG
+979 
-994 SVAVAFIGWTD
+994 
-1005 ATNKTTTIL
+1005 
-1014 SANDTA
+1014 
-1020 PTTVASPYTVN
+1020 
-1031 ADTTLYAAWGYDT
+1031 TTLYAAWGYDT

-1049 PDVTEEKRTVTYNA
+1049 PDVTEDKRTVTYNA
-1063 NSGYFDSISSTTTK
+1063 NGGTFGSDETK
-1077 EEKVPAQ
+1077 TETVPAQ
-1084 PSYRLNTTDEFKP
+1084 PSYRLNTTAEFKP
-1097 SRDQV
+1097 THADHNST
-1102 GGKDVAFVGWSE
+1102 KVAFVGWSE
-1114 TQHSDIYGLD
+1114 TQHSDIYGLN
-1124 DNYDPSI
+1124 DNYDDSI
-1131 LAATVNVSTADA
+1131 LADTVDVSSEDK

-1149 GYDSDGDGKPDVQD
+1149 GYDTNGDGKPDVQD
-1163 ESYVIT
+1163 ESYGIT
-1169 ASAGANGS
+1169 AYVDGGNGS
-1177 ITPLTR
+1177 ITPPTR
-1183 YVLAGANAEFTI
+1183 YVLAGTDAEFTI

-1217 VETKTY
+1217 VETNTY
-1223 PNDGE
+1223 RNDGE
-1228 HNIPGYASGA
+1228 TEIPGYTSGT
-1238 LTLENVQSNY
+1238 LTLSDVRSNY

-1328 SAQNEVYERGDGDSL
+1328 SAQNKVYKRGDTPPKTSTRL
-1343 PTLCGRTVTISG
+1343 TISG
-1355 DMVVYAVWGLDGDD
+1355 DMTVYAVWGLDSDD
-1369 DSKPDVTEDDHHIT
+1369 DSTPDVTEDDHHIT
-1383 ATAGDNGSIS
+1383 ATAGPNGSIN
-1393 PEEAY
+1393 PKEAY

-1407 TIAPASGYAV
+1407 TITPVSGYAV
-1417 DTITIDADE
+1417 DTITIDSTAHKNDGT
-1426 AGEQVL
+1426 APAPG
-1432 TNNGGSL
+1432 TSW
-1439 PTGVAEKWASY
+1439 TSY
-1450 TFSNVTEDHTI
+1450 TFKDVTEDHTI
-1461 SVTFGLDEDSNGVPD
+1461 SVTFGLDEDDNGVPD
-1476 ANEPEDAYTL
+1476 ANEPEAAYTL

-1504 NDVAAGPHTLNDI
+1504 NDVAAGPHTLSDI

-1524 VEYNGQQDVPVLF
+1524 VEYIGQQDVPVLF

-1542 EDDHETIYSVEGTAP
+1542 EDDHETIYSVEDTAP
-1557 DTVTSVSMDEDKAVW
+1557 NTVTSVAMDEDKAVW
-1572 AAWGYDEDGNGEPD
+1572 AAWGYDEDGNDKPD

-1622 DAEDGYA
+1622 DAEGGYA

-1674 GNGVPDDKEEPEE
+1674 DNGVPDDKEEPEE

-1735 GDVVYSNNDP
+1735 DDVVYSNNDP

-1750 GNWTLEDIREDSE
+1750 GSWTLEDIREDSE

-1860 DDDNDDD
+1860 DDDDDDD

-1945 AIQKLNGVDRWL
+1945 ASQKLNGVDRWL

-2087 YPDGSFRPSGSITRA
+2087 YPDGTFRPSGSITRA

>member
-43 DWEDLFGVGE
+43 DWEDLFGVGGS
-53 DAYLTTK
+53 AYLTTK

-68 KSVSTED
+68 KSVSTQD
-75 ITLPGTT
+75 ITLPGTN
-82 ITGLTDN
+82 IDGLENN
-89 TVEKAADADFL
+89 TVKKEADADFL

-110 TIVDQT
+110 TIVDRVSVP
-116 AIPTDTILVLDMSPK
+116 IDTVLILDMSPK
-131 MQPNV
+131 MGDPDAKA
-136 NEMVTAAN
+136 EAMLTATESAIRTLMAAN
-144 AALRNLLTSNPYN
+144 PNN
-157 RVGVVVY
+157 RVAVIGYSDHASVL
-164 DNTSA
+164 
-169 TILPLDRYTNYDN
+169 LPLDHYQNGTQTAYFDYAPNSGTGGRVTACGINSNANSVESTFDIDRRNSGTDKYTQSGIYLGAQELLNADTTVRV
-182 GGTTELLTISGNTI
+182 GGTQVDRAPQIILLSEGE
-196 TSHGIGGAQQIPQN
+196 PK
-210 SFSFDGGTYRNY
+210 DGDTR
-222 QVGLHEGM
+222 
-230 YNLANAQDVT
+230 
-240 VEISGQTVLRV
+240 
-251 PVIISMASGN
+251 
-261 PERGRETFVG
+261 
-271 TPDEVASS
+271 
-279 GYVNPYND
+279 
-287 SNVTA
+287 VTA
-292 KQQDSYVAQ
+292 PPTDTSNNIEKYVFGDGAGSDESRHAQ
-301 AFLSLLTAAYSKKEI
+301 SFAMMMTAAYVKDLVTDHYTHKGAFITIGVDPATADAPDLARLCLNPKEQLSSNPHANDFNAYFSTYKQNNSVEIMRYGEGLSRADYVTFSGFPASVTSLAYNDAYYEVTDVDNADAWKKIFDEI
-316 ANNYTH
+316 AN
-322 NGESRTPYVYT
+322 
-333 VGVGDLSNDSNEAL
+333 D
-347 ANVVLNPSQYLTED
+347 
-361 TVVGRE
+361 
-367 DNNLNDALTS
+367 
-377 YNNGSVQLIRSRFA
+377 I
-391 VDVGSISRRYITIS
+391 
-405 RGNNATLTLDDLKYN
+405 AT
-420 DGYFAADNVSTAQAW
+420 Q
-435 NEIFDKVLTEI
+435 
-446 NTAAPTSPTET
+446 APTSPTET
-457 TEGAEGTGGESGFI
+457 PEGAEGTGGKNGFI
-471 TFTDELGPYM
+471 TFTDELGTYM
-481 KVVDAPT
+481 KVVGTPT
-488 VLYGD
+488 VLYAGQ
-493 HAFTATTNDNG
+493 AFKATTNDNG

-527 ELTVTTEGDTQTLTW
+527 QLTVTTDGDTQILTW

-552 TVTAT
+552 TVTAKSTTDALGET
-557 THVDG
+557 TH
-562 DGGKT
+562 T
-567 YSIQQDQEAY
+567 IQQTREAY

-582 YSVGRDDAVEFDQD
+582 YSVDRDDAVTFDQN

-614 NAWDTADTEDTQYGT
+614 NAWDAAAKDDTQYGT
-629 TTAVFTPAQSNA
+629 ATAVFTPAASNA

-661 NQKLLTHEEAL
+661 NQKLLTHQEAL
-672 AHLLQSTVIPEQ
+672 DHLLQSTVIPER
-684 GTVVIDGTIYNIV
+684 GTVVIDGTTYNIV

-760 GSTKLSRVSDGN
+760 GSAKLSRVSDGS
-772 AAKTSNETGTAVHY
+772 AAKTVNGTGTAVHY
-786 RHPVYD
+786 RHPVYN
-792 VDATTVTVH
+792 VDDTKVTVH

-806 LRTEPTPT
+806 LRTEKTPT

-828 VPSPEPT
+828 VPSPEPE
-835 FTYTLELYNV
+835 FTYKLELYNV

-870 ETPLNSDG
+870 ETPLHSDG
-878 TFQLQPGQTATVSGI
+878 TFQLQPGQPATVSGI

-906 AGYEDTYE
+906 AGYEDTYQ

-979 TQVTLAGGPTHSAVG
+979 SQVTLAGGPTHSAMG

-1124 DNYDPSI
+1124 DSYDDSI
-1131 LAATVNVSTADA
+1131 LAATVDVSSENK

-1149 GYDSDGDGKPDVQD
+1149 GYDTDGDGKPDVQD
-1163 ESYVIT
+1163 ESYGIT
-1169 ASAGANGS
+1169 ASVDGGNGS
-1177 ITPLTR
+1177 ITPSTC
-1183 YVLAGANAEFTI
+1183 YVIAGANAEFTI
-1195 QPEENYALDT
+1195 KPEENYALDT

-1217 VETKTY
+1217 VKTNTY
-1223 PNDGE
+1223 RNDGE
-1228 HNIPGYASGA
+1228 TEIPGYASGT
-1238 LTLENVQSNY
+1238 LTLSDVRSNY

-1290 TGLNDGDRHTLKS
+1290 TGLNDDQNHNLNTTNDFK
-1303 TDEYHPSHADQDGHK
+1303 PAHADQDGHK

-1323 WTTDT
+1323 WTATDN
-1328 SAQNEVYERGDGDSL
+1328 SEAVYERGDGDSL
-1343 PTLCGRTVTISG
+1343 PALCGRTVTIDG
-1355 DMVVYAVWGLDGDD
+1355 DMTVYAVWGLDGDD
-1369 DSKPDVTEDDHHIT
+1369 DDKPDVTEDDHHIT
-1383 ATAGDNGSIS
+1383 ATTGPNGSIS
-1393 PEEAY
+1393 PNEAY
-1398 VSDGGSATF
+1398 VANGNNATF
-1407 TIAPASGYAV
+1407 TITPGADYAV

-1461 SVTFGLDEDSNGVPD
+1461 SVTFGLDEDDNGVPD

-1504 NDVAAGPHTLNDI
+1504 NDVAAGPHTLSDI

-1542 EDDHETIYSVEGTAP
+1542 EDNHETIYSVEDTAP

-1622 DAEDGYA
+1622 DAEGGYA

-1674 GNGVPDDKEEPEE
+1674 DNGVPDDKEEPEE

-1750 GNWTLEDIREDSE
+1750 GSWTLEDIREDSE

-1860 DDDNDDD
+1860 DDDDDDD

-1925 VGRYTF
+1925 VGRYIF

-1945 AIQKLNGVDRWL
+1945 ASQKLNGVDRWL

>member
-43 DWEDLFGVGE
+43 DWEDLFGVGGS
-53 DAYLTTK
+53 AYLTTK

-68 KSVSTED
+68 KSVSTQD
-75 ITLPGTT
+75 ITLPGTN
-82 ITGLTDN
+82 IDGLENN
-89 TVEKAADADFL
+89 TVKKEADADFL

-110 TIVDQT
+110 TIVDRVSVP
-116 AIPTDTILVLDMSPK
+116 IDTVLILDMSPK
-131 MQPNV
+131 MGDPDAKA
-136 NEMVTAAN
+136 EAMLTATESAIRTLMAAN
-144 AALRNLLTSNPYN
+144 PNN
-157 RVGVVVY
+157 RVAVIGYSDYASVL
-164 DNTSA
+164 
-169 TILPLDRYTNYDN
+169 LPLDHYQNGAQADYFNYDP
-182 GGTTELLTISGNTI
+182 NTI
-196 TSHGIGGAQQIPQN
+196 GTGGKVTAYGINSSTNPVENTFDIDRQSSGTDKYTQSGIYLGAQQLLNADTTVRVGGAQVDRAPQIILLSEGEPKDGDTNITAPPTTN
-210 SFSFDGGTYRNY
+210 SNNIQKFEPGDVGDRNETRHAQSFA
-222 QVGLHEGM
+222 M
-230 YNLANAQDVT
+230 
-240 VEISGQTVLRV
+240 
-251 PVIISMASGN
+251 MM
-261 PERGRETFVG
+261 
-271 TPDEVASS
+271 
-279 GYVNPYND
+279 
-287 SNVTA
+287 
-292 KQQDSYVAQ
+292 
-301 AFLSLLTAAYSKKEI
+301 TAAYVKGQVADHYTHEGAFITIGVDPDTADAPNLARLCLNPKGELSSNTHANDFNNYFNDYQTNSSVEIMRYYRGIGNSTATFSDFPASVTSLAYNDAYYEVTDVNNAEAWKEIFDEI
-316 ANNYTH
+316 AN
-322 NGESRTPYVYT
+322 
-333 VGVGDLSNDSNEAL
+333 D
-347 ANVVLNPSQYLTED
+347 
-361 TVVGRE
+361 
-367 DNNLNDALTS
+367 
-377 YNNGSVQLIRSRFA
+377 I
-391 VDVGSISRRYITIS
+391 
-405 RGNNATLTLDDLKYN
+405 AT
-420 DGYFAADNVSTAQAW
+420 Q
-435 NEIFDKVLTEI
+435 
-446 NTAAPTSPTET
+446 APTSPTET
-457 TEGAEGTGGESGFI
+457 PEGAEGTGGESGFI

-481 KVVDAPT
+481 KVVGAPT

-493 HAFTATTNDNG
+493 HAVKATTSDNG

-520 EADLADL
+520 AADLSEL
-527 ELTVTTEGDTQTLTW
+527 ELTVTTGGDTQTLTW

-552 TVTAT
+552 TVTAESATNALGET
-557 THVDG
+557 TH
-562 DGGKT
+562 T
-567 YSIQQDQEAY
+567 IQQNQEAY

-582 YSVGRDDAVEFDQD
+582 YSVDRDETVTFDQD
-596 DNDYLIA
+596 DNEYLIA

-614 NAWDTADTEDTQYGT
+614 NAWDAAAQDDAQYGT
-629 TTAVFTPAQSNA
+629 TTAVFTPADSNA

-661 NQKLLTHEEAL
+661 NQKLLTHQEAL
-672 AHLLQSTVIPEQ
+672 DHLLQSTVIPERE
-684 GTVVIDGTIYNIV
+684 TVVIDGTTYNIV

-718 AQGTGDTGELDAD
+718 AQGTGDEGVLEAD

-742 NALQGHVVDDA
+742 QALIGHTDGDA
-753 GGLSIQK
+753 DGLYIEA
-760 GSTKLSRVSDGN
+760 GSAKLIRVSDGS
-772 AAKTSNETGTAVHY
+772 ADKTGNVTGTAVHY
-786 RHPVYD
+786 RHPVYN
-792 VDATTVTVH
+792 VDDTTVTVH

-806 LRTEPTPT
+806 LRTEKTPT
-814 GTLTVKVNTTTGSN
+814 GTLTVKVNENITN
-828 VPSPEPT
+828 ADPDQE
-835 FTYTLELYNV
+835 FTYTLGLYNA
-845 SPEGTVNGKLDT
+845 SSMIEGLVDPLDGEYPITIGSSSVNIKNGGNFKL
-857 QKAPVTVK
+857 KA
-865 IGDGS
+865 
-870 ETPLNSDG
+870 
-878 TFQLQPGQTATVSGI
+878 GQTATISGL
-893 PAGTAYQLTETAI
+893 PVGTAYQITEESPVGYTPSYTNGDSDFTGQSHGLIRYVQGEDAPQASLTINYTYDPTASSYTLSYNANARTWGTPANMPGNETVTGGEVTLSSQVPTITLNEAGKKAVFVGWTETPVDKI
-906 AGYEDTYE
+906 YGVEDTLAP
-914 NSYPGYETTPQGRVV
+914 STV
-929 YDSTGNIAASVTVS
+929 YA
-943 HAYDPS
+943 
-949 QRSFT
+949 
-954 LTYNGNAVQGSVTNV
+954 
-969 PSAQSNITGG
+969 
-979 TQVTLAGGPTHSAVG
+979 AGG
-994 SVAVAFIGWTD
+994 
-1005 ATNKTTTIL
+1005 KYTI
-1014 SANDTA
+1014 SQN
-1020 PTTVASPYTVN
+1020 
-1031 ADTTLYAAWGYDT
+1031 TTLYAAWGYDT
-1044 DGDGK
+1044 DGDGN
-1049 PDVTEEKRTVTYNA
+1049 PDVTEDKRTVTYNA
-1063 NSGYFDSISSTTTK
+1063 NGGYFDSTSSTTTK

-1097 SRDQV
+1097 TRDQV
-1102 GGKDVAFVGWSE
+1102 DGKNVAFVGWSLDKKD
-1114 TQHSDIYGLD
+1114 TIYGLD
-1124 DNYDPSI
+1124 DSYDDSI
-1131 LAATVNVSTADA
+1131 LAATVDVSSEDK

-1149 GYDSDGDGKPDVQD
+1149 GYDTNGDGKPDVQD
-1163 ESYVIT
+1163 ESYGIT
-1169 ASAGANGS
+1169 ASVDGGNGS
-1177 ITPLTR
+1177 ITPPTR
-1183 YVLAGANAEFTI
+1183 YVIAGTDAEFTI
-1195 QPEENYALDT
+1195 TPDTNYALDT
-1205 VTIVKKNIDDTT
+1205 VKIETRDILDHTT
-1217 VETKTY
+1217 KTETY

-1228 HNIPGYASGA
+1228 HNIPGYASGT
-1238 LTLENVQSNY
+1238 LTLSDVRSNY
-1248 AITVTFAEDA
+1248 AITVTFAVDT

-1323 WTTDT
+1323 WTATDN
-1328 SAQNEVYERGDGDSL
+1328 SEAVYERGDGDSL
-1343 PTLCGRTVTISG
+1343 PALCGRTVTIDG
-1355 DMVVYAVWGLDGDD
+1355 DMTFYAVWGLDGDD
-1369 DSKPDVTEDDHHIT
+1369 DGKPDVTEDDHHIT
-1383 ATAGDNGSIS
+1383 ATTGPNGSIS
-1393 PEEAY
+1393 PNEAY
-1398 VSDGGSATF
+1398 VANGNNATF
-1407 TIAPASGYAV
+1407 TITPGADYAV
-1417 DTITIDADE
+1417 DTITIDSTAHKNDGT
-1426 AGEQVL
+1426 APAPG
-1432 TNNGGSL
+1432 TSW
-1439 PTGVAEKWASY
+1439 TSY
-1450 TFSNVTEDHTI
+1450 TFKDVTEDHTI
-1461 SVTFGLDEDSNGVPD
+1461 SVTFGLDEDDNGVPD

-1542 EDDHETIYSVEGTAP
+1542 EDDHETIYSGNDTAP

-1750 GNWTLEDIREDSE
+1750 GSWTLEDIREDSE

-1945 AIQKLNGVDRWL
+1945 ASQKLNGVDRWL

-2087 YPDGSFRPSGSITRA
+2087 YPDGTFHPSGSITRA

>member
-28 ADPDPAPVADTTTYT
+28 ADPGSTTADISTLTSWQ
-43 DWEDLFGVGE
+43 DVFGVGA
-53 DAYLTTK
+53 DQHLSTK

-68 KSVSTED
+68 KTVSTED
-75 ITLPGTT
+75 IVLSGD
-82 ITGLTDN
+82 IGQDV
-89 TVEKAADADFL
+89 TVSKETDADFL
-100 VALSGLGSAA
+100 VGLSALGSAA
-110 TIVDQT
+110 TIVDK
-116 AIPTDTILVLDMSPK
+116 ASVPVDTVFILDMSPK
-131 MQPNV
+131 MGDPDAKA
-136 NEMVTAAN
+136 EAMLTATESAIRTLMAAN
-144 AALRNLLTSNPYN
+144 PNN
-157 RVGVVVY
+157 RVAVIGYSDYASVL
-164 DNTSA
+164 
-169 TILPLDRYTNYDN
+169 LPLDHYQNGAQADYFNYDP
-182 GGTTELLTISGNTI
+182 NTI
-196 TSHGIGGAQQIPQN
+196 GTGGKVTAYGINSSTNPVENTFDIDRQSSGTDKYTQSGIYLGAQQLLNADTTVRVGGAQVDRAPQIILLSEGEPKDGDTNITAPPTTN
-210 SFSFDGGTYRNY
+210 SNNIQKFVVGDGAGSDESRHAQSFA
-222 QVGLHEGM
+222 M
-230 YNLANAQDVT
+230 
-240 VEISGQTVLRV
+240 
-251 PVIISMASGN
+251 MM
-261 PERGRETFVG
+261 
-271 TPDEVASS
+271 
-279 GYVNPYND
+279 
-287 SNVTA
+287 
-292 KQQDSYVAQ
+292 
-301 AFLSLLTAAYSKKEI
+301 TAAYMKGQVEDHYSSSASFITIGVDPGSADAPNLARLCLNPKEELSSNTHANDFNNYFNEYKTNTSVDIMRYGGGASRTDRVTFNDFPVSVTSLAYNDAYYEVSDVGDSTVWESIFEEI
-316 ANNYTH
+316 AN
-322 NGESRTPYVYT
+322 SI
-333 VGVGDLSNDSNEAL
+333 
-347 ANVVLNPSQYLTED
+347 
-361 TVVGRE
+361 
-367 DNNLNDALTS
+367 LTS
-377 YNNGSVQLIRSRFA
+377 
-391 VDVGSISRRYITIS
+391 
-405 RGNNATLTLDDLKYN
+405 
-420 DGYFAADNVSTAQAW
+420 
-435 NEIFDKVLTEI
+435 
-446 NTAAPTSPTET
+446 APQYPTET
-457 TEGAEGTGGESGFI
+457 PEGADGTGGEKG
-471 TFTDELGPYM
+471 TLVFTDKLGAYM
-481 KVVDAPT
+481 KV
-488 VLYGD
+488 
-493 HAFTATTNDNG
+493 
-504 ATYTFT
+504 T
-510 GTVEGNEIYG
+510 GTPRLVFANQQFEGK
-520 EADLADL
+520 
-527 ELTVTTEGDTQTLTW
+527 TT
-542 KVPASLIPLR
+542 
-552 TVTAT
+552 
-557 THVDG
+557 

-567 YSIQQDQEAY
+567 YIFEGSIDANEIYPGAASLEYMTLEVSTDQNGQQTLTWTIPAALLPLRTLTATSSTDSTGVTSHTIQQDRGAY

-582 YSVGRDDAVEFDQD
+582 YSVDRNETVTFDQD
-596 DNDYLIA
+596 DNEYLIA

-614 NAWDTADTEDTQYGT
+614 NAWDAAAQDDAQYGT
-629 TTAVFTPAQSNA
+629 ATAVFTPAASNA

-661 NQKLLTHEEAL
+661 NQKLLTHDEAL
-672 AHLLQSTVIPEQ
+672 DHLLQSAVIPER
-684 GTVVIDGTIYNIV
+684 GTVVIDGTTYNIV
-697 RAQEAHKGQGA
+697 RAKDEHKGQGA

-718 AQGTGDTGELDAD
+718 AQGTGDEDELEAD

-742 NALQGHVVDDA
+742 QALQGHVVDDA

-760 GSTKLSRVSDGN
+760 GSAKLSRVSDGS
-772 AAKTSNETGTAVHY
+772 ADKTGNETGTAVHY
-786 RHPVYD
+786 RHPVYN
-792 VDATTVTVH
+792 VDDTTVTVR

-806 LRTEPTPT
+806 LRTEKTPT
-814 GTLTVKVNTTTGSN
+814 GTLTVKVNGDIADAD
-828 VPSPEPT
+828 PDQE
-835 FTYTLELYNV
+835 FTYTLGLYNASSNNQGAV
-845 SPEGTVNGKLDT
+845 DPLDGKYSITIDSSSVEIQNGGIFKL
-857 QKAPVTVK
+857 KA
-865 IGDGS
+865 
-870 ETPLNSDG
+870 
-878 TFQLQPGQTATVSGI
+878 GQTATISGL
-893 PAGTAYQLTETAI
+893 PVGTAYQITEDSPPEYTPSYTNGDSEFTGQSYGVIRYVQGETDPQASLTITYAYDPTASSYTLSYNANARTWGTPANMPGNETVTGGEVTLSSQVPTITLNEAGKKAVFVGWTETAVDKI
-906 AGYEDTYE
+906 YSVGDTLDSSTVYAAGEKYT
-914 NSYPGYETTPQGRVV
+914 
-929 YDSTGNIAASVTVS
+929 I
-943 HAYDPS
+943 S
-949 QRSFT
+949 Q
-954 LTYNGNAVQGSVTNV
+954 N
-969 PSAQSNITGG
+969 
-979 TQVTLAGGPTHSAVG
+979 
-994 SVAVAFIGWTD
+994 
-1005 ATNKTTTIL
+1005 
-1014 SANDTA
+1014 
-1020 PTTVASPYTVN
+1020 
-1031 ADTTLYAAWGYDT
+1031 TTLYAAWGYDT

-1049 PDVTEEKRTVTYNA
+1049 PDVTEDKRTVTYNA
-1063 NSGYFDSISSTTTK
+1063 NGGTFGSDETK
-1077 EEKVPAQ
+1077 TETVPAQ
-1084 PSYRLNTTDEFKP
+1084 PSYRLNTTAEFKP
-1097 SRDQV
+1097 THADHNST
-1102 GGKDVAFVGWSE
+1102 KVAFVGWSE
-1114 TQHSDIYGLD
+1114 TQHSDIYGLN
-1124 DNYDPSI
+1124 DNYDDSI
-1131 LAATVNVSTADA
+1131 LADTVDVSSEDK

-1149 GYDSDGDGKPDVQD
+1149 GYDTNGDGKPDVQD
-1163 ESYVIT
+1163 ESYGIT
-1169 ASAGANGS
+1169 ASVDGGNGS
-1177 ITPLTR
+1177 ITPPTR
-1183 YVLAGANAEFTI
+1183 YVLAGTDAEFTI

-1217 VETKTY
+1217 VETNTY
-1223 PNDGE
+1223 RNDGE
-1228 HNIPGYASGA
+1228 TEIPGYTSGT
-1238 LTLENVQSNY
+1238 LTLSDVRSNY

-1328 SAQNEVYERGDGDSL
+1328 SAQNKVYKRGDTPPKTSTRL
-1343 PTLCGRTVTISG
+1343 TISG
-1355 DMVVYAVWGLDGDD
+1355 DMTVYAVWGLDSDD
-1369 DSKPDVTEDDHHIT
+1369 DGTPDVTEDDHHIT
-1383 ATAGDNGSIS
+1383 ATAGPNGSIN
-1393 PEEAY
+1393 PKEAY

-1407 TIAPASGYAV
+1407 TITPVSGYAV
-1417 DTITIDADE
+1417 DTITIDSTAHKNDGT
-1426 AGEQVL
+1426 APAPG
-1432 TNNGGSL
+1432 TSW
-1439 PTGVAEKWASY
+1439 TSY
-1450 TFSNVTEDHTI
+1450 TFKDVTEDHTI
-1461 SVTFGLDEDSNGVPD
+1461 SVTFGLDEDDNGVPD
-1476 ANEPEDAYTL
+1476 ANEPEAAYTL

-1504 NDVAAGPHTLNDI
+1504 NDVAAGPHTLSDI

-1542 EDDHETIYSVEGTAP
+1542 EDDHETIYSVEDTAP
-1557 DTVTSVSMDEDKAVW
+1557 NTVTSVAMDEDKAVW
-1572 AAWGYDEDGNGEPD
+1572 AAWGYDEDGNDKPD

-1622 DAEDGYA
+1622 DAKDGYA
-1629 LDTIQVNGKT
+1629 LDTIQVNSKT

-1674 GNGVPDDKEEPEE
+1674 DNGVPDDKEEPEE

-1735 GDVVYSNNDP
+1735 DDVVYSNNDP

-1750 GNWTLEDIREDSE
+1750 GSWTLEDIREDSE

-1860 DDDNDDD
+1860 DDDDDDD

-1901 SFIIQADEGYELA
+1901 SFIIQADQGYELA

-1945 AIQKLNGVDRWL
+1945 ASQKLNGVDRWL

-2087 YPDGSFRPSGSITRA
+2087 YPDGTFRPSGSITRA

-2138 WAFYPIMEASNSHG
+2138 WAFYPIMEASNSHD

>member
-43 DWEDLFGVGE
+43 DWEDLFSVGGS
-53 DAYLTTK
+53 AYLTTK

-68 KSVSTED
+68 KSVSTQD
-75 ITLPGTT
+75 ITLPGPV
-82 ITGLTDN
+82 ITGLTNN
-89 TVEKAADADFL
+89 TVEKEAVADFL

-110 TIVDQT
+110 TIVDRVSVP
-116 AIPTDTILVLDMSPK
+116 IDTVLILDMSPK
-131 MQPNV
+131 MGDPDAKA
-136 NEMVTAAN
+136 EAMLTATESAIRTLMAAN
-144 AALRNLLTSNPYN
+144 PNN
-157 RVGVVVY
+157 RVAVIGYSDYASVL
-164 DNTSA
+164 
-169 TILPLDRYTNYDN
+169 LPLDHYQNGAQADYFNYNPNTIGTGGKVTAYGINSSTNPVENTFDIDRQSSGTDKYTQSGIYLGAQQLLNA
-182 GGTTELLTISGNTI
+182 GTTVRV
-196 TSHGIGGAQQIPQN
+196 GGAQVDRAPQIILLSEGEPKDGDTNITAPPTTN
-210 SFSFDGGTYRNY
+210 SNNIQKFVVGDGAGSDESRHAQSFA
-222 QVGLHEGM
+222 M
-230 YNLANAQDVT
+230 
-240 VEISGQTVLRV
+240 
-251 PVIISMASGN
+251 MM
-261 PERGRETFVG
+261 
-271 TPDEVASS
+271 
-279 GYVNPYND
+279 
-287 SNVTA
+287 
-292 KQQDSYVAQ
+292 
-301 AFLSLLTAAYSKKEI
+301 TAAYVKGQVADHYAHDGAFITIGVNPGSADAPNLARLCLNPKGELSSNTHANDFNNYFNEYKTNTSVDIMRYGGGASRTDRVTFNNFPASVTSLAYNDAYYEVTDVDNAEAWKEIFDEI
-316 ANNYTH
+316 AN
-322 NGESRTPYVYT
+322 
-333 VGVGDLSNDSNEAL
+333 D
-347 ANVVLNPSQYLTED
+347 
-361 TVVGRE
+361 
-367 DNNLNDALTS
+367 
-377 YNNGSVQLIRSRFA
+377 I
-391 VDVGSISRRYITIS
+391 
-405 RGNNATLTLDDLKYN
+405 AT
-420 DGYFAADNVSTAQAW
+420 Q
-435 NEIFDKVLTEI
+435 
-446 NTAAPTSPTET
+446 APTSPTET
-457 TEGAEGTGGESGFI
+457 PEGAPGTGGESGFI

-481 KVVDAPT
+481 KVVGAPT

-493 HAFTATTNDNG
+493 HAVKATTSDNG

-520 EADLADL
+520 AADLSDL
-527 ELTVTTEGDTQTLTW
+527 ELTVTPGGDTQTLTW

-552 TVTAT
+552 TVTAESATNALGET
-557 THVDG
+557 TH
-562 DGGKT
+562 T
-567 YSIQQDQEAY
+567 IQQNQEAY

-582 YSVGRDDAVEFDQD
+582 YSVDWDETVTFDQD

-614 NAWDTADTEDTQYGT
+614 NAWDAAAKDDAQYGT
-629 TTAVFTPAQSNA
+629 ATAVFTPAASNA

-661 NQKLLTHEEAL
+661 SQKLLTHQEAL
-672 AHLLQSTVIPEQ
+672 EHLLQSTVIPER
-684 GTVVIDGTIYNIV
+684 GTVVIDGTTYNIV

-718 AQGTGDTGELDAD
+718 AQDTGDTGELDAD

-742 NALQGHVVDDA
+742 RALQGHVVDDA
-753 GGLSIQK
+753 GGLSIK
-760 GSTKLSRVSDGN
+760 EGSAKLSRVSDGN
-772 AAKTSNETGTAVHY
+772 AAKTGNTTGTAVHY
-786 RHPVYD
+786 RHPVYN
-792 VDATTVTVH
+792 VDDTKVTVH

-806 LRTEPTPT
+806 LRTEKTPT
-814 GTLTVKVNTTTGSN
+814 GTLTVKVNTTTGSSA
-828 VPSPEPT
+828 PSSEPT

-906 AGYEDTYE
+906 AGYEDTYQ
-914 NSYPGYETTPQGRVV
+914 NSYPGYTTTPQGRVV
-929 YDSTGNIAASVTVS
+929 YDSTGDIAASVTVS

-969 PSAQSNITGG
+969 PSAQPNITGG

-1020 PTTVASPYTVN
+1020 PTTVLSPYTVN

-1044 DGDGK
+1044 DGDGN
-1049 PDVTEEKRTVTYNA
+1049 PDVTEDKRTVTYNA
-1063 NSGYFDSISSTTTK
+1063 NGGTFGSDETK
-1077 EEKVPAQ
+1077 TETVPAQ
-1084 PSYRLNTTDEFKP
+1084 DRYRLNTTAEFKP
-1097 SRDQV
+1097 THANDNST
-1102 GGKDVAFVGWSE
+1102 KVAFVGWSL
-1114 TQHSDIYGLD
+1114 TDNDTIYGLN

-1131 LAATVNVSTADA
+1131 LAATVDVSSEDK

-1149 GYDSDGDGKPDVQD
+1149 GYDTNGDGKPDVQD
-1163 ESYVIT
+1163 ESYTIT

-1177 ITPLTR
+1177 ITPPTR
-1183 YVLAGANAEFTI
+1183 YVIAGTDAEFTI
-1195 QPEENYALDT
+1195 TPDTNYALDT
-1205 VTIVKKNIDDTT
+1205 VTIVKQDVGGST

-1228 HNIPGYASGA
+1228 HNIPGYTSGT
-1238 LTLENVQSNY
+1238 LTLSDVRSDY
-1248 AITVTFAEDA
+1248 AITVTFASDN
-1258 DKDGTPDKYD
+1258 DGDGTPDKYD

-1303 TDEYHPSHADQDGHK
+1303 TDEYQPTHAGQDNHQ

-1328 SAQNEVYERGDGDSL
+1328 SAQNEVYERGDAL
-1343 PTLCGRTVTISG
+1343 PQTSTRLTISG
-1355 DMVVYAVWGLDGDD
+1355 DMTVYAVWGLDGDD
-1369 DSKPDVTEDDHHIT
+1369 DGKPDVTEDDHHIT
-1383 ATAGDNGSIS
+1383 ATAGDNGSIN
-1393 PEEAY
+1393 PKEAY
-1398 VSDGGSATF
+1398 VSDGGSVTF

-1461 SVTFGLDEDSNGVPD
+1461 SVTFGLDEDDNGVPD
-1476 ANEPEDAYTL
+1476 ANEPEAAYTL

-1493 AFDGQTDPYVV
+1493 AFDDGKD
-1504 NDVAAGPHTLNDI
+1504 TLEVKDLSGTYQLRDK
-1517 AAPTHDA
+1517 APTHDP
-1524 VEYNGQQDVPVLF
+1524 VDLDGTSVPVLF

-1542 EDDHETIYSVEGTAP
+1542 EGDHETIYSVEDTAP
-1557 DTVTSVSMDEDKAVW
+1557 DTVTSVAMDEDKAVW

-1622 DAEDGYA
+1622 DAKDGYA
-1629 LDTIQVNGKT
+1629 LDTIQVNSKT

-1674 GNGVPDDKEEPEE
+1674 DNGVPDDKEEPEE

-1696 DSEEQGSI
+1696 DNEEQGSI

-1750 GNWTLEDIREDSE
+1750 GSWTLEDIREDSE

-1860 DDDNDDD
+1860 DDDDDDD

-1945 AIQKLNGVDRWL
+1945 ASQKLNGVDRWL

-2087 YPDGSFRPSGSITRA
+2087 YPDGTFRPSGSITRA

>member
-28 ADPDPAPVADTTTYT
+28 ADPGSTTADTSTLTSWQ
-43 DWEDLFGVGE
+43 DVFGVGA
-53 DAYLTTK
+53 DQHLSTK

-68 KSVSTED
+68 KTVSTED
-75 ITLPGTT
+75 IVLSGD
-82 ITGLTDN
+82 IGQDV
-89 TVEKAADADFL
+89 TVSKEPDADFL
-100 VALSGLGSAA
+100 VGLSALGSAA
-110 TIVDQT
+110 TIVDK
-116 AIPTDTILVLDMSPK
+116 ASVPVDTVFILDMSPK
-131 MQPNV
+131 MGDPDAKA
-136 NEMVTAAN
+136 EAMLTATESAIRTLMAAN
-144 AALRNLLTSNPYN
+144 PNN
-157 RVGVVVY
+157 RVAVIGYSDYASVL
-164 DNTSA
+164 
-169 TILPLDRYTNYDN
+169 LPLDHYQNGAQADYFNYDP
-182 GGTTELLTISGNTI
+182 NTI
-196 TSHGIGGAQQIPQN
+196 GTGGKVTAYGINSSTNPVENTFDIDRQSSGTDKYTQSGIYLGAQQLLNADTTVRVGGAQVDRAPQIILLSEGEPKDGDTNITAPPTTN
-210 SFSFDGGTYRNY
+210 SNNIQKFVVGDGAGSDESRHAQSFA
-222 QVGLHEGM
+222 M
-230 YNLANAQDVT
+230 
-240 VEISGQTVLRV
+240 
-251 PVIISMASGN
+251 MM
-261 PERGRETFVG
+261 
-271 TPDEVASS
+271 
-279 GYVNPYND
+279 
-287 SNVTA
+287 
-292 KQQDSYVAQ
+292 
-301 AFLSLLTAAYSKKEI
+301 TAAYMKGQVEDHYSSSASFITIGVDPGSADAPNLARLCLNPKEELSSNTHANAFNNYFNEYKTNTSVDIMRYGGGASRTDRVTFNDCPASVTSLAYNVAYYEVSDVNDSTAWESIFEEI
-316 ANNYTH
+316 AN
-322 NGESRTPYVYT
+322 SI
-333 VGVGDLSNDSNEAL
+333 
-347 ANVVLNPSQYLTED
+347 
-361 TVVGRE
+361 
-367 DNNLNDALTS
+367 LTS
-377 YNNGSVQLIRSRFA
+377 APQYP
-391 VDVGSISRRYITIS
+391 
-405 RGNNATLTLDDLKYN
+405 
-420 DGYFAADNVSTAQAW
+420 
-435 NEIFDKVLTEI
+435 TEI
-446 NTAAPTSPTET
+446 P
-457 TEGAEGTGGESGFI
+457 EGADGTGGEKG
-471 TFTDELGPYM
+471 TLVFTDKLGAYM
-481 KVVDAPT
+481 KV
-488 VLYGD
+488 
-493 HAFTATTNDNG
+493 
-504 ATYTFT
+504 T
-510 GTVEGNEIYG
+510 GTPHLVFANQQFEGK
-520 EADLADL
+520 
-527 ELTVTTEGDTQTLTW
+527 TT
-542 KVPASLIPLR
+542 
-552 TVTAT
+552 
-557 THVDG
+557 

-567 YSIQQDQEAY
+567 YIFEGSIDANEIYPGAASLKYMTLEVSTDQNGQQTLTWTIPAALLPLRTLTATSSTDSTGVTSHTIQQDRGAY

-582 YSVGRDDAVEFDQD
+582 YSVDRDETVKFDQD

-614 NAWDTADTEDTQYGT
+614 NAWDAAAKDDAQYGT
-629 TTAVFTPAQSNA
+629 TTAVFTPADSNA

-656 NVAGG
+656 HVAGG
-661 NQKLLTHEEAL
+661 NQKLLTHQEAL
-672 AHLLQSTVIPEQ
+672 DHLLQSTVIPER
-684 GTVVIDGTIYNIV
+684 GTVVINGTTYNIV
-697 RAQEAHKGQGA
+697 RAKDEHKGKGA

-718 AQGTGDTGELDAD
+718 AQGTGDTGKLEAD

-742 NALQGHVVDDA
+742 QALIGHTDGDA
-753 GGLSIQK
+753 DGLYIK
-760 GSTKLSRVSDGN
+760 AGSAKLSRVSDGS
-772 AAKTSNETGTAVHY
+772 ADKTVNGTGTAVHY
-786 RHPVYD
+786 RHPVYN
-792 VDATTVTVH
+792 VDDTTVTVR

-806 LRTEPTPT
+806 LRTEKTPT

-828 VPSPEPT
+828 VPSPEPE

-878 TFQLQPGQTATVSGI
+878 TFQLRPGQTATVSGI

-979 TQVTLAGGPTHSAVG
+979 TQVTLAGGPTHSSVNG
-994 SVAVAFIGWTD
+994 VAVAFIGWTD

-1020 PTTVASPYTVN
+1020 PTTVVSPYTVN

-1049 PDVTEEKRTVTYNA
+1049 PDVTEDKRTVTYNA
-1063 NSGYFDSISSTTTK
+1063 NGGYFDSTSSTTTK

-1084 PSYRLNTTDEFKP
+1084 PSYRLNTTAEFKP
-1097 SRDQV
+1097 THADDNSTE
-1102 GGKDVAFVGWSE
+1102 VAFVGWSE

-1124 DNYDPSI
+1124 DNYDDSI
-1131 LAATVNVSTADA
+1131 LADTVDVSSENK

-1149 GYDSDGDGKPDVQD
+1149 GYDTDGDGKPDVQD
-1163 ESYVIT
+1163 ESYGIT
-1169 ASAGANGS
+1169 ASVDGGNGS
-1177 ITPLTR
+1177 ITPPTR
-1183 YVLAGANAEFTI
+1183 YVLAGTDAEFTI
-1195 QPEENYALDT
+1195 KPEENYALDT

-1217 VETKTY
+1217 VKTNTY
-1223 PNDGE
+1223 RNDGE
-1228 HNIPGYASGA
+1228 TEIPGYASGT
-1238 LTLENVQSNY
+1238 LTLSDVRSDY
-1248 AITVTFAEDA
+1248 AITVTFAVDT

-1290 TGLNDGDRHTLKS
+1290 TGLNDDQNHKLNTTNDFK
-1303 TDEYHPSHADQDGHK
+1303 PAHADQDNHQ

-1328 SAQNEVYERGDGDSL
+1328 SAQNEVYKRGDTL
-1343 PTLCGRTVTISG
+1343 PQTSTRLTISG
-1355 DMVVYAVWGLDGDD
+1355 DMTVYAVWGLDSDD
-1369 DSKPDVTEDDHHIT
+1369 DGKPDVTEDDHHIT
-1383 ATAGDNGSIS
+1383 ATAGDNGSIN
-1393 PEEAY
+1393 PKEAY

-1407 TIAPASGYAV
+1407 TITPVSGYAV
-1417 DTITIDADE
+1417 DTITIDSTAHKNDGT
-1426 AGEQVL
+1426 APAPG
-1432 TNNGGSL
+1432 TSW
-1439 PTGVAEKWASY
+1439 TSY
-1450 TFSNVTEDHTI
+1450 TFKDVTEDHTI
-1461 SVTFGLDEDSNGVPD
+1461 SVTFGLDEDDNGVPD
-1476 ANEPEDAYTL
+1476 ANEPEAAYTL

-1504 NDVAAGPHTLNDI
+1504 NDVAAGPHTLSDI

-1542 EDDHETIYSVEGTAP
+1542 EDDHETIYSVEDTAP
-1557 DTVTSVSMDEDKAVW
+1557 NTVTSVAMDEDKAVW
-1572 AAWGYDEDGNGEPD
+1572 AAWGYDEDGNDKPD

-1622 DAEDGYA
+1622 DAKDGYA
-1629 LDTIQVNGKT
+1629 LDTIQVNSKT

-1674 GNGVPDDKEEPEE
+1674 DNGVPDDKEEPEE

-1735 GDVVYSNNDP
+1735 DDVVYSNNDP

-1750 GNWTLEDIREDSE
+1750 GSWTLEDIREDSE

-1860 DDDNDDD
+1860 DDDDDDD

-1901 SFIIQADEGYELA
+1901 SFIIQADQGYELA

-1945 AIQKLNGVDRWL
+1945 ASQKLNGVDRWL

-2087 YPDGSFRPSGSITRA
+2087 YPDGTFRPSGSITRA

-2138 WAFYPIMEASNSHG
+2138 WAFYPIMEASNSHD

>member
-43 DWEDLFGVGE
+43 DWEDLFGVGGS
-53 DAYLTTK
+53 AYLTTK

-68 KSVSTED
+68 KSVSTQD
-75 ITLPGTT
+75 IKLPGTT
-82 ITGLTDN
+82 IEGLTNN
-89 TVEKAADADFL
+89 TVEKEAVADFL

-110 TIVDQT
+110 TIVDRVSVP
-116 AIPTDTILVLDMSPK
+116 IDTVLILDMSPK
-131 MQPNV
+131 MGDPDAKA
-136 NEMVTAAN
+136 EAMLTATESAIRTLMAAN
-144 AALRNLLTSNPYN
+144 PNN
-157 RVGVVVY
+157 RVAVIGYSDRASVL
-164 DNTSA
+164 
-169 TILPLDRYTNYDN
+169 LPLDHYQNGTEAEYFSYAPRGVGT
-182 GGTTELLTISGNTI
+182 GGTVTAYGINSSANPVENTFDINGRLSGTDKYTQSGIYLGAQQLLNADTTVRV
-196 TSHGIGGAQQIPQN
+196 GGAQVDRAPQIILLSEGEPKDGDTNITAPPTTN
-210 SFSFDGGTYRNY
+210 SNNIQKFEPGDVGDRNETRHAQSFA
-222 QVGLHEGM
+222 M
-230 YNLANAQDVT
+230 
-240 VEISGQTVLRV
+240 
-251 PVIISMASGN
+251 MM
-261 PERGRETFVG
+261 
-271 TPDEVASS
+271 
-279 GYVNPYND
+279 
-287 SNVTA
+287 
-292 KQQDSYVAQ
+292 
-301 AFLSLLTAAYSKKEI
+301 TAAYVKGQVADHYTHEGAFITIGVDPDTADAPNLARLCLNPKGELSSNTHANDFNNYFNDYQTNSSVEIMRYYRGIGNSTATFSDFPASVTSLAYNDAYYEVTDVDNAEAWKEIFDEI
-316 ANNYTH
+316 AN
-322 NGESRTPYVYT
+322 
-333 VGVGDLSNDSNEAL
+333 D
-347 ANVVLNPSQYLTED
+347 
-361 TVVGRE
+361 
-367 DNNLNDALTS
+367 
-377 YNNGSVQLIRSRFA
+377 I
-391 VDVGSISRRYITIS
+391 
-405 RGNNATLTLDDLKYN
+405 AT
-420 DGYFAADNVSTAQAW
+420 Q
-435 NEIFDKVLTEI
+435 
-446 NTAAPTSPTET
+446 APTSPTET
-457 TEGAEGTGGESGFI
+457 PEGAPGTGGESGFI

-481 KVVDAPT
+481 KVVGAPT

-493 HAFTATTNDNG
+493 HAVKATTSDNG

-520 EADLADL
+520 AADLSDL
-527 ELTVTTEGDTQTLTW
+527 ELTVTTDGDTQTLTW

-552 TVTAT
+552 TVTAESATNALGET
-557 THVDG
+557 TH
-562 DGGKT
+562 T
-567 YSIQQDQEAY
+567 IQQNQEAY

-582 YSVGRDDAVEFDQD
+582 YSVDRDDAVTFDQD

-614 NAWDTADTEDTQYGT
+614 NAWDAAAKDDTQYGT
-629 TTAVFTPAQSNA
+629 ATAVFTPAASNA

-661 NQKLLTHEEAL
+661 NQKLLTHDEAL
-672 AHLLQSTVIPEQ
+672 DHLLQSTVIPER
-684 GTVVIDGTIYNIV
+684 GTVVIDGTTYNIV

-760 GSTKLSRVSDGN
+760 GSAKLSRVSDGS
-772 AAKTSNETGTAVHY
+772 AAKTVNGTGTAVHY
-786 RHPVYD
+786 RHPVYN
-792 VDATTVTVH
+792 VDDTKVTVH

-806 LRTEPTPT
+806 LRTEKTPT

-828 VPSPEPT
+828 VPSPEPE
-835 FTYTLELYNV
+835 FTYKLELYNV

-906 AGYEDTYE
+906 AGYEDTYQ

-979 TQVTLAGGPTHSAVG
+979 SQVTLAGGPTHSAMG

-1044 DGDGK
+1044 DGDGN
-1049 PDVTEEKRTVTYNA
+1049 PDVTEDKRTVTYNA
-1063 NSGYFDSISSTTTK
+1063 NGGYFDSTSSTTTK

-1097 SRDQV
+1097 TRDQV

-1124 DNYDPSI
+1124 DSYDDSI
-1131 LAATVNVSTADA
+1131 LAATVDVSSENK

-1149 GYDSDGDGKPDVQD
+1149 GYDTNGDGKPDVQD
-1163 ESYVIT
+1163 ESYGIT
-1169 ASAGANGS
+1169 ASVDGGNGS
-1177 ITPLTR
+1177 ITPPTR
-1183 YVLAGANAEFTI
+1183 YVIAGTDAEFTI
-1195 QPEENYALDT
+1195 TPDTNYALDT
-1205 VTIVKKNIDDTT
+1205 VKIETRDILDHTT
-1217 VETKTY
+1217 KTETY

-1228 HNIPGYASGA
+1228 HNIPGYASGT
-1238 LTLENVQSNY
+1238 LTLSDVRSNY

-1277 GYFGSEGTTEKTE
+1277 GYFSSEDEQTKTE
-1290 TGLNDGDRHTLKS
+1290 TGLNDDQNHKLNTTNDFKP
-1303 TDEYHPSHADQDGHK
+1303 THADQDGHK

-1328 SAQNEVYERGDGDSL
+1328 SAQNKVYKRGDTPPKTSTRL
-1343 PTLCGRTVTISG
+1343 TISG
-1355 DMVVYAVWGLDGDD
+1355 DMTVYAVWGLDGDD
-1369 DSKPDVTEDDHHIT
+1369 DGKPDVTEDDHHIT
-1383 ATAGDNGSIS
+1383 ATTGPNGSIS
-1393 PEEAY
+1393 PNEAY
-1398 VSDGGSATF
+1398 VANGNNATF
-1407 TIAPASGYAV
+1407 TITPVSGYAV

-1461 SVTFGLDEDSNGVPD
+1461 SVTFGLDEDDNGVPD
-1476 ANEPEDAYTL
+1476 ANEPEAAYTL

-1493 AFDGQTDPYVV
+1493 AFYDGKD
-1504 NDVAAGPHTLNDI
+1504 TLEVKDLSGTYQLRDK
-1517 AAPTHDA
+1517 APTHDP
-1524 VEYNGQQDVPVLF
+1524 VDLDGTSVPVLF

-1542 EDDHETIYSVEGTAP
+1542 EDDHETIYSVEDTAP
-1557 DTVTSVSMDEDKAVW
+1557 DTVTSVAMDEDKAVW

-1622 DAEDGYA
+1622 DAKDGYA

-1674 GNGVPDDKEEPEE
+1674 DNGVPDDKEEPEE

-1750 GNWTLEDIREDSE
+1750 GSWTLEDIREDSE

-1860 DDDNDDD
+1860 DDDDDDD

-1945 AIQKLNGVDRWL
+1945 ASQKLNGVDRWL

-2087 YPDGSFRPSGSITRA
+2087 YPDGTFRPSGSITRA

>member
-43 DWEDLFGVGE
+43 DWEDLFGVGGS
-53 DAYLTTK
+53 AYLTTK

-68 KSVSTED
+68 KSVSTQD
-75 ITLPGTT
+75 ITLPGPV
-82 ITGLTDN
+82 ITGLTNN
-89 TVEKAADADFL
+89 TVEKEAVADFL

-110 TIVDQT
+110 TIVDRVSVP
-116 AIPTDTILVLDMSPK
+116 IDTVLILDMSPK
-131 MQPNV
+131 MGDPDAKA
-136 NEMVTAAN
+136 EAMLTATESAIRTLMAAN
-144 AALRNLLTSNPYN
+144 PNN
-157 RVGVVVY
+157 RVAVIGYSDYASVL
-164 DNTSA
+164 
-169 TILPLDRYTNYDN
+169 LPLDHYQNGAQADYFNYNPNTIGTGGKVTAYGINSSTNPVENTFDIDRQSSGTDKYTQSGIYLGAQQLLNA
-182 GGTTELLTISGNTI
+182 GTTVRV
-196 TSHGIGGAQQIPQN
+196 GGAQVDRAPQIILLSEGEPKDGDTNITAPPTTN
-210 SFSFDGGTYRNY
+210 SNNIQKFVVGDGAGSDESRHAQSFA
-222 QVGLHEGM
+222 M
-230 YNLANAQDVT
+230 
-240 VEISGQTVLRV
+240 
-251 PVIISMASGN
+251 MM
-261 PERGRETFVG
+261 
-271 TPDEVASS
+271 
-279 GYVNPYND
+279 
-287 SNVTA
+287 
-292 KQQDSYVAQ
+292 
-301 AFLSLLTAAYSKKEI
+301 TAAYVKGQVADHYAHDGAFITIGVNPGSADAPNLARLCLNPKGELSSNTHANDFNNYFNEYKTNTSVDIMRYGGGASRTDRVTFNNFPASVTSLAYNDAYYEVTDVDNAEAWKEIFDEI
-316 ANNYTH
+316 AN
-322 NGESRTPYVYT
+322 
-333 VGVGDLSNDSNEAL
+333 D
-347 ANVVLNPSQYLTED
+347 
-361 TVVGRE
+361 
-367 DNNLNDALTS
+367 
-377 YNNGSVQLIRSRFA
+377 I
-391 VDVGSISRRYITIS
+391 
-405 RGNNATLTLDDLKYN
+405 AT
-420 DGYFAADNVSTAQAW
+420 Q
-435 NEIFDKVLTEI
+435 
-446 NTAAPTSPTET
+446 APTSPTET
-457 TEGAEGTGGESGFI
+457 PEGAPGTGGESGFI

-481 KVVDAPT
+481 KVVGAPT

-493 HAFTATTNDNG
+493 HAVKATTSDNG

-520 EADLADL
+520 AADLSDL
-527 ELTVTTEGDTQTLTW
+527 ELTVTPGGDTQTLTW
-542 KVPASLIPLR
+542 KVPASLIPPR
-552 TVTAT
+552 TVTAESATNALGET
-557 THVDG
+557 TH
-562 DGGKT
+562 T
-567 YSIQQDQEAY
+567 IQQNQEAY

-582 YSVGRDDAVEFDQD
+582 YSVDWDETVTFDQD

-614 NAWDTADTEDTQYGT
+614 NAWDAAAKDDAQYGT
-629 TTAVFTPAQSNA
+629 ATAVFTPAASNA

-661 NQKLLTHEEAL
+661 SQKLLTHQEAL
-672 AHLLQSTVIPEQ
+672 EHLLQSTVIPER
-684 GTVVIDGTIYNIV
+684 GTVVIDGTTYNIV

-760 GSTKLSRVSDGN
+760 GSAKLSRVSDGS
-772 AAKTSNETGTAVHY
+772 AAKTVNGTGTAVHY
-786 RHPVYD
+786 RHPVYN
-792 VDATTVTVH
+792 VDDTKVTVH

-806 LRTEPTPT
+806 LRTEKTPT

-828 VPSPEPT
+828 VPSPEPE
-835 FTYTLELYNV
+835 FTYKLELYNV

-906 AGYEDTYE
+906 AGYEDTYQ

-979 TQVTLAGGPTHSAVG
+979 SQVTLAGGPTHSAMG

-1044 DGDGK
+1044 DGDGN
-1049 PDVTEEKRTVTYNA
+1049 PDVTEDKRTVTYNA
-1063 NSGYFDSISSTTTK
+1063 NGGYFDSTSSTTTK

-1097 SRDQV
+1097 TRDQV

-1124 DNYDPSI
+1124 DSYDDSI
-1131 LAATVNVSTADA
+1131 LAATVDVSSENK

-1149 GYDSDGDGKPDVQD
+1149 GYDTNGDGKPDVQD
-1163 ESYVIT
+1163 ESYGIT
-1169 ASAGANGS
+1169 ASVDGGNGS
-1177 ITPLTR
+1177 ITPPTR

-1195 QPEENYALDT
+1195 KPEENYALDT
-1205 VTIVKKNIDDTT
+1205 VKIETRDILDHTT
-1217 VETKTY
+1217 KTETY

-1228 HNIPGYASGA
+1228 HNIPGYASGT
-1238 LTLENVQSNY
+1238 LTLSDVRSNY

-1277 GYFGSEGTTEKTE
+1277 GYFSSEDEQTKTE
-1290 TGLNDGDRHTLKS
+1290 TGLNDDQNHKLNTTNDFKP
-1303 TDEYHPSHADQDGHK
+1303 THADQDGHK

-1343 PTLCGRTVTISG
+1343 PTLCGRTVSISC
-1355 DMVVYAVWGLDGDD
+1355 DMVVYAVWGLDSDD
-1369 DSKPDVTEDDHHIT
+1369 DGTPDVTEDDHHIT
-1383 ATAGDNGSIS
+1383 ATAGPNGSIN
-1393 PEEAY
+1393 PKEAY

-1407 TIAPASGYAV
+1407 TITPVSGYAV
-1417 DTITIDADE
+1417 DTITIDSTAHKNDGT
-1426 AGEQVL
+1426 APAPG
-1432 TNNGGSL
+1432 TSW
-1439 PTGVAEKWASY
+1439 TSY
-1450 TFSNVTEDHTI
+1450 TFKDVTEDHTI
-1461 SVTFGLDEDSNGVPD
+1461 SVTFGLDEDDNGVPD
-1476 ANEPEDAYTL
+1476 ANEPEAAYTL

-1504 NDVAAGPHTLNDI
+1504 NDVAAGPHTLSDI

-1542 EDDHETIYSVEGTAP
+1542 EDDHETIYSVEDTAP
-1557 DTVTSVSMDEDKAVW
+1557 DTVTSVAMDEDKAVW
-1572 AAWGYDEDGNGEPD
+1572 AAWGYDEDGNDKPD

-1622 DAEDGYA
+1622 DAEGGYA

-1674 GNGVPDDKEEPEE
+1674 DNGVPDDKEEPEE

-1735 GDVVYSNNDP
+1735 DDVVYSNNDP
-1745 ENAFT
+1745 ENAFA
-1750 GNWTLEDIREDSE
+1750 GSWTLEDIREDSE

-1860 DDDNDDD
+1860 DDDDDDD

-1945 AIQKLNGVDRWL
+1945 ASQKLNGVDRWL

-2087 YPDGSFRPSGSITRA
+2087 YPDGTFRPSGSITRA

>member
-28 ADPDPAPVADTTTYT
+28 ADPESTTADTSTLTSWQ
-43 DWEDLFGVGE
+43 DVFGVGA
-53 DAYLTTK
+53 DQHLSTK

-68 KSVSTED
+68 KSVSTQD
-75 ITLPGTT
+75 ITLPGTN
-82 ITGLTDN
+82 IDGLENN
-89 TVEKAADADFL
+89 TVKKEADADFL

-110 TIVDQT
+110 TIVDRVSVP
-116 AIPTDTILVLDMSPK
+116 IDTVLILDMSPK
-131 MQPNV
+131 MGDPDAKA
-136 NEMVTAAN
+136 EAMLTATESAIRTLMAAN
-144 AALRNLLTSNPYN
+144 PNN
-157 RVGVVVY
+157 RVAVIGYSDHASVL
-164 DNTSA
+164 
-169 TILPLDRYTNYDN
+169 LPLDHYQNGTEAEYFSYAPRGVGT
-182 GGTTELLTISGNTI
+182 GGTVTAYGINSSANPVESTFDIDRRTSGTDKYTQSGIYLGAQQLLNADTAVRV
-196 TSHGIGGAQQIPQN
+196 GGAQVDRAPQIILLSEGEPKDGDTNITAPPTTN
-210 SFSFDGGTYRNY
+210 SNNIQKFEPGDVGDRNETRHAQSFA
-222 QVGLHEGM
+222 M
-230 YNLANAQDVT
+230 
-240 VEISGQTVLRV
+240 
-251 PVIISMASGN
+251 MM
-261 PERGRETFVG
+261 
-271 TPDEVASS
+271 
-279 GYVNPYND
+279 
-287 SNVTA
+287 
-292 KQQDSYVAQ
+292 
-301 AFLSLLTAAYSKKEI
+301 TAAYVKGQVADHYTHEGAFITIGVDPDTADAPNLARLCLNPKGELSSNTHANDFNNYFNDYQTNSSVEIMRYYRGIGNSTATFSDFPASVTSLAYNDAYYEVTDVNNAEAWKEIFDEI
-316 ANNYTH
+316 AN
-322 NGESRTPYVYT
+322 
-333 VGVGDLSNDSNEAL
+333 D
-347 ANVVLNPSQYLTED
+347 
-361 TVVGRE
+361 
-367 DNNLNDALTS
+367 
-377 YNNGSVQLIRSRFA
+377 I
-391 VDVGSISRRYITIS
+391 
-405 RGNNATLTLDDLKYN
+405 
-420 DGYFAADNVSTAQAW
+420 AAQ
-435 NEIFDKVLTEI
+435 
-446 NTAAPTSPTET
+446 APTSPTET
-457 TEGAEGTGGESGFI
+457 PEGAEGTGGESGFI

-481 KVVDAPT
+481 KVVGAPT

-493 HAFTATTNDNG
+493 HAVKATTSDNG

-520 EADLADL
+520 AADLSDL
-527 ELTVTTEGDTQTLTW
+527 ELTVTTGGDTQTLTW

-552 TVTAT
+552 TVTAESATNALGET
-557 THVDG
+557 TH
-562 DGGKT
+562 T
-567 YSIQQDQEAY
+567 IQQNQEAY

-582 YSVGRDDAVEFDQD
+582 YSVDRDETVTFDQD
-596 DNDYLIA
+596 DNEYLIA

-614 NAWDTADTEDTQYGT
+614 NAWDAAAQDDAQYGT
-629 TTAVFTPAQSNA
+629 TTAVFTPADSNA

-661 NQKLLTHEEAL
+661 NQKLLTHQEAL
-672 AHLLQSTVIPEQ
+672 DHLLQSTVIPERE
-684 GTVVIDGTIYNIV
+684 TVVIDGTTYNIV

-718 AQGTGDTGELDAD
+718 AQGTGDEGVLEAD

-742 NALQGHVVDDA
+742 SALQGHVVDDA

-760 GSTKLSRVSDGN
+760 GSAKLSRVSDGS
-772 AAKTSNETGTAVHY
+772 ADKTGNVTGTAVHY
-786 RHPVYD
+786 RHPVYN
-792 VDATTVTVH
+792 VDDTTVTVH

-806 LRTEPTPT
+806 LRTEKTPT

-828 VPSPEPT
+828 VPSPEPE
-835 FTYTLELYNV
+835 FTYKLELYNV

-906 AGYEDTYE
+906 AGYEDTYQ
-914 NSYPGYETTPQGRVV
+914 NSYPGYTTTPQGRVV
-929 YDSTGNIAASVTVS
+929 YDSTGDIAASVTVS

-969 PSAQSNITGG
+969 PSAQPNITGG

-1020 PTTVASPYTVN
+1020 PTTVLSPYTVN

-1044 DGDGK
+1044 DGDGN
-1049 PDVTEEKRTVTYNA
+1049 PDVTEDKRTVTYNA
-1063 NSGYFDSISSTTTK
+1063 NGGTFGSDETK
-1077 EEKVPAQ
+1077 TETVPAQ
-1084 PSYRLNTTDEFKP
+1084 PSYRLNTTAEFKP
-1097 SRDQV
+1097 THADHNST
-1102 GGKDVAFVGWSE
+1102 KVAFVGWSE
-1114 TQHSDIYGLD
+1114 TQHSDIYGLN
-1124 DNYDPSI
+1124 DNYDDSI
-1131 LAATVNVSTADA
+1131 LADTVDVSSEDK

-1149 GYDSDGDGKPDVQD
+1149 GYDTNGDGKPDVQD
-1163 ESYVIT
+1163 ESYGIT
-1169 ASAGANGS
+1169 ASVDGGNGS
-1177 ITPLTR
+1177 ITPPTR
-1183 YVLAGANAEFTI
+1183 YVLAGTDAEFTI

-1217 VETKTY
+1217 VETNTY
-1223 PNDGE
+1223 RNDGE
-1228 HNIPGYASGA
+1228 TEIPGYTSGT
-1238 LTLENVQSNY
+1238 LTLSDVRSNY

-1328 SAQNEVYERGDGDSL
+1328 SAQNKVYKRGDTPPKTSTRL
-1343 PTLCGRTVTISG
+1343 TIDG
-1355 DMVVYAVWGLDGDD
+1355 DMTVYAVWGLDGDD
-1369 DSKPDVTEDDHHIT
+1369 DGKPDVTEDDHHIT

-1393 PEEAY
+1393 PNEAY
-1398 VSDGGSATF
+1398 VANGNNATF
-1407 TIAPASGYAV
+1407 TITPGADYAV

-1461 SVTFGLDEDSNGVPD
+1461 SVTFGLDEDDNGVPD
-1476 ANEPEDAYTL
+1476 ANEPEAAYTL

-1493 AFDGQTDPYVV
+1493 AFDDGKD
-1504 NDVAAGPHTLNDI
+1504 TLEVKDLSGTYQLRDK
-1517 AAPTHDA
+1517 APTHDP
-1524 VEYNGQQDVPVLF
+1524 VDLDGTSVPVLF

-1542 EDDHETIYSVEGTAP
+1542 KDNQGTIYSVEDTAP
-1557 DTVTSVSMDEDKAVW
+1557 YTVTSVSMDEDKAVW

-1622 DAEDGYA
+1622 DAKDGYA

-1674 GNGVPDDKEEPEE
+1674 DNGVPDDKEEPEE

-1696 DSEEQGSI
+1696 DNEEQGSI

-1750 GNWTLEDIREDSE
+1750 GSWTLEDIREDSE
-1763 VVAYFGADED
+1763 VVAYFAADED

-1860 DDDNDDD
+1860 DDDDDDD

-1945 AIQKLNGVDRWL
+1945 ASQKLNGVDRWL

-2087 YPDGSFRPSGSITRA
+2087 YPDGTFRPSGSITRA

>member
-43 DWEDLFGVGE
+43 DWEDLFGVGGS
-53 DAYLTTK
+53 AYLTTK

-68 KSVSTED
+68 KSVSTQD
-75 ITLPGTT
+75 ITLPGPV
-82 ITGLTDN
+82 ITGLTNN
-89 TVEKAADADFL
+89 TVEKEAVADFL

-110 TIVDQT
+110 TIVDRVSVP
-116 AIPTDTILVLDMSPK
+116 IDTVLILDMSPK
-131 MQPNV
+131 MGDPDAKA
-136 NEMVTAAN
+136 EAMLTATESAIRTLMAAN
-144 AALRNLLTSNPYN
+144 PNN
-157 RVGVVVY
+157 RVAVIGYSDYASVL
-164 DNTSA
+164 
-169 TILPLDRYTNYDN
+169 LPLDHYQNGAQADYFNYNPNTIGTGGKVTAYGINSSTNPVENTFDIDRQSSGTDKYTQSGIYLGAQQLLNA
-182 GGTTELLTISGNTI
+182 GTTVRV
-196 TSHGIGGAQQIPQN
+196 GGAQVDRAPQIILLSEGEPKDGDTNITAPPTTN
-210 SFSFDGGTYRNY
+210 SNNIQKFVVGDGAGSDESRHAQSFA
-222 QVGLHEGM
+222 M
-230 YNLANAQDVT
+230 
-240 VEISGQTVLRV
+240 
-251 PVIISMASGN
+251 MM
-261 PERGRETFVG
+261 
-271 TPDEVASS
+271 
-279 GYVNPYND
+279 
-287 SNVTA
+287 
-292 KQQDSYVAQ
+292 
-301 AFLSLLTAAYSKKEI
+301 TAAYVKGQVADHYAHDGAFITIGVNPGSADAPNLARLCLNPKGELSSNTHANDFNNYFNEYKTNTSVDIMRYGGGASRTDRVTFNNFPASVTSLAYNDAYYEVTDVDNAEAWKEIFDEI
-316 ANNYTH
+316 AN
-322 NGESRTPYVYT
+322 
-333 VGVGDLSNDSNEAL
+333 D
-347 ANVVLNPSQYLTED
+347 
-361 TVVGRE
+361 
-367 DNNLNDALTS
+367 
-377 YNNGSVQLIRSRFA
+377 I
-391 VDVGSISRRYITIS
+391 
-405 RGNNATLTLDDLKYN
+405 AT
-420 DGYFAADNVSTAQAW
+420 Q
-435 NEIFDKVLTEI
+435 
-446 NTAAPTSPTET
+446 APTSPTET
-457 TEGAEGTGGESGFI
+457 PEGAPGTGGESGFI

-481 KVVDAPT
+481 KVVGAPT

-493 HAFTATTNDNG
+493 HAVKATTSDNG

-520 EADLADL
+520 AADLSDL
-527 ELTVTTEGDTQTLTW
+527 ELTVTPGGDTQTLTW

-552 TVTAT
+552 TVTAESATNALGET
-557 THVDG
+557 TH
-562 DGGKT
+562 T
-567 YSIQQDQEAY
+567 IQQNQEAY

-582 YSVGRDDAVEFDQD
+582 YSVDWDETVTFDQD

-614 NAWDTADTEDTQYGT
+614 NAWDAAAKDDAQYGT
-629 TTAVFTPAQSNA
+629 ATAVFTPAASNA

-661 NQKLLTHEEAL
+661 SQKLLTHQEAL
-672 AHLLQSTVIPEQ
+672 EHLLQSTVIPER
-684 GTVVIDGTIYNIV
+684 GTVVIDGTTYNIV

-718 AQGTGDTGELDAD
+718 AQDTGDTGELDAD

-742 NALQGHVVDDA
+742 RALQGHVVDDA
-753 GGLSIQK
+753 GGLSIK
-760 GSTKLSRVSDGN
+760 EGSAKLSRVSDGN
-772 AAKTSNETGTAVHY
+772 AAKTGNTTGTAVHY
-786 RHPVYD
+786 RHPVYN
-792 VDATTVTVH
+792 VDDTKVTVH

-806 LRTEPTPT
+806 LRTEKTPT
-814 GTLTVKVNTTTGSN
+814 GTLTVKVNTTTGSSA
-828 VPSPEPT
+828 PSSEPT

-906 AGYEDTYE
+906 AGYEDTYQ
-914 NSYPGYETTPQGRVV
+914 NSYPGYTTTPQGRVV
-929 YDSTGNIAASVTVS
+929 YDSTGDIAASVTVS

-969 PSAQSNITGG
+969 PSAQPNITGG

-1020 PTTVASPYTVN
+1020 PTTVLSPYTVN

-1044 DGDGK
+1044 DGDGN
-1049 PDVTEEKRTVTYNA
+1049 PDVTEDKRTVTYNA
-1063 NSGYFDSISSTTTK
+1063 NGGTFGSDETK
-1077 EEKVPAQ
+1077 TETVPAQ
-1084 PSYRLNTTDEFKP
+1084 DRYRLNTTAEFKP
-1097 SRDQV
+1097 THANDNST
-1102 GGKDVAFVGWSE
+1102 KVAFVGWSL
-1114 TQHSDIYGLD
+1114 TDNDTIYGLN

-1131 LAATVNVSTADA
+1131 LAATVDVSSEDK

-1149 GYDSDGDGKPDVQD
+1149 GYDTNGDGKPDVQD
-1163 ESYVIT
+1163 ESYTIT

-1177 ITPLTR
+1177 ITPPTR
-1183 YVLAGANAEFTI
+1183 YVIAGTDAEFTI
-1195 QPEENYALDT
+1195 TPDTNYALDT
-1205 VTIVKKNIDDTT
+1205 VTIVKQDVGGST

-1228 HNIPGYASGA
+1228 HNIPGYTSGT
-1238 LTLENVQSNY
+1238 LTLSDVRSDY
-1248 AITVTFAEDA
+1248 AITVTFASDN
-1258 DKDGTPDKYD
+1258 DGDGTPDKYD

-1277 GYFGSEGTTEKTE
+1277 GYFSSEDEQTKTE
-1290 TGLNDGDRHTLKS
+1290 TGLNDGDRHILKS
-1303 TDEYHPSHADQDGHK
+1303 TDEYQPTHADQDGHK

-1328 SAQNEVYERGDGDSL
+1328 SAQNKVYKRGDTPPKTSTRL
-1343 PTLCGRTVTISG
+1343 TISG
-1355 DMVVYAVWGLDGDD
+1355 DMTVYAVWGLDGDD
-1369 DSKPDVTEDDHHIT
+1369 DGKPDVTEDDHHIT
-1383 ATAGDNGSIS
+1383 ATTGPNGSIN
-1393 PEEAY
+1393 PKEAY

-1407 TIAPASGYAV
+1407 TITPVSGYAV
-1417 DTITIDADE
+1417 DTITIDSTAHKNDGT
-1426 AGEQVL
+1426 APAPG
-1432 TNNGGSL
+1432 TSW
-1439 PTGVAEKWASY
+1439 TSY
-1450 TFSNVTEDHTI
+1450 TFKDVTEDHTI
-1461 SVTFGLDEDSNGVPD
+1461 SVTFGLDEDNNGVPD

-1504 NDVAAGPHTLNDI
+1504 NDVAAGPHTLSDI

-1542 EDDHETIYSVEGTAP
+1542 KDNQGTIYSGNDTAP
-1557 DTVTSVSMDEDKAVW
+1557 DTVTSVAMDEDKAVW

-1696 DSEEQGSI
+1696 DNEEQGSI

-1750 GNWTLEDIREDSE
+1750 GSWTLEDIREDSE

-1815 PDRGYE
+1815 PNRGYE
-1821 IDRVRVDGDSE
+1821 IDRVRVDGDSV
-1832 RVRSSYTFEEVTENH
+1832 RVRDSYTFEEVEENH
-1847 TIRVTFTETDEGG
+1847 TIRVTFTETDEG
-1860 DDDNDDD
+1860 DDD
-1867 DDGGIT
+1867 DDDDDDEKVT

-1882 EGGSISPDG
+1882 KGGSISPDG

-1945 AIQKLNGVDRWL
+1945 ASQKLNGVDRWL

-2087 YPDGSFRPSGSITRA
+2087 YPDGTFRPSGSITRA

>member
-1 MRKLRKPLS
+1 M
-10 WLLAVCMLFSLLP
+10 
-23 GTALA
+23 
-28 ADPDPAPVADTTTYT
+28 
-43 DWEDLFGVGE
+43 
-53 DAYLTTK
+53 
-60 DIGRIWTD
+60 
-68 KSVSTED
+68 STED
-75 ITLPGTT
+75 I
-82 ITGLTDN
+82 GLSGDIGQDV
-89 TVEKAADADFL
+89 TVSKEPDADFL
-100 VALSGLGSAA
+100 VGLSALGSAA
-110 TIVDQT
+110 TIVDK
-116 AIPTDTILVLDMSPK
+116 ANVPVDTVFILDMSPK
-131 MQPNV
+131 MGDPDAKA
-136 NEMVTAAN
+136 EAMLTATESAIRTLMAAN
-144 AALRNLLTSNPYN
+144 PNN
-157 RVGVVVY
+157 RVAVIGYSDYASVL
-164 DNTSA
+164 
-169 TILPLDRYTNYDN
+169 LPLDHYQNGAQADYFNYDP
-182 GGTTELLTISGNTI
+182 NTI
-196 TSHGIGGAQQIPQN
+196 GTGGKVTAYGINSSTNPVENTFDIDRQSSGTDKYTQSGIYLGAQQLLNADTTVRVGGAQVDRAPQIILLSEGEPKDGDTNITAPPTTN
-210 SFSFDGGTYRNY
+210 SNNIQKFLVGDGAGSDESRHAQSFA
-222 QVGLHEGM
+222 M
-230 YNLANAQDVT
+230 
-240 VEISGQTVLRV
+240 
-251 PVIISMASGN
+251 MM
-261 PERGRETFVG
+261 
-271 TPDEVASS
+271 
-279 GYVNPYND
+279 
-287 SNVTA
+287 
-292 KQQDSYVAQ
+292 
-301 AFLSLLTAAYSKKEI
+301 TAAYMKGQVEDHYSSGASFITIGVDPGSADAPNLARLCLNPKEELSSNTHANAFNNYFNEYKTNTSVDIMRYGGGASRTDRVTFNDFPASVTSLAYNDAYYEVSDVGDSTAWESIFEEI
-316 ANNYTH
+316 AN
-322 NGESRTPYVYT
+322 SI
-333 VGVGDLSNDSNEAL
+333 
-347 ANVVLNPSQYLTED
+347 
-361 TVVGRE
+361 
-367 DNNLNDALTS
+367 LTS
-377 YNNGSVQLIRSRFA
+377 
-391 VDVGSISRRYITIS
+391 
-405 RGNNATLTLDDLKYN
+405 
-420 DGYFAADNVSTAQAW
+420 
-435 NEIFDKVLTEI
+435 
-446 NTAAPTSPTET
+446 APQYPTET
-457 TEGAEGTGGESGFI
+457 PEGADGTGGEKG
-471 TFTDELGPYM
+471 TLVFTDKLGAYM
-481 KVVDAPT
+481 KV
-488 VLYGD
+488 
-493 HAFTATTNDNG
+493 
-504 ATYTFT
+504 T
-510 GTVEGNEIYG
+510 GTPRLVFANQQFEGK
-520 EADLADL
+520 
-527 ELTVTTEGDTQTLTW
+527 TT
-542 KVPASLIPLR
+542 
-552 TVTAT
+552 
-557 THVDG
+557 

-567 YSIQQDQEAY
+567 YIFEGSIDANEIYPGAASLEYMTLEVSTDQNGQQTLTWTIPAALLPLRTLTATSSTDSTGVTSHTIQQDRGAY

-582 YSVGRDDAVEFDQD
+582 YSVDRDETVTFDQG

-614 NAWDTADTEDTQYGT
+614 NAWDAAAQDDTQYGT
-629 TTAVFTPAQSNA
+629 ATAVFTPADSNA

-661 NQKLLTHEEAL
+661 SQTLLTHDEAL
-672 AHLLQSTVIPEQ
+672 DHLLQSTVIPER
-684 GTVVIDGTIYNIV
+684 GTVVIDGTTYNIV
-697 RAQEAHKGQGA
+697 RAKDSHTGKGA

-718 AQGTGDTGELDAD
+718 AQDTGDEGELEAD

-742 NALQGHVVDDA
+742 QALIGHTDGDA
-753 GGLSIQK
+753 DGLYIEA
-760 GSTKLSRVSDGN
+760 GSAKLSRVSDGS
-772 AAKTSNETGTAVHY
+772 ADKTGNGTGTAVHY
-786 RHPVYD
+786 RHPVYN
-792 VDATTVTVH
+792 VDDTTVTVH

-806 LRTEPTPT
+806 LRTEKTPT

-828 VPSPEPT
+828 VPSPEPE
-835 FTYTLELYNV
+835 FTYKLELYNV

-914 NSYPGYETTPQGRVV
+914 NSYPRYETTPQGRVV

-954 LTYNGNAVQGSVTNV
+954 LTYNGNAVQGSVANV

-979 TQVTLAGGPTHSAVG
+979 TQVTPAGGPTHSSVNG
-994 SVAVAFIGWTD
+994 VAVAFIGWTD
-1005 ATNKTTTIL
+1005 ATNKTSTIL

-1020 PTTVASPYTVN
+1020 PTTVVSPYTVN

-1049 PDVTEEKRTVTYNA
+1049 PDVTEDKRTVTYNA
-1063 NSGYFDSISSTTTK
+1063 NGGTFGSDEAKTET
-1077 EEKVPAQ
+1077 VPAQ
-1084 PSYRLNTTDEFKP
+1084 DRYRLNTTAEFKP
-1097 SRDQV
+1097 THADDNSTE
-1102 GGKDVAFVGWSE
+1102 VAFVGWSE

-1131 LAATVNVSTADA
+1131 LAATVDVSTTDA

-1149 GYDSDGDGKPDVQD
+1149 GYDSNGDGKPDVQD
-1163 ESYVIT
+1163 ESYGIT
-1169 ASAGANGS
+1169 ASVDGGNGS
-1177 ITPLTR
+1177 ITPPTR
-1183 YVLAGANAEFTI
+1183 YVIAGTDAEFTI
-1195 QPEENYALDT
+1195 TPDTNYALDT
-1205 VTIVKKNIDDTT
+1205 VTIVKQDVGGST

-1228 HNIPGYASGA
+1228 HNIPGYTSGT
-1238 LTLENVQSNY
+1238 LTLSDVRSDY

-1258 DKDGTPDKYD
+1258 DQDGTPDKYD

-1277 GYFGSEGTTEKTE
+1277 GYFSSEDEQTKTE
-1290 TGLNDGDRHTLKS
+1290 TGLNDDQNYKLNTTNDFKP
-1303 TDEYHPSHADQDGHK
+1303 THADQDGHK

-1328 SAQNEVYERGDGDSL
+1328 SAQNKVYKRGDTPPKTSTRL
-1343 PTLCGRTVTISG
+1343 TISG
-1355 DMVVYAVWGLDGDD
+1355 DMTVYAVWGLDGDD
-1369 DSKPDVTEDDHHIT
+1369 DGKPDVTEDDHHIT
-1383 ATAGDNGSIS
+1383 ATTGPNGSIN
-1393 PEEAY
+1393 PKEAY

-1407 TIAPASGYAV
+1407 TITPVSGYAV
-1417 DTITIDADE
+1417 DTITIDSTAHKNDGT
-1426 AGEQVL
+1426 APAPG
-1432 TNNGGSL
+1432 TSW
-1439 PTGVAEKWASY
+1439 TSY
-1450 TFSNVTEDHTI
+1450 TFKDVTEDHTI
-1461 SVTFGLDEDSNGVPD
+1461 SVTFGLDEDNNGVPD
-1476 ANEPEDAYTL
+1476 ANEPEAAYTL

-1504 NDVAAGPHTLNDI
+1504 NDVAAGPHTLSDI

-1542 EDDHETIYSVEGTAP
+1542 EDDHETIYSVEDTAP

-1622 DAEDGYA
+1622 DAKDGYA
-1629 LDTIQVNGKT
+1629 LDTIQVNSKT

-1674 GNGVPDDKEEPEE
+1674 DNGVPDDKEEPEE

-1750 GNWTLEDIREDSE
+1750 GSWTLEDIREDSE

-1860 DDDNDDD
+1860 DDDDDDD

-1945 AIQKLNGVDRWL
+1945 ASQKLNGVDRWL

-2087 YPDGSFRPSGSITRA
+2087 YPDGTFRPSGSITRA

-2138 WAFYPIMEASNSHG
+2138 WAFYPIMEASNSHD

>member
-28 ADPDPAPVADTTTYT
+28 ADPGSTTADTSTLTSWQ
-43 DWEDLFGVGE
+43 DVFGVGA
-53 DAYLTTK
+53 DQHLSTK

-68 KSVSTED
+68 KTVSTED
-75 ITLPGTT
+75 I
-82 ITGLTDN
+82 GLSGDIGQDV
-89 TVEKAADADFL
+89 TVSKEPDADFL
-100 VALSGLGSAA
+100 VGLSALGSAA
-110 TIVDQT
+110 TIVDK
-116 AIPTDTILVLDMSPK
+116 ASVPVDTVFILDMSPK
-131 MQPNV
+131 MGDPDAKA
-136 NEMVTAAN
+136 EAMLTATESAIRTLMAAN
-144 AALRNLLTSNPYN
+144 PNN
-157 RVGVVVY
+157 RVAVIGYSDYASVL
-164 DNTSA
+164 
-169 TILPLDRYTNYDN
+169 LPLDHYQNGAQADYFNYDP
-182 GGTTELLTISGNTI
+182 NTI
-196 TSHGIGGAQQIPQN
+196 GTGGKVTAYGINSSTNPVENTFDIDRQSSGTDKYTQSGIYLGAQQLLNADTTVRVGGAQVDRAPQIILLSEGEPKDGDTRVTNPPTDSSNDIEKFVTLTSDNAESRHAQ
-210 SFSFDGGTYRNY
+210 SFAMMMTAAYVKGQVADHYAHDGAFITIGVDPGSADAPNLARLCLNPKGELSSSNPHANNFTSYFNTYRN
-222 QVGLHEGM
+222 EGKVDVKS
-230 YNLANAQDVT
+230 NDRNAFGVPIDPAVAAFTDFPASVTSLA
-240 VEISGQTVLRV
+240 
-251 PVIISMASGN
+251 
-261 PERGRETFVG
+261 
-271 TPDEVASS
+271 
-279 GYVNPYND
+279 YND
-287 SNVTA
+287 AYYEVSDVGDSTA
-292 KQQDSYVAQ
+292 WESI
-301 AFLSLLTAAYSKKEI
+301 FEEI
-316 ANNYTH
+316 AN
-322 NGESRTPYVYT
+322 SI
-333 VGVGDLSNDSNEAL
+333 
-347 ANVVLNPSQYLTED
+347 
-361 TVVGRE
+361 
-367 DNNLNDALTS
+367 LTS
-377 YNNGSVQLIRSRFA
+377 
-391 VDVGSISRRYITIS
+391 
-405 RGNNATLTLDDLKYN
+405 
-420 DGYFAADNVSTAQAW
+420 
-435 NEIFDKVLTEI
+435 
-446 NTAAPTSPTET
+446 APQYPTET
-457 TEGAEGTGGESGFI
+457 PEGADGTGGEKG
-471 TFTDELGPYM
+471 TLVFTDKLGAYM
-481 KVVDAPT
+481 KV
-488 VLYGD
+488 
-493 HAFTATTNDNG
+493 
-504 ATYTFT
+504 T
-510 GTVEGNEIYG
+510 GTPRLVFANQQFEGK
-520 EADLADL
+520 
-527 ELTVTTEGDTQTLTW
+527 TT
-542 KVPASLIPLR
+542 
-552 TVTAT
+552 
-557 THVDG
+557 

-567 YSIQQDQEAY
+567 YIFEWSIDANEIYPGAASLEYMTLEVSTDQNGQQTLTWTIPAALLPLRTLTATSSTDSTGVTSHTIQQDRGAY

-582 YSVGRDDAVEFDQD
+582 YSVDRDETVTFDQD

-614 NAWDTADTEDTQYGT
+614 NAWDAAAKDDAQYGT
-629 TTAVFTPAQSNA
+629 ATAVFTPADSNA

-661 NQKLLTHEEAL
+661 NQKLLTHQEAL
-672 AHLLQSTVIPEQ
+672 DHLLQSTVIPER
-684 GTVVIDGTIYNIV
+684 GTVVINGTTYNIV
-697 RAQEAHKGQGA
+697 RAKDEHKGKGA

-718 AQGTGDTGELDAD
+718 AQGTGDAGVLEAD

-742 NALQGHVVDDA
+742 QALIGHTDGDA
-753 GGLSIQK
+753 DGLYIK
-760 GSTKLSRVSDGN
+760 AGSAKLSRVSDGS
-772 AAKTSNETGTAVHY
+772 ADKTSNVTGTAVHY
-786 RHPVYD
+786 RHPVYN
-792 VDATTVTVH
+792 VDDTTVTVR

-806 LRTEPTPT
+806 LRTEKTPT
-814 GTLTVKVNTTTGSN
+814 GTLTVKVNGDIADAD
-828 VPSPEPT
+828 PDQE
-835 FTYTLELYNV
+835 FTYTLGLYNASSNNQGAV
-845 SPEGTVNGKLDT
+845 DPLDGKYSITIDSSSVEIQNGGIFKL
-857 QKAPVTVK
+857 KA
-865 IGDGS
+865 
-870 ETPLNSDG
+870 
-878 TFQLQPGQTATVSGI
+878 GQTATISGL
-893 PAGTAYQLTETAI
+893 PVGTAYQITEDSPPEYTPSYTNGDSEFTGQSYGVIRYVQGETDPQASLTITYAYDPTASSYTLSYNANARTWGTPANMPGNETVTGGEVTLSSQVPTITLNEAGKKAVFVGWTETAVDKI
-906 AGYEDTYE
+906 YSVGDTLDSSTVYAAGEKYT
-914 NSYPGYETTPQGRVV
+914 
-929 YDSTGNIAASVTVS
+929 I
-943 HAYDPS
+943 S
-949 QRSFT
+949 Q
-954 LTYNGNAVQGSVTNV
+954 N
-969 PSAQSNITGG
+969 
-979 TQVTLAGGPTHSAVG
+979 
-994 SVAVAFIGWTD
+994 
-1005 ATNKTTTIL
+1005 
-1014 SANDTA
+1014 
-1020 PTTVASPYTVN
+1020 
-1031 ADTTLYAAWGYDT
+1031 TTLYAAWGYDT

-1049 PDVTEEKRTVTYNA
+1049 PDVTEDKRTVTYNA
-1063 NSGYFDSISSTTTK
+1063 NGGTFGSDETK
-1077 EEKVPAQ
+1077 TETVPAQ
-1084 PSYRLNTTDEFKP
+1084 PSYRLNTTAEFKP
-1097 SRDQV
+1097 THADHNST
-1102 GGKDVAFVGWSE
+1102 KVAFVGWSE
-1114 TQHSDIYGLD
+1114 TQHSDIYGLN
-1124 DNYDPSI
+1124 DNYDDSI
-1131 LAATVNVSTADA
+1131 LADTVDVSSEDK

-1149 GYDSDGDGKPDVQD
+1149 GYDTNGDGKPDVQD
-1163 ESYVIT
+1163 ESYGIT
-1169 ASAGANGS
+1169 ASVDGGNGS

-1183 YVLAGANAEFTI
+1183 YVIAGTDAEFTI
-1195 QPEENYALDT
+1195 TPDTNYALDT
-1205 VTIVKKNIDDTT
+1205 VTIVKQDVGGST

-1228 HNIPGYASGA
+1228 HNIPGYTSGT
-1238 LTLENVQSNY
+1238 LTLSDVRSDY
-1248 AITVTFAEDA
+1248 AITVTFAVDT

-1277 GYFGSEGTTEKTE
+1277 GYFSSEDEQTKTE
-1290 TGLNDGDRHTLKS
+1290 TGLNDGDRHILKS
-1303 TDEYHPSHADQDGHK
+1303 TDEYQPTHADQDGHK

-1328 SAQNEVYERGDGDSL
+1328 SAQNKVYKRGDTPPKTSTRL
-1343 PTLCGRTVTISG
+1343 TISG
-1355 DMVVYAVWGLDGDD
+1355 DMTVYAVWGLDSDD
-1369 DSKPDVTEDDHHIT
+1369 DSTPDVTEDDHHIT
-1383 ATAGDNGSIS
+1383 ATAGDNGSIN

-1461 SVTFGLDEDSNGVPD
+1461 SVTFGLDEDDNGVPD
-1476 ANEPEDAYTL
+1476 ANEPEAAYTL

-1493 AFDGQTDPYVV
+1493 AFDDGKD
-1504 NDVAAGPHTLNDI
+1504 TLEVKDLSGTYQLRDK
-1517 AAPTHDA
+1517 APTHDP
-1524 VEYNGQQDVPVLF
+1524 VDLDGTSVPVLF

-1542 EDDHETIYSVEGTAP
+1542 EDDHETIYSVEDTAP
-1557 DTVTSVSMDEDKAVW
+1557 DTVTSVAMDEDKAVW

-1586 VTETQYTVTA
+1586 VTETQCTVTA

-1622 DAEDGYA
+1622 DAKDGYA
-1629 LDTIQVNGKT
+1629 LDTIQVNSKT

-1674 GNGVPDDKEEPEE
+1674 DNGVPDDKEEPEE

-1750 GNWTLEDIREDSE
+1750 GSWTLEDIREDSE
-1763 VVAYFGADED
+1763 VVAYFAADED

-1795 IDPEGDV
+1795 IAPEGDV

-1860 DDDNDDD
+1860 DDDDDDD

-1945 AIQKLNGVDRWL
+1945 ASQKLNGVDRWL

-2087 YPDGSFRPSGSITRA
+2087 YPDGTFRPSGSITRA

-2138 WAFYPIMEASNSHG
+2138 WAFYPIMEASNSHD

>member
-43 DWEDLFGVGE
+43 DWEDLFGVGGS
-53 DAYLTTK
+53 AYLTTK

-68 KSVSTED
+68 KSVSTQD
-75 ITLPGTT
+75 IKLPGTT
-82 ITGLTDN
+82 IEGLTDN
-89 TVEKAADADFL
+89 TVKKEAGADFL

-110 TIVDQT
+110 TIVDRVSVP
-116 AIPTDTILVLDMSPK
+116 IDTVLILDMSPK
-131 MQPNV
+131 MGDPDAKA
-136 NEMVTAAN
+136 EAMLTATESAIRTLMAAN
-144 AALRNLLTSNPYN
+144 PNN
-157 RVGVVVY
+157 RVAVIGYSDYASVL
-164 DNTSA
+164 
-169 TILPLDRYTNYDN
+169 LPLDHYQNGAQADYFNYDP
-182 GGTTELLTISGNTI
+182 NTI
-196 TSHGIGGAQQIPQN
+196 GTGGKVTAYGINSSTNPVENTFDIDRQSSGTDKYTQSGIYLGAQQLLNADTTVRVGGAQVDRAPQIILLSEGEPKDGDTNITAPPTTN
-210 SFSFDGGTYRNY
+210 SNNIQKFEPGDVGDRNETRHAQSFA
-222 QVGLHEGM
+222 M
-230 YNLANAQDVT
+230 
-240 VEISGQTVLRV
+240 
-251 PVIISMASGN
+251 MM
-261 PERGRETFVG
+261 
-271 TPDEVASS
+271 
-279 GYVNPYND
+279 
-287 SNVTA
+287 
-292 KQQDSYVAQ
+292 
-301 AFLSLLTAAYSKKEI
+301 TAAYVKGQVADHYTHEGAFITIGVDPDTADAPNLARLCLNPKGELSSNTHANDFNNYFNDYQTNSSVEIMRYYRGIGNSTATFSDFPASVTSLAYNDAYYEVTDVNNAEAWKEIFDEI
-316 ANNYTH
+316 AN
-322 NGESRTPYVYT
+322 
-333 VGVGDLSNDSNEAL
+333 D
-347 ANVVLNPSQYLTED
+347 
-361 TVVGRE
+361 
-367 DNNLNDALTS
+367 
-377 YNNGSVQLIRSRFA
+377 I
-391 VDVGSISRRYITIS
+391 
-405 RGNNATLTLDDLKYN
+405 AT
-420 DGYFAADNVSTAQAW
+420 Q
-435 NEIFDKVLTEI
+435 
-446 NTAAPTSPTET
+446 APTSPTET
-457 TEGAEGTGGESGFI
+457 PEGAEGTGGESGFI

-481 KVVDAPT
+481 KVVGAPT

-493 HAFTATTNDNG
+493 HAVKATTSDNG

-520 EADLADL
+520 AADLSDL
-527 ELTVTTEGDTQTLTW
+527 ELTVTTGGDTQTLTW

-552 TVTAT
+552 TVTAESATNALGET
-557 THVDG
+557 TH
-562 DGGKT
+562 T
-567 YSIQQDQEAY
+567 IQQNQEAY

-582 YSVGRDDAVEFDQD
+582 YSVDRDETVTFDQD
-596 DNDYLIA
+596 DNEYLIA

-614 NAWDTADTEDTQYGT
+614 NAWDAAAQDDAQYGT
-629 TTAVFTPAQSNA
+629 TTAVFTPADSNA

-661 NQKLLTHEEAL
+661 NQHLLTDDEAKE
-672 AHLLQSTVIPEQ
+672 HLGQLSVISPDEISQNNTVTIMVNGQE
-684 GTVVIDGTIYNIV
+684 TVYNIV
-697 RAQEAHKGQGA
+697 RAKDSHIGQGA
-708 AFFYEHRYYQ
+708 AYFYEHRYYQ
-718 AQGTGDTGELDAD
+718 ARGTGDEGELEAD

-742 NALQGHVVDDA
+742 SALQGHVVDDA
-753 GGLSIQK
+753 GDLSIQK
-760 GSTKLSRVSDGN
+760 GSAKLSRVSDGS
-772 AAKTSNETGTAVHY
+772 ADKTVNGTGTAVHY
-786 RHPVYD
+786 RHPVYN
-792 VDATTVTVH
+792 VDDTKVTVR

-806 LRTEPTPT
+806 LRTEKTPT
-814 GTLTVKVNTTTGSN
+814 GTLTIGLGETTGDGHN
-828 VPSPEPT
+828 DNQE
-835 FTYTLELYNV
+835 FIYTLDLGNLSNNQRLQGIYTVNLPGGKTTMV
-845 SPEGTVNGKLDT
+845 QNGTVIFTLKQQETASISDL
-857 QKAPVTVK
+857 PV
-865 IGDGS
+865 
-870 ETPLNSDG
+870 G
-878 TFQLQPGQTATVSGI
+878 TG
-893 PAGTAYQLTETAI
+893 YRLTETAV
-906 AGYEDTYE
+906 
-914 NSYPGYETTPQGRVV
+914 PGYQDSYINTGNSQNPSSSSGRLLLTTADTANATITVNHE
-929 YDSTGNIAASVTVS
+929 YDSSKNTFTVQYDGNIIEGELT
-943 HAYDPS
+943 S
-949 QRSFT
+949 QLPENHIGVPANSQ
-954 LTYNGNAVQGSVTNV
+954 VQ
-969 PSAQSNITGG
+969 
-979 TQVTLAGGPTHSAVG
+979 LADGPTHSSVNG
-994 SVAVAFIGWTD
+994 VAVAFIGWTD
-1005 ATNKTTTIL
+1005 ETNKTTTIL

-1020 PTTVASPYTVN
+1020 PTTVVSPYTVN

-1049 PDVTEEKRTVTYNA
+1049 PDVTEDKHTVTYNA
-1063 NSGYFDSISSTTTK
+1063 NGGYFDSTSSTTTK

-1097 SRDQV
+1097 TRDQV
-1102 GGKDVAFVGWSE
+1102 GGKDVAFVGWSLDKKD
-1114 TQHSDIYGLD
+1114 TIYSLD
-1124 DNYDPSI
+1124 DNYDDSI
-1131 LAATVNVSTADA
+1131 LADTVDVSSENK

-1149 GYDSDGDGKPDVQD
+1149 GYDTDGDGKPDVQD
-1163 ESYVIT
+1163 ESYTIT

-1195 QPEENYALDT
+1195 KPEENYALDT
-1205 VTIVKKNIDDTT
+1205 VKIETRDILDHTT
-1217 VETKTY
+1217 KTETY

-1238 LTLENVQSNY
+1238 LTLENVRSNY

-1258 DKDGTPDKYD
+1258 DQDGTPDKYD

-1277 GYFGSEGTTEKTE
+1277 GYFGSEDTTEKTE
-1290 TGLNDGDRHTLKS
+1290 TGLNDDQNHKLNTTNDFKP
-1303 TDEYHPSHADQDGHK
+1303 THADQDNHQ

-1323 WTTDT
+1323 WTATDN
-1328 SAQNEVYERGDGDSL
+1328 SEAVYKRGDGDSL
-1343 PTLCGRTVTISG
+1343 PALCGRTVTIDG
-1355 DMVVYAVWGLDGDD
+1355 DMTVYAVWGLDGDD
-1369 DSKPDVTEDDHHIT
+1369 DGKPDVTEDDHHIT

-1393 PEEAY
+1393 PNEAY
-1398 VSDGGSATF
+1398 VANGNNATF
-1407 TIAPASGYAV
+1407 TITPGADYAV

-1461 SVTFGLDEDSNGVPD
+1461 SVTFGLDEDDNGVPD
-1476 ANEPEDAYTL
+1476 ANEPEAAYTL

-1493 AFDGQTDPYVV
+1493 AFDDGKD
-1504 NDVAAGPHTLNDI
+1504 TLEVKDLSGTYQLRDK
-1517 AAPTHDA
+1517 APTHDP
-1524 VEYNGQQDVPVLF
+1524 VDLDSTSVPVLF

-1542 EDDHETIYSVEGTAP
+1542 KDNQGTIYSVEDTAP
-1557 DTVTSVSMDEDKAVW
+1557 YTVTSVSMDEDKAVW

-1586 VTETQYTVTA
+1586 VTETQCTVTA

-1602 GSIDPTSKTVNAGE
+1602 GSIDPTSETVNAGE

-1622 DAEDGYA
+1622 DAKDGYA

-1674 GNGVPDDKEEPEE
+1674 DNGVPDDKEEPEE

-1750 GNWTLEDIREDSE
+1750 GSWTLEDIREDSE

-1795 IDPEGDV
+1795 IAPEGDV

-1860 DDDNDDD
+1860 DDDDDDD

-1945 AIQKLNGVDRWL
+1945 ASQKLNGVDRWL

-2043 EFAAAALSFADMAP
+2043 EFAAALSFADMAP

-2087 YPDGSFRPSGSITRA
+2087 YPDGTFRPSGSITRA

-2138 WAFYPIMEASNSHG
+2138 WAFYPIMEASNSHD